1 MPFMNRFTTTVT
13 GAVTFTGNTLG
24 LSPTSPAPNN
34 NFGTIDVFTTIN
46 TSLQVPGFP
55 AGTTNDWPLNSSSAI
70 LNLPAGSSVL
80 YAELVWAGTYRT
92 DTEDVTAFLN
102 DNISFT
108 TPAGTFSVTPDP
120 ATAQQGSVGNQ
131 FYYARSANVTNL
143 VSAGGAGTY
152 TTGAVPAARTSADPT
167 ISRSAGWTL
176 EVVYQNASLPLR
188 NLSVYAGQEIIDAS
202 SPPVDATISGFA
214 TPATGAVT
222 GRVLVTAQEGDSNIV
237 GDQLRFG
244 PNANATV
251 ALFGPRN
258 PANNFFQSQICND
271 SGNLDT
277 SGTFGDLNQPLGIA
291 LAVRRQGW
299 DITNVDASSSL
310 VNNQTSATVRFVTNG
325 DGYAAA
331 GFGVQID
338 ATGPIIN
345 PVKSVNRTVAGVG
358 DTLTYTITVPNTGT
372 GSAENVVLQDS
383 IPNGTTFVA
392 GSVTVGGVTQP
403 SANPANGIN
412 LGTIPNNTQRIV
424 TFQVRITSFPNP
436 NPIPNRA
443 MVSYQFRPFVGS
455 PPITSTSSSNTVQT
469 TVNQATISMQKS
481 VDLQTATLNDVLTY
495 TVNVTNNGNVAANNV
510 IFVDSIPAGTTFVPN
525 SVTVNG
531 VARPGANPS
540 SSINLGS
547 INASQTT
554 VVRFQV
560 RVTSNPLVNPIP
572 NRASVTFN
580 FTPVPGQQ
588 PISGQ
593 ATSNTVFTT
602 INIADI
608 RTRKTVDR
616 AFATVNDVLTYTV
629 TIENTGNVLATNV
642 IFQDPIPTGTTFIPN
657 SVTVDGVSQ
666 PGANPATG
674 FTVANISPSGSRTV
688 TFQVRVTSTPSGGT
702 IANRGNVS
710 ANFVVIPN
718 QPPVTINRQT
728 NTVVTQVNT
737 GGLNVI
743 KEVNTAQAAV
753 GDTLT
758 YTIAVQNTGNV
769 PLTNVFFQDTTSS
782 AVSFVANSV
791 TINGTPQSGLNPNS
805 GFSLPNI
812 PAAQTVVVTF
822 EVLIEQDPPNEDIL
836 NQANVTASFQV
847 NPSEPPVTINVPSN
861 IVNTTVQSGNFE
873 VVKSVNTDVATV
885 GDVLVYTIEIINA
898 GSVPAT
904 NVFFQDSIPQGTLF
918 IENSVLVNGVLQE
931 GADPELGFPL
941 NNLPTGASVIVSF
954 EVLIDE
960 IPQGNN
966 VVNNA
971 NVTGDFLVNPTE
983 PPITVTVPSNTVMTV
998 VNSSGLNVMK
1008 SVSATEAGVGD
1019 TLTYT
1024 VRIQNI
1030 GTVAA
1035 TNVSFLDPIPS
1046 GTTFVANSVTIN
1058 GTPQPG
1064 LNPTTGFPLANIPV
1078 GGMVTVTFQITITS
1092 VPPNRVLPNNAN
1104 VTADFQVSPLQP
1116 PITIVTISNIVVT
1129 RVNVG
1134 SLNVMKS
1141 VNTPQAGI
1149 GDTLTYT
1156 ILIQNTGTV
1165 PATNIIFQ
1173 DPIPSGATFIANSV
1187 TINGVVQQGA
1197 NPMIGFSVPN
1207 IPVGQTATITF
1218 QVTVTS
1224 VPSGGNIRNQS
1235 NVTASFLINPAG
1247 PPITTVTNS
1256 NFVVTQVNTAQLNI
1270 QKSSSVQQAALGET
1284 YTYSVVIRNN
1294 GTVLA
1299 TNASF
1304 IDPIAT
1310 ETTFVVNSV
1319 TINGTPQP
1327 GFDPNVGFPLPNIA
1341 AGTSLTVTFQVTV
1354 VAPSTR
1360 GAVLNTASATA
1371 TFLLNPLQPPVTTT
1385 NSSNTTVVTI
1395 PLPPPGEVT
1404 ATKTVNVAAGVVGDV
1419 LTYTVLITNVG
1430 IIPVTDVLFQD
1441 VIPEGTTFVEN
1452 SVTIGGIQQLGLNPE
1467 IGFTVVPL
1475 LNAGGNI
1482 TVTFQVTI
1490 TEIPDNEVIL
1500 NDADVTF
1507 TSQPNQQE
1515 PPITQTIL
1523 TNLVVTTINIA
1534 SIFPLK
1540 LVDKEVATV
1549 GEILTYDVLIFNF
1562 GTVAATNVQFIDTI
1576 STGAS
1581 FVVGSVS
1588 INGVPEPGLNPFN
1601 GFTVPDIPVEDFV
1614 LVTYQVITSIPE
1626 GGTVVNF
1633 VDVTA
1638 TFAVSETEPPITETT
1653 TSNTTLTEINESGLN
1668 VLKSVS
1674 EPIVAVGDTITYT
1687 TVVQNTGTV
1696 TATNVQYSDVLPSS
1710 ITFVPNSVTIDGVL
1724 QPGFNPNNGFSL
1736 PDINPG
1742 GSVEVTFQVTVVI
1755 VPSNGTIANTA
1766 NVTGSF
1772 ILVPGEPPV
1781 IVNQPSNTTLTTVNR
1796 GRFNVIKQVNRDATL
1811 VGDVLT
1817 YTVQITNTGTVTANN
1832 VQFIDTI
1839 SAGASFVPNSVT
1851 VNGTLQLNLNPITGF
1866 EVGDILVG
1874 EMVIVTFQATVTNI
1888 PPSGTITN
1896 VANITGSFTLVPG
1909 EPPVVVTEPSNTTI
1923 TRVNRGRFNV
1933 IKTVNKQATRLG
1945 DTLTYSVQVT
1955 NTGTVTAT
1963 NVQFIDV
1970 PSPSLEFVSG
1980 SVQINGIPQVGL
1992 DPFVGFSLPDLVV
2005 GDSVLIIFEVNVI
2018 AIPPS
2023 SSIMNTAR
2031 VTGDF
2036 ELIPGEPPFAIT
2048 NSSNTTV
2055 TPVNR
2060 GSLDML
2066 KEVDHPIVGVGETV
2080 TYTVRILNT
2089 GTADAM
2095 NVQFIDVLSQEAD
2108 FVPNS
2113 VTINGVP
2120 QPGLNPQVGFTILDI
2135 PVGETALVTYEATIT
2150 SFPDGGTVV
2159 NVAGALAEYILVP
2172 GEPPVTVMDTSNTVI
2187 VTVNNAILFVAK
2199 GANFEVAMVGDV
2211 VTYGIAVINDS
2222 TVPVKNIVL
2231 TDIID
2236 PNTLFINGTVTVND
2250 VPFPFAN
2257 PNTGISLGDFQPN
2270 DAAIINF
2277 QVVIKGGQINN
2288 LVTNTATASGF
2299 ATVNPNEPPV
2309 VVEGDSNTVV
2319 IPFIPQNVSTTVVKT
2334 ADHQTATIGDVI
2346 TFTTVITNTGDT
2358 AIQNIRFQDMLDSS
2372 VQFVLGS
2379 VTVDNTSVPNVNPVS
2394 GFLIGSLNPGE
2405 ARTVSFQVVVQSAP
2419 SGSGN
2424 YINQASIRF
2433 EHQVGTVLPPV
2444 TQIIE
2449 SNMVVIPF
2457 VPTIE
2462 QICETNFNCLDKI
2475 PFQCSPCNHLHEH
2488 KK

>member
-1 MPFMNRFTTTVT
+1 MNRFTTTVT

-2005 GDSVLIIFEVNVI
+2005 GDSVLITFEVNVI

>member
-2005 GDSVLIIFEVNVI
+2005 GDSVLITFEVNVI

>member
-1 MPFMNRFTTTVT
+1 MPFLNRFTTTVP

-24 LSPTSPAPNN
+24 LSPISPAPGNI
-34 NFGTIDVFTTIN
+34 FGTLAVFTTVN
-46 TSLQVPGFP
+46 TALQVPGFP
-55 AGTTNDWPLNSSSAI
+55 AGTTDDWRLNSSSAI
-70 LNLPAGSSVL
+70 LNLPAGSSIL
-80 YAELVWAGTYRT
+80 YAELVWAGTFRT
-92 DTEDVTAFLN
+92 DTEDVLPFLN
-102 DNISFT
+102 DNITFT

-152 TTGAVPAARTSADPT
+152 TTGAVPATRTSADPT

-222 GRVLVTAQEGDSNIV
+222 GRVLVTAQEGDSNIS

-244 PNANATV
+244 PNANTTV

-277 SGTFGDLNQPLGIA
+277 SGTFGDLNQPLGVA

-372 GSAENVVLQDS
+372 GSAENVVLRDR

-403 SANPANGIN
+403 NANPATGIN

-455 PPITSTSSSNTVQT
+455 PLITSMSSSNTVQT

-495 TVNVTNNGNVAANNV
+495 TVNVTNNGNVTANNV
-510 IFVDSIPAGTTFVPN
+510 IFVDSIPAGTTFVAN
-525 SVTVNG
+525 SVIVNG
-531 VARPGANPS
+531 VARPGANPA

-572 NRASVTFN
+572 NRASATFT

-588 PISGQ
+588 PVSGQ
-593 ATSNTVFTT
+593 ATSNTVVTT

-608 RTRKTVDR
+608 RTRKIVDR

-642 IFQDPIPTGTTFIPN
+642 VFQDPIPIGTTFITN

-674 FTVANISPSGSRTV
+674 FTVANISPGGSRTV

-702 IANRGNVS
+702 IPNRGNVT

-718 QPPVTINRQT
+718 QPPITINRQT

-743 KEVNTAQAAV
+743 KEVNTTQAVV

-769 PLTNVFFQDTTSS
+769 PLTNVFFQDAISS

-791 TINGTPQSGLNPNS
+791 TINGVPQSGLNPNT

-822 EVLIEQDPPNEDIL
+822 DVLIIQDPENEDIL

-918 IENSVLVNGVLQE
+918 IENSVFVNGVLQE

-941 NNLPTGASVIVSF
+941 NDLPTGASVIVTF

-960 IPQGNN
+960 IPLGNN
-966 VVNNA
+966 VVNSA

-983 PPITVTVPSNTVMTV
+983 PPITVTEPSNTVMTV
-998 VNSSGLNVMK
+998 VNSSGLNVIK

-1024 VRIQNI
+1024 VRIQNS

-1046 GTTFVANSVTIN
+1046 GTTFVANSVIIN

-1078 GGMVTVTFQITITS
+1078 GGMVTVAFQVTITS

-1141 VNTPQAGI
+1141 VNTLQAGV

-1173 DPIPSGATFIANSV
+1173 DPIPSGTAFVANSV

-1197 NPMIGFSVPN
+1197 DPMAGFPVPN
-1207 IPVGQTATITF
+1207 IPVGQTATVTF

-1224 VPSGGNIRNQS
+1224 IPSGGNIRNQS
-1235 NVTASFLINPAG
+1235 NITASFLINPAN

-1270 QKSSSVQQAALGET
+1270 QKTSSVQQAALGET

-1294 GTVLA
+1294 GTVTA
-1299 TNASF
+1299 TNVSF
-1304 IDPIAT
+1304 IDPIAP
-1310 ETTFVVNSV
+1310 ETTFVANSV

-1354 VAPSTR
+1354 IAPSTR
-1360 GAVLNTASATA
+1360 GAVLNTASAIA

-1404 ATKTVNVAAGVVGDV
+1404 ATKTVDVAAGAVGDV
-1419 LTYTVLITNVG
+1419 LTYTVLISNVG
-1430 IIPVTDVLFQD
+1430 IIPVTDVFFQD
-1441 VIPEGTTFVEN
+1441 VIPEGTTFVEG
-1452 SVTIGGIQQLGLNPE
+1452 SVTIGGVQQLGLNPE
-1467 IGFTVVPL
+1467 IGFTVTPL
-1475 LNAGGNI
+1475 LIAGGSI
-1482 TVTFQVTI
+1482 EITFQVTI

-1507 TSQPNQQE
+1507 TSQPNPQE
-1515 PPITQTIL
+1515 PPITETIL

-1534 SIFPLK
+1534 FVFPLK

-1562 GTVAATNVQFIDTI
+1562 GTV
-1576 STGAS
+1576 
-1581 FVVGSVS
+1581 
-1588 INGVPEPGLNPFN
+1588 P
-1601 GFTVPDIPVEDFV
+1601 
-1614 LVTYQVITSIPE
+1614 
-1626 GGTVVNF
+1626 
-1633 VDVTA
+1633 
-1638 TFAVSETEPPITETT
+1638 
-1653 TSNTTLTEINESGLN
+1653 
-1668 VLKSVS
+1668 
-1674 EPIVAVGDTITYT
+1674 
-1687 TVVQNTGTV
+1687 
-1696 TATNVQYSDVLPSS
+1696 ATNVQYSDVLPSS
-1710 ITFVPNSVTIDGVL
+1710 IAFEPNSVTIDGVL
-1724 QPGFNPNNGFSL
+1724 QPGFNPNNGFPL

-1742 GSVEVTFQVTVVI
+1742 ESVEVTFQVTVVS
-1755 VPSNGTIANTA
+1755 VPSNGTIVNTA

-1772 ILVPGEPPV
+1772 VLVPGEPPV
-1781 IVNQPSNTTLTTVNR
+1781 IVTGPSNTTLTTVNR
-1796 GRFNVIKQVNRDATL
+1796 GQFNVIKQVNRAATL

-1817 YTVQITNTGTVTANN
+1817 YTVQITNTGTVTAND

-1851 VNGTLQLNLNPITGF
+1851 INGALQPNLNPITGF
-1866 EVGDILVG
+1866 GVGDIPVG
-1874 EMVIVTFQATVTNI
+1874 ETVVVTFQATVTNI
-1888 PPSGTITN
+1888 PASGTITN
-1896 VANITGSFTLVPG
+1896 VANITGSCTLVPG

-1923 TRVNRGRFNV
+1923 TSINRGRFSV
-1933 IKTVNKQATRLG
+1933 IKSVNKEATRLG

-1970 PSPSLEFVSG
+1970 PSPSLEFVPG

-1992 DPFVGFSLPDLVV
+1992 NPFIGFSLPDLAV
-2005 GDSVLIIFEVNVI
+2005 GDSVLITFAVNVI
-2018 AIPPS
+2018 AVPPS

-2036 ELIPGEPPFAIT
+2036 ELIPGEPPFTIT

-2060 GSLDML
+2060 GSLDMQ
-2066 KEVDHPIVGVGETV
+2066 KEVDNSIVGVGETV

-2095 NVQFIDVLSQEAD
+2095 NVQFIDVLSPEAV

-2113 VTINGVP
+2113 VTVNGVAR
-2120 QPGLNPQVGFTILDI
+2120 PGVNPQVGFTIVDI
-2135 PVGETALVTYEATIT
+2135 PVGETAIVTYEATIT

-2187 VTVNNAILFVAK
+2187 VTVNTAILFVAK

-2222 TVPVKNIVL
+2222 TVPVTNIVL

-2250 VPFPFAN
+2250 VALPFAN
-2257 PNTGISLGDFQPN
+2257 PNTGIPLGDFQPN

-2277 QVVIKGGQINN
+2277 QVVITGGQINN
-2288 LVTNTATASGF
+2288 LVTNTAIANGL
-2299 ATVNPNEPPV
+2299 AIVNPNELPV

-2334 ADHQTATIGDVI
+2334 ADLQAATIGDVI
-2346 TFTTVITNTGDT
+2346 IFTTVITNTGDT
-2358 AIQNIRFQDMLDSS
+2358 VIQNIRFQDMLDSS
-2372 VQFVLGS
+2372 VRFVLGS
-2379 VTVDNTSVPNVNPVS
+2379 VTVDNTPVPNVSPVS
-2394 GFLIGSLNPGE
+2394 GFLIGNLNPGE

-2419 SGSGN
+2419 NGSGN

-2444 TQIIE
+2444 TQIVE
-2449 SNMVVIPF
+2449 SNIVVIPF

-2462 QICETNFNCLDKI
+2462 QICETNLNCLGKI
-2475 PFQCSPCNHLHEH
+2475 PFQCSPCDHLQI
-2488 KK
+2488 KRK

>member
-1 MPFMNRFTTTVT
+1 MPFLNRFTTTVP

-24 LSPTSPAPNN
+24 LSPISPAPGNI
-34 NFGTIDVFTTIN
+34 FGTLAVFTTVN
-46 TSLQVPGFP
+46 TALQVPGFP
-55 AGTTNDWPLNSSSAI
+55 AGTTDDWRLNSSSAI
-70 LNLPAGSSVL
+70 LNLPAGSSIL
-80 YAELVWAGTYRT
+80 YAELVWAGTFRT
-92 DTEDVTAFLN
+92 DTEDVLPFLN
-102 DNISFT
+102 DNITFT

-152 TTGAVPAARTSADPT
+152 TTGAVPATRTSADPT

-222 GRVLVTAQEGDSNIV
+222 GRVLVTAQEGDSNIS

-244 PNANATV
+244 PNANTTV

-277 SGTFGDLNQPLGIA
+277 SGTFGDLNQPLGVA

-372 GSAENVVLQDS
+372 GSAENVVLRDS

-403 SANPANGIN
+403 NANPATGIN

-455 PPITSTSSSNTVQT
+455 PLITSMSSSNTVQT

-495 TVNVTNNGNVAANNV
+495 TVNVTNNGNVTANNV
-510 IFVDSIPAGTTFVPN
+510 IFVDSIPAGTTFVAN
-525 SVTVNG
+525 SVIVNG
-531 VARPGANPS
+531 VARPGANPA

-572 NRASVTFN
+572 NRASATFT

-588 PISGQ
+588 PVSGQ
-593 ATSNTVFTT
+593 ATSNTVVTT

-608 RTRKTVDR
+608 RTRKIVDR

-642 IFQDPIPTGTTFIPN
+642 VFQDPIPIGTTFITN

-674 FTVANISPSGSRTV
+674 FTVANISPGGSRTV

-702 IANRGNVS
+702 IPNRGNVT

-718 QPPVTINRQT
+718 QPPITINRQT

-743 KEVNTAQAAV
+743 KEVNTTQAVV

-769 PLTNVFFQDTTSS
+769 PLTNVFFQDAISS

-791 TINGTPQSGLNPNS
+791 TINGVPQSGLNPNT

-822 EVLIEQDPPNEDIL
+822 DVLIIQDPENEDIL

-918 IENSVLVNGVLQE
+918 IENSVFVNGVLQE

-941 NNLPTGASVIVSF
+941 NDLPTGASVIVTF

-960 IPQGNN
+960 IPLGNN
-966 VVNNA
+966 VVNSA

-983 PPITVTVPSNTVMTV
+983 PPITVTEPSNTVMTV
-998 VNSSGLNVMK
+998 VNSSGLNVIK

-1024 VRIQNI
+1024 VRIQNS

-1046 GTTFVANSVTIN
+1046 GTTFVANSVIIN

-1078 GGMVTVTFQITITS
+1078 GGMVTVAFQVTITS

-1141 VNTPQAGI
+1141 VNTLQAGV

-1173 DPIPSGATFIANSV
+1173 DPIPSGTAFVANSV

-1197 NPMIGFSVPN
+1197 DPMAGFPVPN
-1207 IPVGQTATITF
+1207 IPVGQTATVTF

-1224 VPSGGNIRNQS
+1224 IPSGGNIRNQS
-1235 NVTASFLINPAG
+1235 NITASFLINPAN

-1270 QKSSSVQQAALGET
+1270 QKTSSVQQAALGET

-1294 GTVLA
+1294 GTVTA
-1299 TNASF
+1299 TNVSF
-1304 IDPIAT
+1304 IDPIAP
-1310 ETTFVVNSV
+1310 ETTFVANSV

-1354 VAPSTR
+1354 IAPSTR
-1360 GAVLNTASATA
+1360 GAVLNTASAIA

-1404 ATKTVNVAAGVVGDV
+1404 ATKTVDVAAGAVGDV
-1419 LTYTVLITNVG
+1419 LTYTVLISNVG
-1430 IIPVTDVLFQD
+1430 IIPVTDVFFQD
-1441 VIPEGTTFVEN
+1441 VIPEGTTFVEG
-1452 SVTIGGIQQLGLNPE
+1452 SVTIGGVQQLGLNPE
-1467 IGFTVVPL
+1467 IGFTVTPL
-1475 LNAGGNI
+1475 LIAGGSI
-1482 TVTFQVTI
+1482 EITFQVTI

-1507 TSQPNQQE
+1507 TSQPNPQE
-1515 PPITQTIL
+1515 PPITETIL

-1534 SIFPLK
+1534 FVFPLK

-1562 GTVAATNVQFIDTI
+1562 GTV
-1576 STGAS
+1576 
-1581 FVVGSVS
+1581 
-1588 INGVPEPGLNPFN
+1588 P
-1601 GFTVPDIPVEDFV
+1601 
-1614 LVTYQVITSIPE
+1614 
-1626 GGTVVNF
+1626 
-1633 VDVTA
+1633 
-1638 TFAVSETEPPITETT
+1638 
-1653 TSNTTLTEINESGLN
+1653 
-1668 VLKSVS
+1668 
-1674 EPIVAVGDTITYT
+1674 
-1687 TVVQNTGTV
+1687 
-1696 TATNVQYSDVLPSS
+1696 ATNVQYSDVLPSS
-1710 ITFVPNSVTIDGVL
+1710 IAFEPNSVTIDGVL
-1724 QPGFNPNNGFSL
+1724 QPGFNPNNGFPL

-1742 GSVEVTFQVTVVI
+1742 ESVEVTFQVTVVS
-1755 VPSNGTIANTA
+1755 VPSNGTIVNTA

-1772 ILVPGEPPV
+1772 VLVPGEPPV
-1781 IVNQPSNTTLTTVNR
+1781 IVTGPSNTTLTTVNR
-1796 GRFNVIKQVNRDATL
+1796 GQFNVIKQVNRAATL

-1817 YTVQITNTGTVTANN
+1817 YTVQITNTGTVTAND

-1851 VNGTLQLNLNPITGF
+1851 INGALQPNLNPITGF
-1866 EVGDILVG
+1866 GVGDIPVG
-1874 EMVIVTFQATVTNI
+1874 ETVVVTFQATVTNI
-1888 PPSGTITN
+1888 PASGTITN
-1896 VANITGSFTLVPG
+1896 VANITGSCTLVPG
-1909 EPPVVVTEPSNTTI
+1909 EPPVVVTEPSNTT
-1923 TRVNRGRFNV
+1923 
-1933 IKTVNKQATRLG
+1933 
-1945 DTLTYSVQVT
+1945 
-1955 NTGTVTAT
+1955 
-1963 NVQFIDV
+1963 
-1970 PSPSLEFVSG
+1970 
-1980 SVQINGIPQVGL
+1980 
-1992 DPFVGFSLPDLVV
+1992 
-2005 GDSVLIIFEVNVI
+2005 
-2018 AIPPS
+2018 
-2023 SSIMNTAR
+2023 
-2031 VTGDF
+2031 
-2036 ELIPGEPPFAIT
+2036 
-2048 NSSNTTV
+2048 V

-2060 GSLDML
+2060 GSLDMQ
-2066 KEVDHPIVGVGETV
+2066 KEVDNSIVGVGETV

-2095 NVQFIDVLSQEAD
+2095 NVQFIDVLSPEAV

-2113 VTINGVP
+2113 VTVNGVAR
-2120 QPGLNPQVGFTILDI
+2120 PGVNPQVGFTIVDI
-2135 PVGETALVTYEATIT
+2135 PVGETAIVTYEATIT

-2187 VTVNNAILFVAK
+2187 VTVNTAILFVAK

-2222 TVPVKNIVL
+2222 TVPVTNIVL

-2250 VPFPFAN
+2250 VALPFAN
-2257 PNTGISLGDFQPN
+2257 PNTGIPLGDFQPN

-2277 QVVIKGGQINN
+2277 QVVITGGQINN
-2288 LVTNTATASGF
+2288 LVTNTAIANGL
-2299 ATVNPNEPPV
+2299 AIVNPNELPV

-2334 ADHQTATIGDVI
+2334 ADLQAATIGDVI
-2346 TFTTVITNTGDT
+2346 IFTTVITNTGDT
-2358 AIQNIRFQDMLDSS
+2358 VIQNIRFQDMLDSS
-2372 VQFVLGS
+2372 VRFVLGS
-2379 VTVDNTSVPNVNPVS
+2379 VTVDNTPVPNVSPVS
-2394 GFLIGSLNPGE
+2394 GFLIGNLNPGE

-2419 SGSGN
+2419 NGSGN

-2444 TQIIE
+2444 TQIVE
-2449 SNMVVIPF
+2449 SNIVVIPF

-2462 QICETNFNCLDKI
+2462 QICETNLNCLGKI
-2475 PFQCSPCNHLHEH
+2475 PFQCSPCDHL
-2488 KK
+2488 

>member
-2005 GDSVLIIFEVNVI
+2005 GDSVLITFEVNVI

-2187 VTVNNAILFVAK
+2187 VTVNTAILFVAK
-2199 GANFEVAMVGDV
+2199 GADFEVAMVGDV

-2222 TVPVKNIVL
+2222 TVPVTNIIL

-2257 PNTGISLGDFQPN
+2257 PNTGISLGNFQPN

-2277 QVVIKGGQINN
+2277 QVVITGGKINN
-2288 LVTNTATASGF
+2288 LVTNIATANGL
-2299 ATVNPNEPPV
+2299 ATVNPNESPV

-2379 VTVDNTSVPNVNPVS
+2379 VTVDNTPVPNVNPVS

-2405 ARTVSFQVVVQSAP
+2405 ARTVSFQVVVQSVP

>member
-1 MPFMNRFTTTVT
+1 MPFLNRFTTTVP

-24 LSPTSPAPNN
+24 LSPISPAPGNI
-34 NFGTIDVFTTIN
+34 FGTLAVFTTVN
-46 TSLQVPGFP
+46 TALQVPGFP
-55 AGTTNDWPLNSSSAI
+55 AGTTDDWRLNSSSAI
-70 LNLPAGSSVL
+70 LNLPAGSSIL
-80 YAELVWAGTYRT
+80 YAELVWAGTFRT
-92 DTEDVTAFLN
+92 DTEDVLPFLN
-102 DNISFT
+102 DNITFT

-152 TTGAVPAARTSADPT
+152 TTGAVPATRTSADPT

-222 GRVLVTAQEGDSNIV
+222 GRVLVTAQEGDSNIS

-244 PNANATV
+244 PNANTTV

-277 SGTFGDLNQPLGIA
+277 SGTFGDLNQPLGVA

-372 GSAENVVLQDS
+372 GSAENVVLRDS

-403 SANPANGIN
+403 NANPATGIN

-455 PPITSTSSSNTVQT
+455 PLITSMSSSNTVQT

-495 TVNVTNNGNVAANNV
+495 TVNVTNNGNVTANNV
-510 IFVDSIPAGTTFVPN
+510 IFVDSIPAGTTFVAN
-525 SVTVNG
+525 SVIVNG
-531 VARPGANPS
+531 VARPGANPA

-572 NRASVTFN
+572 NRASATFT

-588 PISGQ
+588 PVSGQ
-593 ATSNTVFTT
+593 ATSNTVVTT

-608 RTRKTVDR
+608 RTRKIVDR

-642 IFQDPIPTGTTFIPN
+642 VFQDPIPIGTTFITN

-674 FTVANISPSGSRTV
+674 FTVANISPGGSRTV

-702 IANRGNVS
+702 IPNRGNVT

-718 QPPVTINRQT
+718 QPPITINRQT

-743 KEVNTAQAAV
+743 KEVNTTQAVV

-769 PLTNVFFQDTTSS
+769 PLTNVFFQDAISS

-791 TINGTPQSGLNPNS
+791 TINGVPQSGLNPNT

-822 EVLIEQDPPNEDIL
+822 DVLIIQDPENEDIL

-918 IENSVLVNGVLQE
+918 IENSVFVNGVLQE

-941 NNLPTGASVIVSF
+941 NDLPTGASVIVTF

-960 IPQGNN
+960 IPLGNN
-966 VVNNA
+966 VVNSA

-983 PPITVTVPSNTVMTV
+983 PPITVTEPSNTVMTV
-998 VNSSGLNVMK
+998 VNSSGLNVIK

-1024 VRIQNI
+1024 VRIQNS

-1046 GTTFVANSVTIN
+1046 GTTFVANSVIIN

-1078 GGMVTVTFQITITS
+1078 GGMVTVAFQVTITS

-1141 VNTPQAGI
+1141 VNTLQAGV

-1173 DPIPSGATFIANSV
+1173 DPIPSGTAFVANSV

-1197 NPMIGFSVPN
+1197 DPMAGFPVPN
-1207 IPVGQTATITF
+1207 IPVGQTATVTF

-1224 VPSGGNIRNQS
+1224 IPSGGNIRNQS
-1235 NVTASFLINPAG
+1235 NITASFLINPAN

-1270 QKSSSVQQAALGET
+1270 QKTSSVQQAALGET

-1294 GTVLA
+1294 GTVTA
-1299 TNASF
+1299 TNVSF
-1304 IDPIAT
+1304 IDPIAP
-1310 ETTFVVNSV
+1310 ETTFVANSV

-1354 VAPSTR
+1354 IAPSTR
-1360 GAVLNTASATA
+1360 GAVLNTASAIA

-1404 ATKTVNVAAGVVGDV
+1404 ATKTVDVAAGAVGDV
-1419 LTYTVLITNVG
+1419 LTYTVLISNVG
-1430 IIPVTDVLFQD
+1430 IIPVTDVFFQD
-1441 VIPEGTTFVEN
+1441 VIPEGTTFVEG
-1452 SVTIGGIQQLGLNPE
+1452 SVTIGGVQQLGLNPE
-1467 IGFTVVPL
+1467 IGFTVTPL
-1475 LNAGGNI
+1475 LIAGGSI
-1482 TVTFQVTI
+1482 EITFQVTI

-1507 TSQPNQQE
+1507 TSQPNPQE
-1515 PPITQTIL
+1515 PPITETIL

-1534 SIFPLK
+1534 FVFPLK

-1562 GTVAATNVQFIDTI
+1562 GTV
-1576 STGAS
+1576 
-1581 FVVGSVS
+1581 
-1588 INGVPEPGLNPFN
+1588 P
-1601 GFTVPDIPVEDFV
+1601 
-1614 LVTYQVITSIPE
+1614 
-1626 GGTVVNF
+1626 
-1633 VDVTA
+1633 
-1638 TFAVSETEPPITETT
+1638 
-1653 TSNTTLTEINESGLN
+1653 
-1668 VLKSVS
+1668 
-1674 EPIVAVGDTITYT
+1674 
-1687 TVVQNTGTV
+1687 
-1696 TATNVQYSDVLPSS
+1696 ATNVQYSDVLPSS
-1710 ITFVPNSVTIDGVL
+1710 IAFEPNSVTIDGVL
-1724 QPGFNPNNGFSL
+1724 QPGFNPNNGFPL

-1742 GSVEVTFQVTVVI
+1742 ESVEVTFQVTVVS
-1755 VPSNGTIANTA
+1755 VPSNGTIVNTA

-1772 ILVPGEPPV
+1772 VLVPGEPPV
-1781 IVNQPSNTTLTTVNR
+1781 IVTGPSNTTLTTVNR
-1796 GRFNVIKQVNRDATL
+1796 GQFNVIKQVNRAATL

-1817 YTVQITNTGTVTANN
+1817 YTVQITNTGTVTAND

-1851 VNGTLQLNLNPITGF
+1851 INGALQPNLNPITGF
-1866 EVGDILVG
+1866 GVGDIPVG
-1874 EMVIVTFQATVTNI
+1874 ETVVVTFQATVTNI
-1888 PPSGTITN
+1888 PASGTITN
-1896 VANITGSFTLVPG
+1896 VANITGSCTLVPG

-1923 TRVNRGRFNV
+1923 TSINRGRFSV
-1933 IKTVNKQATRLG
+1933 IKSVNKEATRLG

-1970 PSPSLEFVSG
+1970 PSPSLEFVPG

-1992 DPFVGFSLPDLVV
+1992 NPFIGFSLPDLAV
-2005 GDSVLIIFEVNVI
+2005 GDNVLITFAVNVI
-2018 AIPPS
+2018 AVPPS

-2036 ELIPGEPPFAIT
+2036 ELIPGEPPFTIT

-2060 GSLDML
+2060 GSLDMQ
-2066 KEVDHPIVGVGETV
+2066 KEVDNSIVGVGETV

-2095 NVQFIDVLSQEAD
+2095 NVQFIDVLSPEAV

-2113 VTINGVP
+2113 VTVNGVAR
-2120 QPGLNPQVGFTILDI
+2120 PGVNPQVGFTIVDI
-2135 PVGETALVTYEATIT
+2135 PVGETAIVTYEATIT

-2187 VTVNNAILFVAK
+2187 VTVNTAILFVAK

-2222 TVPVKNIVL
+2222 TVPVTNIVL
-2231 TDIID
+2231 IDIID

-2250 VPFPFAN
+2250 VALPFAN
-2257 PNTGISLGDFQPN
+2257 PNTGIPLGDFQPN

-2277 QVVIKGGQINN
+2277 QVVITGGQINN
-2288 LVTNTATASGF
+2288 LVTNTAIANGL
-2299 ATVNPNEPPV
+2299 AIVNPNELPV

-2334 ADHQTATIGDVI
+2334 ADLQAATIGDVI
-2346 TFTTVITNTGDT
+2346 IFTTVITNTGDT
-2358 AIQNIRFQDMLDSS
+2358 VIQNIRFQDMLDSS
-2372 VQFVLGS
+2372 VRFVLGS
-2379 VTVDNTSVPNVNPVS
+2379 VTVDNTPVPNVSPVS
-2394 GFLIGSLNPGE
+2394 GFLIGNLNPGE

-2419 SGSGN
+2419 NGSGN

-2444 TQIIE
+2444 TQIVE
-2449 SNMVVIPF
+2449 SNIVVIPF

-2462 QICETNFNCLDKI
+2462 QICETNLNCLGKI
-2475 PFQCSPCNHLHEH
+2475 PFQCSPCDHLQI
-2488 KK
+2488 KRK

>member
-1 MPFMNRFTTTVT
+1 MPFLNRFTTTVP

-24 LSPTSPAPNN
+24 LSPISPAPGNI
-34 NFGTIDVFTTIN
+34 FGTLAVFTTVN
-46 TSLQVPGFP
+46 TALQVPGFP
-55 AGTTNDWPLNSSSAI
+55 AGTTDDWRLNSSSAI
-70 LNLPAGSSVL
+70 LNLPAGSSIL
-80 YAELVWAGTYRT
+80 YAELVWAGTFRT
-92 DTEDVTAFLN
+92 DTEDVLPFLN
-102 DNISFT
+102 DNITFT

-152 TTGAVPAARTSADPT
+152 TTGAVPATRTSADPT

-222 GRVLVTAQEGDSNIV
+222 GRVLVTAQEGDSNIS

-244 PNANATV
+244 PNANTTV

-277 SGTFGDLNQPLGIA
+277 SGTFGDLNQPLGVA

-299 DITNVDASSSL
+299 DITNADASSSL

-372 GSAENVVLQDS
+372 GSAENVVLRDS

-403 SANPANGIN
+403 NANPATGIN

-455 PPITSTSSSNTVQT
+455 PLITSMSSSNTVQT

-495 TVNVTNNGNVAANNV
+495 TVNVTNNGNVTANNV
-510 IFVDSIPAGTTFVPN
+510 IFVDSIPAGTTFVAN
-525 SVTVNG
+525 SVIVNG
-531 VARPGANPS
+531 VARPGANPA

-572 NRASVTFN
+572 NRASATFT

-588 PISGQ
+588 PVSGQ
-593 ATSNTVFTT
+593 ATSNTVVTT

-608 RTRKTVDR
+608 RTRKIVDR

-642 IFQDPIPTGTTFIPN
+642 VFQDPIPIGTTFITN

-674 FTVANISPSGSRTV
+674 FTVANISPGGSRTV

-702 IANRGNVS
+702 IPNRGNVT

-718 QPPVTINRQT
+718 QPPITINRQT

-743 KEVNTAQAAV
+743 KEVNTTQAVV

-769 PLTNVFFQDTTSS
+769 PLTNVFFQDAISS

-791 TINGTPQSGLNPNS
+791 TINGVPQSGLNPNT

-822 EVLIEQDPPNEDIL
+822 DVLIIQDPENEDIL

-918 IENSVLVNGVLQE
+918 IENSVFVNGVLQE

-941 NNLPTGASVIVSF
+941 NDLPTGASVIVTF

-960 IPQGNN
+960 IPLGNN
-966 VVNNA
+966 VVNSA

-983 PPITVTVPSNTVMTV
+983 PPITVTEPSNTVMTV
-998 VNSSGLNVMK
+998 VNSSGLNVIK

-1024 VRIQNI
+1024 VRIQNS

-1046 GTTFVANSVTIN
+1046 GTTFVANSVIIN

-1078 GGMVTVTFQITITS
+1078 GGMVTVAFQVTITS

-1141 VNTPQAGI
+1141 VNTLQAGV

-1173 DPIPSGATFIANSV
+1173 DPIPSGTAFVANSV

-1197 NPMIGFSVPN
+1197 DPMAGFPVPN
-1207 IPVGQTATITF
+1207 IPVGQTATVTF

-1224 VPSGGNIRNQS
+1224 IPSGGNIRNQS
-1235 NVTASFLINPAG
+1235 NITASFLINPAN

-1270 QKSSSVQQAALGET
+1270 QKTSSVQQAALGET

-1294 GTVLA
+1294 GTVTA
-1299 TNASF
+1299 TNVSF
-1304 IDPIAT
+1304 IDPIAP
-1310 ETTFVVNSV
+1310 ETTFVANSV

-1354 VAPSTR
+1354 IAPSTR
-1360 GAVLNTASATA
+1360 GAVLNTASAIA

-1404 ATKTVNVAAGVVGDV
+1404 ATKTVDVAAGAVGDV
-1419 LTYTVLITNVG
+1419 LTYTVLISNVG
-1430 IIPVTDVLFQD
+1430 IIPVTDVFFQD
-1441 VIPEGTTFVEN
+1441 VIPEGTTFVEG
-1452 SVTIGGIQQLGLNPE
+1452 SVTIGGVQQLGLNPE
-1467 IGFTVVPL
+1467 IGFTVTPL
-1475 LNAGGNI
+1475 LIAGGSI
-1482 TVTFQVTI
+1482 EITFQVTI

-1507 TSQPNQQE
+1507 TSQPNPQE
-1515 PPITQTIL
+1515 PPITETIL

-1534 SIFPLK
+1534 FVFPLK

-1562 GTVAATNVQFIDTI
+1562 GTV
-1576 STGAS
+1576 
-1581 FVVGSVS
+1581 
-1588 INGVPEPGLNPFN
+1588 P
-1601 GFTVPDIPVEDFV
+1601 
-1614 LVTYQVITSIPE
+1614 
-1626 GGTVVNF
+1626 
-1633 VDVTA
+1633 
-1638 TFAVSETEPPITETT
+1638 
-1653 TSNTTLTEINESGLN
+1653 
-1668 VLKSVS
+1668 
-1674 EPIVAVGDTITYT
+1674 
-1687 TVVQNTGTV
+1687 
-1696 TATNVQYSDVLPSS
+1696 ATNVQYSDVLPSS
-1710 ITFVPNSVTIDGVL
+1710 IAFEPNSVTIDGVL
-1724 QPGFNPNNGFSL
+1724 QPGFNPNNGFPL

-1742 GSVEVTFQVTVVI
+1742 ESVEVTFQVTVVS
-1755 VPSNGTIANTA
+1755 VPSNGTIVNTA

-1772 ILVPGEPPV
+1772 VLVPGEPPV
-1781 IVNQPSNTTLTTVNR
+1781 IVTGPSNTTLTTVNR
-1796 GRFNVIKQVNRDATL
+1796 GQFNVIKQVNRAATL

-1817 YTVQITNTGTVTANN
+1817 YTVQITNTGTVTAND

-1851 VNGTLQLNLNPITGF
+1851 INGALQPNLNPITGF
-1866 EVGDILVG
+1866 GVGDIPVG
-1874 EMVIVTFQATVTNI
+1874 ETVVVTFQATVTNI
-1888 PPSGTITN
+1888 PASGTITN
-1896 VANITGSFTLVPG
+1896 VANITGSCTLVPG

-1923 TRVNRGRFNV
+1923 TSINRGRFSV
-1933 IKTVNKQATRLG
+1933 IKSVNKEATRLG

-1970 PSPSLEFVSG
+1970 PSPSLEFVPG

-1992 DPFVGFSLPDLVV
+1992 NPFIGFSLPDLAV
-2005 GDSVLIIFEVNVI
+2005 GDSVLITFAVNVI
-2018 AIPPS
+2018 AVPPS

-2036 ELIPGEPPFAIT
+2036 ELIPGEPPFTIT

-2060 GSLDML
+2060 GSLDMQ
-2066 KEVDHPIVGVGETV
+2066 KEVDNSIVGVGETV

-2095 NVQFIDVLSQEAD
+2095 NVQFIDVLSPEAV

-2113 VTINGVP
+2113 VTVNGVAR
-2120 QPGLNPQVGFTILDI
+2120 PGVNPQVGFTIVDI
-2135 PVGETALVTYEATIT
+2135 PVGETAIVTYEATIT

-2187 VTVNNAILFVAK
+2187 VTVNTAILFVAK

-2222 TVPVKNIVL
+2222 TVPVTNIVL

-2250 VPFPFAN
+2250 VALPFAN
-2257 PNTGISLGDFQPN
+2257 PNTGIPLGDFQPN

-2277 QVVIKGGQINN
+2277 QVVITGGQINN
-2288 LVTNTATASGF
+2288 LVTNTAIANGL
-2299 ATVNPNEPPV
+2299 AIVNPNELPV

-2334 ADHQTATIGDVI
+2334 ADLQAATIGDVI
-2346 TFTTVITNTGDT
+2346 IFTTVITNTGDT
-2358 AIQNIRFQDMLDSS
+2358 VIQNIRFQDMLDSS
-2372 VQFVLGS
+2372 VRFVLGS
-2379 VTVDNTSVPNVNPVS
+2379 VTVDNTPVPNVSPVS
-2394 GFLIGSLNPGE
+2394 GFLIGNLNPGE

-2419 SGSGN
+2419 NGSGN

-2444 TQIIE
+2444 TQIVE
-2449 SNMVVIPF
+2449 SNIVVIPF

-2462 QICETNFNCLDKI
+2462 QICETNLNCLGKI
-2475 PFQCSPCNHLHEH
+2475 PFQCSPCDHLQI
-2488 KK
+2488 KRK

>member
-1 MPFMNRFTTTVT
+1 MPFLNRFTTTVP

-24 LSPTSPAPNN
+24 LSPISPAPGNI
-34 NFGTIDVFTTIN
+34 FGTLAVFTTVN
-46 TSLQVPGFP
+46 TALQVPGFP
-55 AGTTNDWPLNSSSAI
+55 AGTTDDWRLNSSSAI
-70 LNLPAGSSVL
+70 LNLPAGSSIL
-80 YAELVWAGTYRT
+80 YAELVWAGTFRT
-92 DTEDVTAFLN
+92 DTEDVLPFLN
-102 DNISFT
+102 DNITFT

-152 TTGAVPAARTSADPT
+152 TTGAVPATRTSADPT

-222 GRVLVTAQEGDSNIV
+222 GRVLVTAQEGDSNIS

-244 PNANATV
+244 PNANTTV

-277 SGTFGDLNQPLGIA
+277 SGTFGDLNQPLGVA

-372 GSAENVVLQDS
+372 GSAENVVLRDS

-403 SANPANGIN
+403 NANPATGIN

-455 PPITSTSSSNTVQT
+455 PLITSMSSSNTVQT

-495 TVNVTNNGNVAANNV
+495 TVNVTNNGNVTANNV
-510 IFVDSIPAGTTFVPN
+510 IFVDSIPAGTTFVAN
-525 SVTVNG
+525 SVIVNG
-531 VARPGANPS
+531 VARPGANPA

-572 NRASVTFN
+572 NRASATFT

-588 PISGQ
+588 PVSGQ
-593 ATSNTVFTT
+593 ATSNTVVTT

-608 RTRKTVDR
+608 RTRKIVDR

-642 IFQDPIPTGTTFIPN
+642 VFQDPIPIGTTFITN

-674 FTVANISPSGSRTV
+674 FTVANISPGGSRTV

-702 IANRGNVS
+702 IPNRGNVT

-718 QPPVTINRQT
+718 QPPITINRQT

-743 KEVNTAQAAV
+743 KEVNTTQAVV

-769 PLTNVFFQDTTSS
+769 PLTNVFFQDAISS

-791 TINGTPQSGLNPNS
+791 TINGVPQSGLNPNT

-822 EVLIEQDPPNEDIL
+822 DVLIIQDPENEDIL

-918 IENSVLVNGVLQE
+918 IENSVFVNGVLQE

-941 NNLPTGASVIVSF
+941 NDLPTGASVIVTF

-960 IPQGNN
+960 IPLGNN
-966 VVNNA
+966 VVNSA

-983 PPITVTVPSNTVMTV
+983 PPITVTEPSNTVMTV
-998 VNSSGLNVMK
+998 VNSSGLNVIK

-1024 VRIQNI
+1024 VRIQNS

-1046 GTTFVANSVTIN
+1046 GTTFVANSVIIN

-1078 GGMVTVTFQITITS
+1078 GGMVTVAFQVTITS

-1141 VNTPQAGI
+1141 VNTLQAGV

-1173 DPIPSGATFIANSV
+1173 DPIPSGTAFVANSV

-1197 NPMIGFSVPN
+1197 DPMAGFPVPN
-1207 IPVGQTATITF
+1207 IPVGQTATVTF

-1224 VPSGGNIRNQS
+1224 IPSGGNIRNQS
-1235 NVTASFLINPAG
+1235 NITASFLINPAN

-1270 QKSSSVQQAALGET
+1270 QKTSSVQQAALGET

-1294 GTVLA
+1294 GTVTA
-1299 TNASF
+1299 TNVSF
-1304 IDPIAT
+1304 IDPIAP
-1310 ETTFVVNSV
+1310 ETTFVANSV

-1354 VAPSTR
+1354 IAPSTR
-1360 GAVLNTASATA
+1360 GAVLNTASAIA

-1404 ATKTVNVAAGVVGDV
+1404 ATKTVDVAAGAVGDV
-1419 LTYTVLITNVG
+1419 LTYTVLISNVG
-1430 IIPVTDVLFQD
+1430 IIPVTDVFFQD
-1441 VIPEGTTFVEN
+1441 IIPEGTTFVEG
-1452 SVTIGGIQQLGLNPE
+1452 SVTIGGVQQLGLNPE
-1467 IGFTVVPL
+1467 IGFTVTPL
-1475 LNAGGNI
+1475 LIAGGSI
-1482 TVTFQVTI
+1482 EITFQVTI

-1507 TSQPNQQE
+1507 TSQPNPQE
-1515 PPITQTIL
+1515 PPITETIL

-1534 SIFPLK
+1534 FVFPLK

-1562 GTVAATNVQFIDTI
+1562 GTV
-1576 STGAS
+1576 
-1581 FVVGSVS
+1581 
-1588 INGVPEPGLNPFN
+1588 P
-1601 GFTVPDIPVEDFV
+1601 
-1614 LVTYQVITSIPE
+1614 
-1626 GGTVVNF
+1626 
-1633 VDVTA
+1633 
-1638 TFAVSETEPPITETT
+1638 
-1653 TSNTTLTEINESGLN
+1653 
-1668 VLKSVS
+1668 
-1674 EPIVAVGDTITYT
+1674 
-1687 TVVQNTGTV
+1687 
-1696 TATNVQYSDVLPSS
+1696 ATNVQYSDVLPSS
-1710 ITFVPNSVTIDGVL
+1710 IAFEPNSVTIDGVL
-1724 QPGFNPNNGFSL
+1724 QPGFNPNNGFPL

-1742 GSVEVTFQVTVVI
+1742 ESVEVTFQVTVVS
-1755 VPSNGTIANTA
+1755 VPSNGTIVNTA

-1772 ILVPGEPPV
+1772 VLVPGEPPV
-1781 IVNQPSNTTLTTVNR
+1781 IVTGPSNTTLTTVNR
-1796 GRFNVIKQVNRDATL
+1796 GQFNVIKQVNRAATL

-1817 YTVQITNTGTVTANN
+1817 YTVQITNTGTVTAND

-1851 VNGTLQLNLNPITGF
+1851 INGALQPNLNPITGF
-1866 EVGDILVG
+1866 GVGDIPVG
-1874 EMVIVTFQATVTNI
+1874 ETVVVTFQATVTNI
-1888 PPSGTITN
+1888 PASGTITN
-1896 VANITGSFTLVPG
+1896 VANITGSCTLVPG

-1923 TRVNRGRFNV
+1923 TSINRGRFSV
-1933 IKTVNKQATRLG
+1933 IKSVNKEATRLG

-1970 PSPSLEFVSG
+1970 PSPSLEFVPG

-1992 DPFVGFSLPDLVV
+1992 NPFIGFSLPDLAV
-2005 GDSVLIIFEVNVI
+2005 GDSVLITFAVNVI
-2018 AIPPS
+2018 AVPPS

-2036 ELIPGEPPFAIT
+2036 ELIPGEPPFTIT

-2060 GSLDML
+2060 GSLDMQ
-2066 KEVDHPIVGVGETV
+2066 KEVDNSIVGVGETV

-2095 NVQFIDVLSQEAD
+2095 NVQFIDVLSPEAV

-2113 VTINGVP
+2113 VTVNGVAR
-2120 QPGLNPQVGFTILDI
+2120 PGVNPQVGFTIVDI
-2135 PVGETALVTYEATIT
+2135 PVGETAIVTYEATIT

-2187 VTVNNAILFVAK
+2187 VTVNTAILFVAK

-2222 TVPVKNIVL
+2222 TVPVTNIVL

-2250 VPFPFAN
+2250 VALPFAN
-2257 PNTGISLGDFQPN
+2257 PNTGIPLGDFQPN

-2277 QVVIKGGQINN
+2277 QVVITGGQINN
-2288 LVTNTATASGF
+2288 LVTNTAIANGL
-2299 ATVNPNEPPV
+2299 AIVNPNELPV

-2334 ADHQTATIGDVI
+2334 ADLQAATIGDVI
-2346 TFTTVITNTGDT
+2346 IFTTVITNTGDT
-2358 AIQNIRFQDMLDSS
+2358 VIQNIRFQDMLDSS
-2372 VQFVLGS
+2372 VRFVLGS
-2379 VTVDNTSVPNVNPVS
+2379 VTVDNTPVPNVSPVS
-2394 GFLIGSLNPGE
+2394 GFLIGNLNPGE

-2419 SGSGN
+2419 NGSGN

-2444 TQIIE
+2444 TQIVE
-2449 SNMVVIPF
+2449 SNIVVIPF

-2462 QICETNFNCLDKI
+2462 QICETNLNCLGKI
-2475 PFQCSPCNHLHEH
+2475 PFQCSPCDHLQI
-2488 KK
+2488 KRK

>member
-1 MPFMNRFTTTVT
+1 MPFLNRFTTTVP

-24 LSPTSPAPNN
+24 LSPISPAPGNI
-34 NFGTIDVFTTIN
+34 FGTLAVFTTVN
-46 TSLQVPGFP
+46 TALQVPGFP
-55 AGTTNDWPLNSSSAI
+55 AGTTDDWRLNSSSAI
-70 LNLPAGSSVL
+70 LNLPAGSSIL
-80 YAELVWAGTYRT
+80 YAELVWAGTFRT
-92 DTEDVTAFLN
+92 DTEDVLPFLN
-102 DNISFT
+102 DNITFT

-152 TTGAVPAARTSADPT
+152 TTGAVPATRTSADPT

-222 GRVLVTAQEGDSNIV
+222 GRVLVTAQEGDSNIS

-244 PNANATV
+244 PNANTTV

-277 SGTFGDLNQPLGIA
+277 SGTFGDLNQPLGVA

-372 GSAENVVLQDS
+372 GSAENVVLRDS

-403 SANPANGIN
+403 NANPATGIN

-455 PPITSTSSSNTVQT
+455 PLITSMSSSNTVQT

-495 TVNVTNNGNVAANNV
+495 TVNVTNNGNVTANNV
-510 IFVDSIPAGTTFVPN
+510 IFVDSIPAGTTFVAN
-525 SVTVNG
+525 SVIVNG
-531 VARPGANPS
+531 VARPGANPA

-572 NRASVTFN
+572 NRASATFT

-588 PISGQ
+588 PVSGQ
-593 ATSNTVFTT
+593 ATSNTVVTT

-608 RTRKTVDR
+608 RTRKIVDR

-642 IFQDPIPTGTTFIPN
+642 VFQDPIPIGTTFITN

-674 FTVANISPSGSRTV
+674 FTVANISPGGSRTV

-702 IANRGNVS
+702 IPNRGNVT

-718 QPPVTINRQT
+718 QPPITINRQT

-743 KEVNTAQAAV
+743 KEVNTTQAVV

-769 PLTNVFFQDTTSS
+769 PLTNVFFQDAISS

-791 TINGTPQSGLNPNS
+791 TINGVPQSGLNPNT

-822 EVLIEQDPPNEDIL
+822 DVLIIQDPENEDIL

-918 IENSVLVNGVLQE
+918 IENSVFVNGVLQE

-941 NNLPTGASVIVSF
+941 NDLPTGASVIGTF

-960 IPQGNN
+960 IPLGNN
-966 VVNNA
+966 VVNSA

-983 PPITVTVPSNTVMTV
+983 PPITVTEPSNTVMTV
-998 VNSSGLNVMK
+998 VNSSGLNVIK

-1024 VRIQNI
+1024 VRIQNS

-1046 GTTFVANSVTIN
+1046 GTTFVANSVIIN

-1078 GGMVTVTFQITITS
+1078 GGMVTVAFQVTITS

-1141 VNTPQAGI
+1141 VNTLQAGV

-1173 DPIPSGATFIANSV
+1173 DPIPSGTAFVANSV

-1197 NPMIGFSVPN
+1197 DPMAGFPVPN
-1207 IPVGQTATITF
+1207 IPVGQTATVTF

-1224 VPSGGNIRNQS
+1224 IPSGGNIRNQS
-1235 NVTASFLINPAG
+1235 NITASFLINPAN

-1270 QKSSSVQQAALGET
+1270 QKTSSVQQAALGET

-1294 GTVLA
+1294 GTVTA
-1299 TNASF
+1299 TNVSF
-1304 IDPIAT
+1304 IDPIAP
-1310 ETTFVVNSV
+1310 ETTFVANSV

-1354 VAPSTR
+1354 IAPSTR
-1360 GAVLNTASATA
+1360 GAVLNTASAIA

-1404 ATKTVNVAAGVVGDV
+1404 ATKTVDVAAGAVGDV
-1419 LTYTVLITNVG
+1419 LTYTVLISNVG
-1430 IIPVTDVLFQD
+1430 IIPVTDVFFQD
-1441 VIPEGTTFVEN
+1441 VIPEGTTFVEG
-1452 SVTIGGIQQLGLNPE
+1452 SVTIGGVQQLGLNPE
-1467 IGFTVVPL
+1467 IGFTVTPL
-1475 LNAGGNI
+1475 LIAGGSI
-1482 TVTFQVTI
+1482 EITFQVTI

-1507 TSQPNQQE
+1507 TSQPNPQE
-1515 PPITQTIL
+1515 PPITETIL

-1534 SIFPLK
+1534 FVFPLK

-1562 GTVAATNVQFIDTI
+1562 GTV
-1576 STGAS
+1576 
-1581 FVVGSVS
+1581 
-1588 INGVPEPGLNPFN
+1588 P
-1601 GFTVPDIPVEDFV
+1601 
-1614 LVTYQVITSIPE
+1614 
-1626 GGTVVNF
+1626 
-1633 VDVTA
+1633 
-1638 TFAVSETEPPITETT
+1638 
-1653 TSNTTLTEINESGLN
+1653 
-1668 VLKSVS
+1668 
-1674 EPIVAVGDTITYT
+1674 
-1687 TVVQNTGTV
+1687 
-1696 TATNVQYSDVLPSS
+1696 ATNVQYSDVLPSS
-1710 ITFVPNSVTIDGVL
+1710 IAFEPNSVTIDGVL
-1724 QPGFNPNNGFSL
+1724 QPGFNPNNGFPL

-1742 GSVEVTFQVTVVI
+1742 ESVEVTFQVTVVS
-1755 VPSNGTIANTA
+1755 VPSNGTIVNTA

-1772 ILVPGEPPV
+1772 VLVPGEPPV
-1781 IVNQPSNTTLTTVNR
+1781 IVTGPSNTTLTTVNR
-1796 GRFNVIKQVNRDATL
+1796 GQFNVIKQVNRAATL

-1817 YTVQITNTGTVTANN
+1817 YTVQITNTGTVTAND

-1851 VNGTLQLNLNPITGF
+1851 INGALQPNLNPITGF
-1866 EVGDILVG
+1866 GVGDIPVG
-1874 EMVIVTFQATVTNI
+1874 ETVVVTFQATVTNI
-1888 PPSGTITN
+1888 PASGTITN
-1896 VANITGSFTLVPG
+1896 VANITGSCTLVPG

-1923 TRVNRGRFNV
+1923 TSINRGRFSV
-1933 IKTVNKQATRLG
+1933 IKSVNKEATRLG

-1970 PSPSLEFVSG
+1970 PSPSLEFVPG

-1992 DPFVGFSLPDLVV
+1992 NPFIGFSLPDLAV
-2005 GDSVLIIFEVNVI
+2005 GDSVLITFAVNVI
-2018 AIPPS
+2018 AVPPS

-2036 ELIPGEPPFAIT
+2036 ELIPGEPPFTIT

-2060 GSLDML
+2060 GSLDMQ
-2066 KEVDHPIVGVGETV
+2066 KEVDNSIVGVGETV

-2095 NVQFIDVLSQEAD
+2095 NVQFIDVLSPEAV

-2113 VTINGVP
+2113 VTVNGVAR
-2120 QPGLNPQVGFTILDI
+2120 PGVNPQVGFTIVDI
-2135 PVGETALVTYEATIT
+2135 PVGETAIVTYEATIT

-2187 VTVNNAILFVAK
+2187 VTVNTAILFVAK

-2222 TVPVKNIVL
+2222 TVPVTNIVL

-2250 VPFPFAN
+2250 VALPFAN
-2257 PNTGISLGDFQPN
+2257 PNTGIPLGDFQPN

-2277 QVVIKGGQINN
+2277 QVVITGGQINN
-2288 LVTNTATASGF
+2288 LVTNTAIANGL
-2299 ATVNPNEPPV
+2299 AIVNPNELPV

-2334 ADHQTATIGDVI
+2334 ADLQAATIGDVI
-2346 TFTTVITNTGDT
+2346 IFTTVITNTGDT
-2358 AIQNIRFQDMLDSS
+2358 VIQNIRFQDMLDSS
-2372 VQFVLGS
+2372 VRFVLGS
-2379 VTVDNTSVPNVNPVS
+2379 VTVDNTPVPNVSPVS
-2394 GFLIGSLNPGE
+2394 GFLIGNLNPGE

-2419 SGSGN
+2419 NGSGN

-2444 TQIIE
+2444 TQIVE
-2449 SNMVVIPF
+2449 SNIVVIPF

-2462 QICETNFNCLDKI
+2462 QICETNLNCLGKI
-2475 PFQCSPCNHLHEH
+2475 PFQCSPCDHLQI
-2488 KK
+2488 KRK

>member
-1 MPFMNRFTTTVT
+1 MPFLNRFTTTVP

-24 LSPTSPAPNN
+24 LSPISPAPGNI
-34 NFGTIDVFTTIN
+34 FGTLAVFTTVN
-46 TSLQVPGFP
+46 TALQVPGFP
-55 AGTTNDWPLNSSSAI
+55 AGTTDDWRLNSSSAI
-70 LNLPAGSSVL
+70 LNLPAGSSIL
-80 YAELVWAGTYRT
+80 YAELVWAGTFRT
-92 DTEDVTAFLN
+92 DTEDVLPFLN
-102 DNISFT
+102 DNITFT

-152 TTGAVPAARTSADPT
+152 TTGAVPATRTSADPT

-222 GRVLVTAQEGDSNIV
+222 GRVLVTAQEGDSNIS

-244 PNANATV
+244 PNANTTV

-277 SGTFGDLNQPLGIA
+277 SGTFGDLNQPLGVA

-372 GSAENVVLQDS
+372 GSAENVVLRDS

-403 SANPANGIN
+403 NANPATGIN

-455 PPITSTSSSNTVQT
+455 PLITSMSSSNTVQT

-495 TVNVTNNGNVAANNV
+495 TVNVTNNGNVTANNV
-510 IFVDSIPAGTTFVPN
+510 IFVDSIPAGTTFVAN
-525 SVTVNG
+525 SVIVNG
-531 VARPGANPS
+531 VARPGANPA

-572 NRASVTFN
+572 NRASATFT

-588 PISGQ
+588 PVSGQ
-593 ATSNTVFTT
+593 ATSNTVVTT

-608 RTRKTVDR
+608 RTRKIVDR

-642 IFQDPIPTGTTFIPN
+642 VFQDPIPIGTTFITN

-674 FTVANISPSGSRTV
+674 FTVANISPGGSRTV

-702 IANRGNVS
+702 IPNRGNVT

-718 QPPVTINRQT
+718 QPPITINRQT

-743 KEVNTAQAAV
+743 KEVNTTQAVV

-769 PLTNVFFQDTTSS
+769 PLTNVFFQDAISS

-791 TINGTPQSGLNPNS
+791 TINGVPQSGLNPNT

-822 EVLIEQDPPNEDIL
+822 DVLIIQDPENEDIL

-918 IENSVLVNGVLQE
+918 IENSVFVNGVLQE

-941 NNLPTGASVIVSF
+941 NDLPTGASVIVTF

-960 IPQGNN
+960 IPLGNN
-966 VVNNA
+966 VVNSA

-983 PPITVTVPSNTVMTV
+983 PPITVTEPSNTVMTV
-998 VNSSGLNVMK
+998 VNSSGLNVIK

-1024 VRIQNI
+1024 VRIQNS

-1046 GTTFVANSVTIN
+1046 GTTFVANSVIIN

-1078 GGMVTVTFQITITS
+1078 GGMVTVAFQVTITS

-1141 VNTPQAGI
+1141 VNTLQAGV

-1173 DPIPSGATFIANSV
+1173 DPIPSGTAFVANSV

-1197 NPMIGFSVPN
+1197 DPMAGFPVPN
-1207 IPVGQTATITF
+1207 IPVGQTATVTF

-1224 VPSGGNIRNQS
+1224 IPSGGNIRNQS
-1235 NVTASFLINPAG
+1235 NITASFLINPAN

-1270 QKSSSVQQAALGET
+1270 QKTSSVQQAALGET

-1294 GTVLA
+1294 GTVTA
-1299 TNASF
+1299 TNVSF
-1304 IDPIAT
+1304 IDPIAP
-1310 ETTFVVNSV
+1310 ETTFVANSV

-1354 VAPSTR
+1354 IAPSTR
-1360 GAVLNTASATA
+1360 GAVLNTASAIA

-1404 ATKTVNVAAGVVGDV
+1404 ATKTVDVAAGAVGDV
-1419 LTYTVLITNVG
+1419 LTYTVLISNVG
-1430 IIPVTDVLFQD
+1430 IIPVTDVFFQD
-1441 VIPEGTTFVEN
+1441 VIPEGTTFVEG
-1452 SVTIGGIQQLGLNPE
+1452 SVTIGGVQQLGLNPE
-1467 IGFTVVPL
+1467 IGFTVTPL
-1475 LNAGGNI
+1475 LIAGGSI
-1482 TVTFQVTI
+1482 EITFQVTI

-1507 TSQPNQQE
+1507 TSQPNPQE
-1515 PPITQTIL
+1515 PPITETIL

-1534 SIFPLK
+1534 FVFPLK

-1562 GTVAATNVQFIDTI
+1562 GTV
-1576 STGAS
+1576 
-1581 FVVGSVS
+1581 
-1588 INGVPEPGLNPFN
+1588 P
-1601 GFTVPDIPVEDFV
+1601 
-1614 LVTYQVITSIPE
+1614 
-1626 GGTVVNF
+1626 
-1633 VDVTA
+1633 
-1638 TFAVSETEPPITETT
+1638 
-1653 TSNTTLTEINESGLN
+1653 
-1668 VLKSVS
+1668 
-1674 EPIVAVGDTITYT
+1674 
-1687 TVVQNTGTV
+1687 
-1696 TATNVQYSDVLPSS
+1696 ATNVQYSDVLPSS
-1710 ITFVPNSVTIDGVL
+1710 IAFEPNSVTIDGVL
-1724 QPGFNPNNGFSL
+1724 QPGFNPNNGFPL

-1742 GSVEVTFQVTVVI
+1742 ESVEVTFQVTVVS
-1755 VPSNGTIANTA
+1755 VPSNGTIVNTA

-1772 ILVPGEPPV
+1772 VLVPGEPPV
-1781 IVNQPSNTTLTTVNR
+1781 IVTGQSNTTLTTVNR
-1796 GRFNVIKQVNRDATL
+1796 GQFNVIKQVNRAATL

-1817 YTVQITNTGTVTANN
+1817 YTVQITNTGTVTAND

-1851 VNGTLQLNLNPITGF
+1851 INGALQPNLNPITGF
-1866 EVGDILVG
+1866 GVGDIPVG
-1874 EMVIVTFQATVTNI
+1874 ETVVVTFQATVTNI
-1888 PPSGTITN
+1888 PASGTITN
-1896 VANITGSFTLVPG
+1896 VANITGSCTLVPG

-1923 TRVNRGRFNV
+1923 TSINRGRFSV
-1933 IKTVNKQATRLG
+1933 IKSVNKEATRLG

-1970 PSPSLEFVSG
+1970 PSPSLEFVPG

-1992 DPFVGFSLPDLVV
+1992 NPFIGFSLPDLAV
-2005 GDSVLIIFEVNVI
+2005 GDSVLITFAVNVI
-2018 AIPPS
+2018 AVPPS

-2036 ELIPGEPPFAIT
+2036 ELIPGEPPFTIT

-2060 GSLDML
+2060 GSLDMQ
-2066 KEVDHPIVGVGETV
+2066 KEVDNSIVGVGETV

-2095 NVQFIDVLSQEAD
+2095 NVQFIDVLSPEAV

-2113 VTINGVP
+2113 VTVNGVAR
-2120 QPGLNPQVGFTILDI
+2120 PGVNPQVGFTIVDI
-2135 PVGETALVTYEATIT
+2135 PVGETAIVTYEATIT

-2187 VTVNNAILFVAK
+2187 VTVNTAILFVAK

-2222 TVPVKNIVL
+2222 TVPVTNIVL

-2250 VPFPFAN
+2250 VALPFAN
-2257 PNTGISLGDFQPN
+2257 PNTGIPLGDFQPN

-2277 QVVIKGGQINN
+2277 QVVITGGQINN
-2288 LVTNTATASGF
+2288 LVTNTAIANGL
-2299 ATVNPNEPPV
+2299 AIVNPNELPV

-2334 ADHQTATIGDVI
+2334 ADLQAATIGDVI
-2346 TFTTVITNTGDT
+2346 IFTTVITNTGDT
-2358 AIQNIRFQDMLDSS
+2358 VIQNIRFQDMLDSS
-2372 VQFVLGS
+2372 VRFVLGS
-2379 VTVDNTSVPNVNPVS
+2379 VTVDNTPVPNVSPVS
-2394 GFLIGSLNPGE
+2394 GFLIGNLNPGE

-2419 SGSGN
+2419 NGSGN

-2444 TQIIE
+2444 TQIVE
-2449 SNMVVIPF
+2449 SNIVVIPF

-2462 QICETNFNCLDKI
+2462 QICETNLNCLGKI
-2475 PFQCSPCNHLHEH
+2475 PFQCSPCDHLQI
-2488 KK
+2488 KRK

>member
-1 MPFMNRFTTTVT
+1 M
-13 GAVTFTGNTLG
+13 
-24 LSPTSPAPNN
+24 
-34 NFGTIDVFTTIN
+34 
-46 TSLQVPGFP
+46 
-55 AGTTNDWPLNSSSAI
+55 
-70 LNLPAGSSVL
+70 
-80 YAELVWAGTYRT
+80 
-92 DTEDVTAFLN
+92 
-102 DNISFT
+102 
-108 TPAGTFSVTPDP
+108 
-120 ATAQQGSVGNQ
+120 
-131 FYYARSANVTNL
+131 
-143 VSAGGAGTY
+143 
-152 TTGAVPAARTSADPT
+152 
-167 ISRSAGWTL
+167 
-176 EVVYQNASLPLR
+176 
-188 NLSVYAGQEIIDAS
+188 
-202 SPPVDATISGFA
+202 
-214 TPATGAVT
+214 
-222 GRVLVTAQEGDSNIV
+222 
-237 GDQLRFG
+237 
-244 PNANATV
+244 
-251 ALFGPRN
+251 
-258 PANNFFQSQICND
+258 
-271 SGNLDT
+271 
-277 SGTFGDLNQPLGIA
+277 
-291 LAVRRQGW
+291 
-299 DITNVDASSSL
+299 
-310 VNNQTSATVRFVTNG
+310 
-325 DGYAAA
+325 
-331 GFGVQID
+331 
-338 ATGPIIN
+338 
-345 PVKSVNRTVAGVG
+345 
-358 DTLTYTITVPNTGT
+358 
-372 GSAENVVLQDS
+372 
-383 IPNGTTFVA
+383 
-392 GSVTVGGVTQP
+392 
-403 SANPANGIN
+403 
-412 LGTIPNNTQRIV
+412 
-424 TFQVRITSFPNP
+424 
-436 NPIPNRA
+436 
-443 MVSYQFRPFVGS
+443 
-455 PPITSTSSSNTVQT
+455 
-469 TVNQATISMQKS
+469 
-481 VDLQTATLNDVLTY
+481 
-495 TVNVTNNGNVAANNV
+495 
-510 IFVDSIPAGTTFVPN
+510 
-525 SVTVNG
+525 
-531 VARPGANPS
+531 
-540 SSINLGS
+540 
-547 INASQTT
+547 
-554 VVRFQV
+554 
-560 RVTSNPLVNPIP
+560 
-572 NRASVTFN
+572 
-580 FTPVPGQQ
+580 PGQQ
-588 PISGQ
+588 PVSGQ
-593 ATSNTVFTT
+593 ATSNTVVTT

-608 RTRKTVDR
+608 RTRKIVDR

-642 IFQDPIPTGTTFIPN
+642 VFQDPIPIGTTFITN

-674 FTVANISPSGSRTV
+674 FTVANISPGGSRTV

-702 IANRGNVS
+702 IPNRGNVT

-718 QPPVTINRQT
+718 QPPITINRQT

-743 KEVNTAQAAV
+743 KEVNTTQAVV

-769 PLTNVFFQDTTSS
+769 PLTNVFFQDAISS

-791 TINGTPQSGLNPNS
+791 TINGVPQSGLNPNT
-805 GFSLPNI
+805 GFSLPSI

-822 EVLIEQDPPNEDIL
+822 DVLIIQDPENEDIL

-918 IENSVLVNGVLQE
+918 IENSVFVNGVLQE

-941 NNLPTGASVIVSF
+941 NDLPTGASVIVTF

-960 IPQGNN
+960 IPLGNN
-966 VVNNA
+966 VVNSA

-983 PPITVTVPSNTVMTV
+983 PPITVTEPSNTVMTV
-998 VNSSGLNVMK
+998 VNSSGLNVIK

-1024 VRIQNI
+1024 VRIQNS

-1046 GTTFVANSVTIN
+1046 GTTFVANSVIIN

-1078 GGMVTVTFQITITS
+1078 GGMVTVAFQVTITS

-1141 VNTPQAGI
+1141 VNTLQAGV

-1173 DPIPSGATFIANSV
+1173 DPIPSGTAFVANSV

-1197 NPMIGFSVPN
+1197 DPMAGFPVPN
-1207 IPVGQTATITF
+1207 IPVGQTATVTF

-1224 VPSGGNIRNQS
+1224 IPSGGNIRNQS
-1235 NVTASFLINPAG
+1235 NITASFLINPAN

-1270 QKSSSVQQAALGET
+1270 QKTSSVQQAALGET

-1294 GTVLA
+1294 GTVTA
-1299 TNASF
+1299 TNVSF
-1304 IDPIAT
+1304 IDPIAP
-1310 ETTFVVNSV
+1310 ETTFVANSV

-1354 VAPSTR
+1354 IAPSTR
-1360 GAVLNTASATA
+1360 GAVLNTASAIA

-1404 ATKTVNVAAGVVGDV
+1404 ATKTVDVAAGAVGDV
-1419 LTYTVLITNVG
+1419 LTYTVLISNVG
-1430 IIPVTDVLFQD
+1430 IIPVTDVFFQD
-1441 VIPEGTTFVEN
+1441 VIPEGTTFVEG
-1452 SVTIGGIQQLGLNPE
+1452 SVTIGGVQQLGLNPE
-1467 IGFTVVPL
+1467 IGFTVTPL
-1475 LNAGGNI
+1475 LIAGGSI
-1482 TVTFQVTI
+1482 EITFQVTI

-1507 TSQPNQQE
+1507 TSQPNPQE
-1515 PPITQTIL
+1515 PPITETIL

-1534 SIFPLK
+1534 FVFPLK

-1562 GTVAATNVQFIDTI
+1562 GTV
-1576 STGAS
+1576 
-1581 FVVGSVS
+1581 
-1588 INGVPEPGLNPFN
+1588 P
-1601 GFTVPDIPVEDFV
+1601 
-1614 LVTYQVITSIPE
+1614 
-1626 GGTVVNF
+1626 
-1633 VDVTA
+1633 
-1638 TFAVSETEPPITETT
+1638 
-1653 TSNTTLTEINESGLN
+1653 
-1668 VLKSVS
+1668 
-1674 EPIVAVGDTITYT
+1674 
-1687 TVVQNTGTV
+1687 
-1696 TATNVQYSDVLPSS
+1696 ATNVQYSDVLPSS
-1710 ITFVPNSVTIDGVL
+1710 IAFEPNSVTIDGVL
-1724 QPGFNPNNGFSL
+1724 QPGFNPNNGFPL

-1742 GSVEVTFQVTVVI
+1742 ESVEVTFQVTVVS
-1755 VPSNGTIANTA
+1755 VPSNGTIVNTA

-1772 ILVPGEPPV
+1772 VLVPGEPPV
-1781 IVNQPSNTTLTTVNR
+1781 IVTGQSNTTLTTVNR
-1796 GRFNVIKQVNRDATL
+1796 GQFNVIKQVNRAATL

-1817 YTVQITNTGTVTANN
+1817 YTVQITNTGTVTAND

-1851 VNGTLQLNLNPITGF
+1851 INGALQPNLNPITGF
-1866 EVGDILVG
+1866 GVGDIPVG
-1874 EMVIVTFQATVTNI
+1874 ETVVVTFQATVTNI
-1888 PPSGTITN
+1888 PASGTITN
-1896 VANITGSFTLVPG
+1896 VANITGSCTLVPG

-1923 TRVNRGRFNV
+1923 TSINRGRFSV
-1933 IKTVNKQATRLG
+1933 IKSVNKEATRLG

-1970 PSPSLEFVSG
+1970 PSPSLEFVPG

-1992 DPFVGFSLPDLVV
+1992 NPFIGFSLPDLAV
-2005 GDSVLIIFEVNVI
+2005 GDSVLITFAVNVI
-2018 AIPPS
+2018 AVPPS

-2036 ELIPGEPPFAIT
+2036 ELIPGEPPFTIT

-2060 GSLDML
+2060 GSLDMQ
-2066 KEVDHPIVGVGETV
+2066 KEVDNSIVGVGETV

-2095 NVQFIDVLSQEAD
+2095 NVQFIDVLSPEAV

-2113 VTINGVP
+2113 VTVNGVAR
-2120 QPGLNPQVGFTILDI
+2120 PGVNPQVGFTIVDI
-2135 PVGETALVTYEATIT
+2135 PVGETAIVTYEATIT

-2187 VTVNNAILFVAK
+2187 VTVNTAILFVAK

-2222 TVPVKNIVL
+2222 TVPVTNIVL

-2250 VPFPFAN
+2250 VALPFAN
-2257 PNTGISLGDFQPN
+2257 PNTGIPLGDFQPN

-2277 QVVIKGGQINN
+2277 QVVITGGQINN
-2288 LVTNTATASGF
+2288 LVTNTAIANGL
-2299 ATVNPNEPPV
+2299 AIVNPNEPPV

-2334 ADHQTATIGDVI
+2334 ADLQAATIGDVI
-2346 TFTTVITNTGDT
+2346 IFTTVITNTGDT
-2358 AIQNIRFQDMLDSS
+2358 VIQNIRFQDMLDSS
-2372 VQFVLGS
+2372 VRFVLGS
-2379 VTVDNTSVPNVNPVS
+2379 VTVDNTPVPNVSPVS
-2394 GFLIGSLNPGE
+2394 GFLIGNLNPGE

-2419 SGSGN
+2419 NGSGN

-2444 TQIIE
+2444 TQIVE
-2449 SNMVVIPF
+2449 SNIVVIPF

-2462 QICETNFNCLDKI
+2462 QICETNLNCLGKI
-2475 PFQCSPCNHLHEH
+2475 PFQCSPCDHLQI
-2488 KK
+2488 KRK

>member
-2005 GDSVLIIFEVNVI
+2005 GDSVLITFEVNVI

-2379 VTVDNTSVPNVNPVS
+2379 VTVDNTSVSNVNPVS

>member
-1 MPFMNRFTTTVT
+1 MNRFTTTVP

-24 LSPTSPAPNN
+24 LSPISPAPGNI
-34 NFGTIDVFTTIN
+34 FGTLAVFTTVN
-46 TSLQVPGFP
+46 TALQVPGFP
-55 AGTTNDWPLNSSSAI
+55 AGTTDDWRLNSSSAI
-70 LNLPAGSSVL
+70 LNLPAGSSIL
-80 YAELVWAGTYRT
+80 YAELVWAGTFRT
-92 DTEDVTAFLN
+92 DTEDVLPFLN
-102 DNISFT
+102 DNITFT

-152 TTGAVPAARTSADPT
+152 TTGAVPATRTSADPT

-222 GRVLVTAQEGDSNIV
+222 GRVLVTAQEGDSNIS

-244 PNANATV
+244 PNANTTV

-277 SGTFGDLNQPLGIA
+277 SGTFGDLNQPLGVA

-372 GSAENVVLQDS
+372 GSAENVVLRDS

-403 SANPANGIN
+403 NANPATGIN

-455 PPITSTSSSNTVQT
+455 PLITSMSSSNTVQT

-495 TVNVTNNGNVAANNV
+495 TVNVTNNGNVTANNV
-510 IFVDSIPAGTTFVPN
+510 IFVDSIPAGTTFVAN
-525 SVTVNG
+525 SVIVNG
-531 VARPGANPS
+531 VARPGANPA

-572 NRASVTFN
+572 NRASATFT

-588 PISGQ
+588 PVSGQ
-593 ATSNTVFTT
+593 ATSNTVVTT

-608 RTRKTVDR
+608 RTRKIVDR

-642 IFQDPIPTGTTFIPN
+642 VFQDPIPIGTTFITN

-674 FTVANISPSGSRTV
+674 FTVANISPGGSRTV

-702 IANRGNVS
+702 IPNRGNVT

-718 QPPVTINRQT
+718 QPPITINRQT

-743 KEVNTAQAAV
+743 KEVNTTQAVV

-769 PLTNVFFQDTTSS
+769 PLTNVFFQDAISS

-791 TINGTPQSGLNPNS
+791 TINGVPQSGLNPNT
-805 GFSLPNI
+805 GFSLPSI

-822 EVLIEQDPPNEDIL
+822 DVLIIQDPENEDIL

-918 IENSVLVNGVLQE
+918 IENSVFVNGVLQE

-941 NNLPTGASVIVSF
+941 NDLPTGASVIVTF

-960 IPQGNN
+960 IPLGNN
-966 VVNNA
+966 VVNSA

-983 PPITVTVPSNTVMTV
+983 PPITVTEPSNTVMTV
-998 VNSSGLNVMK
+998 VNSSGLNVIK

-1024 VRIQNI
+1024 VRIQNS

-1046 GTTFVANSVTIN
+1046 GTTFVANSVIIN

-1078 GGMVTVTFQITITS
+1078 GGMVTVAFQVTITS

-1141 VNTPQAGI
+1141 VNTLQAGV

-1173 DPIPSGATFIANSV
+1173 DPIPSGTAFVANSV

-1197 NPMIGFSVPN
+1197 DPMAGFPVPN
-1207 IPVGQTATITF
+1207 IPVGQTATVTF

-1224 VPSGGNIRNQS
+1224 IPSGGNIRNQS
-1235 NVTASFLINPAG
+1235 NITASFLINPAN

-1270 QKSSSVQQAALGET
+1270 QKTSSVQQAALGET

-1294 GTVLA
+1294 GTVTA
-1299 TNASF
+1299 TNVSF
-1304 IDPIAT
+1304 IDPIAP
-1310 ETTFVVNSV
+1310 ETTFVANSV

-1354 VAPSTR
+1354 IAPSTR
-1360 GAVLNTASATA
+1360 GAVLNTASAIA

-1404 ATKTVNVAAGVVGDV
+1404 ATKTVDVAAGAVGDV
-1419 LTYTVLITNVG
+1419 LTYTVLISNVG
-1430 IIPVTDVLFQD
+1430 IIPVTDVFFQD
-1441 VIPEGTTFVEN
+1441 VIPEGTTFVEG
-1452 SVTIGGIQQLGLNPE
+1452 SVTIGGVQQLGLNPE
-1467 IGFTVVPL
+1467 IGFTVTPL
-1475 LNAGGNI
+1475 LIAGGSI
-1482 TVTFQVTI
+1482 EITFQVTI

-1507 TSQPNQQE
+1507 TSQPNPQE
-1515 PPITQTIL
+1515 PPITETIL

-1534 SIFPLK
+1534 FVFPLK

-1562 GTVAATNVQFIDTI
+1562 GTV
-1576 STGAS
+1576 
-1581 FVVGSVS
+1581 
-1588 INGVPEPGLNPFN
+1588 P
-1601 GFTVPDIPVEDFV
+1601 
-1614 LVTYQVITSIPE
+1614 
-1626 GGTVVNF
+1626 
-1633 VDVTA
+1633 
-1638 TFAVSETEPPITETT
+1638 
-1653 TSNTTLTEINESGLN
+1653 
-1668 VLKSVS
+1668 
-1674 EPIVAVGDTITYT
+1674 
-1687 TVVQNTGTV
+1687 
-1696 TATNVQYSDVLPSS
+1696 ATNVQYSDVLPSS
-1710 ITFVPNSVTIDGVL
+1710 IAFEPNSVTIDGVL
-1724 QPGFNPNNGFSL
+1724 QPGFNPNNGFPL

-1742 GSVEVTFQVTVVI
+1742 ESVEVTFQVTVVS
-1755 VPSNGTIANTA
+1755 VPSNGTIVNTA

-1772 ILVPGEPPV
+1772 VLVPGEPPV
-1781 IVNQPSNTTLTTVNR
+1781 IVTGQSNTTLTTVNR
-1796 GRFNVIKQVNRDATL
+1796 GQFNVIKQVNRAATL

-1817 YTVQITNTGTVTANN
+1817 YTVQITNTGTVTAND

-1851 VNGTLQLNLNPITGF
+1851 INGALQPNLNPITGF
-1866 EVGDILVG
+1866 GVGDIPVG
-1874 EMVIVTFQATVTNI
+1874 ETVVVTFQATVTNI
-1888 PPSGTITN
+1888 PASGTITN
-1896 VANITGSFTLVPG
+1896 VANITGSCTLVPG

-1923 TRVNRGRFNV
+1923 TSINRGRFSV
-1933 IKTVNKQATRLG
+1933 IKSVNKEATRLG

-1970 PSPSLEFVSG
+1970 PSPSLEFVPG

-1992 DPFVGFSLPDLVV
+1992 NPFIGFSLPDLAV
-2005 GDSVLIIFEVNVI
+2005 GDSVLITFAVNVI
-2018 AIPPS
+2018 AVPPS

-2036 ELIPGEPPFAIT
+2036 ELIPGEPPFTIT

-2060 GSLDML
+2060 GSLDMQ
-2066 KEVDHPIVGVGETV
+2066 KEVDNSIVGVGETV

-2095 NVQFIDVLSQEAD
+2095 NVQFIDVLSPEAV

-2113 VTINGVP
+2113 VTVNGVAR
-2120 QPGLNPQVGFTILDI
+2120 PGVNPQVGFTIVDI
-2135 PVGETALVTYEATIT
+2135 PVGETAIVTYEATIT

-2187 VTVNNAILFVAK
+2187 VTVNTAILFVAK

-2222 TVPVKNIVL
+2222 TVPVTNIVL

-2250 VPFPFAN
+2250 VALPFAN
-2257 PNTGISLGDFQPN
+2257 PNTGIPLGDFQPN

-2277 QVVIKGGQINN
+2277 QVVITGGQINN
-2288 LVTNTATASGF
+2288 LVTNTAIANGL
-2299 ATVNPNEPPV
+2299 AIVNPNEPPV

-2334 ADHQTATIGDVI
+2334 ADLQAATIGDVI
-2346 TFTTVITNTGDT
+2346 IFTTVITNTGDT
-2358 AIQNIRFQDMLDSS
+2358 VIQNIRFQDMLDSS
-2372 VQFVLGS
+2372 VRFVLGS
-2379 VTVDNTSVPNVNPVS
+2379 VTVDNTPVPNVSPVS
-2394 GFLIGSLNPGE
+2394 GFLIGNLNPGE

-2419 SGSGN
+2419 NGSGN

-2444 TQIIE
+2444 TQIVE
-2449 SNMVVIPF
+2449 SNIVVIPF

-2462 QICETNFNCLDKI
+2462 QICETNLNCLGKI
-2475 PFQCSPCNHLHEH
+2475 PFQCSPCDHLQI
-2488 KK
+2488 KRK

>member
-1 MPFMNRFTTTVT
+1 MPFLNRFTTTVP

-24 LSPTSPAPNN
+24 LSPISPAPGNI
-34 NFGTIDVFTTIN
+34 FGTLAVFTTVN
-46 TSLQVPGFP
+46 TALQVPGFP
-55 AGTTNDWPLNSSSAI
+55 AGTTDDWRLNSSSAI
-70 LNLPAGSSVL
+70 LNLPAGSSIL
-80 YAELVWAGTYRT
+80 YAELVWAGTFRT
-92 DTEDVTAFLN
+92 DTEDVLPFLN
-102 DNISFT
+102 DNITFT

-152 TTGAVPAARTSADPT
+152 TTGAVPATRTSADPT

-222 GRVLVTAQEGDSNIV
+222 GRVLVTAQEGDSNIS

-244 PNANATV
+244 PNANTTV

-277 SGTFGDLNQPLGIA
+277 SGTFGDLNQPLGVA

-372 GSAENVVLQDS
+372 GSAENVVLRDS

-403 SANPANGIN
+403 NANPATGIN

-455 PPITSTSSSNTVQT
+455 PLITSMSSSNTVQT

-495 TVNVTNNGNVAANNV
+495 TVNVTNNGNVTANNV
-510 IFVDSIPAGTTFVPN
+510 IFVDSIPAGTTFVAN
-525 SVTVNG
+525 SVIVNG
-531 VARPGANPS
+531 VARPGANPA

-572 NRASVTFN
+572 NRASATFT

-588 PISGQ
+588 PVSGQ
-593 ATSNTVFTT
+593 ATSNTVVTT

-608 RTRKTVDR
+608 RTRKIVDR

-642 IFQDPIPTGTTFIPN
+642 VFQDPIPIGTTFITN

-674 FTVANISPSGSRTV
+674 FTVANISPGGSRTV

-702 IANRGNVS
+702 IPNRGNVT

-718 QPPVTINRQT
+718 QPPITINRQT

-743 KEVNTAQAAV
+743 KEVNTTQAVV

-769 PLTNVFFQDTTSS
+769 PLTNVFFQDAISS

-791 TINGTPQSGLNPNS
+791 TINGVPQSGLNPNT

-822 EVLIEQDPPNEDIL
+822 DVLIIQDPENEDIL

-918 IENSVLVNGVLQE
+918 IENSVFVNGVLQE

-941 NNLPTGASVIVSF
+941 NDLPTGASVIVTF

-960 IPQGNN
+960 IPLGNN
-966 VVNNA
+966 VVNSA

-983 PPITVTVPSNTVMTV
+983 PPITVTEPSNTVMTV
-998 VNSSGLNVMK
+998 VNSSGLNVIK

-1024 VRIQNI
+1024 VRIQNS

-1046 GTTFVANSVTIN
+1046 GTTFVANSVIIN

-1078 GGMVTVTFQITITS
+1078 GGMVTVAFQVTITS

-1141 VNTPQAGI
+1141 VNTLQAGV

-1173 DPIPSGATFIANSV
+1173 DPIPSGTAFVANSV

-1197 NPMIGFSVPN
+1197 DPMAGFPVPN
-1207 IPVGQTATITF
+1207 IPVGQTATVTF

-1224 VPSGGNIRNQS
+1224 IPSGGNIRNQS
-1235 NVTASFLINPAG
+1235 NITASFLINPAN

-1270 QKSSSVQQAALGET
+1270 QKTSSVQQAALGET

-1294 GTVLA
+1294 GTVTA
-1299 TNASF
+1299 TNVSF
-1304 IDPIAT
+1304 IDPIAP
-1310 ETTFVVNSV
+1310 ETTFVANSV

-1354 VAPSTR
+1354 IAPSTR
-1360 GAVLNTASATA
+1360 GAVLNTASAIA

-1404 ATKTVNVAAGVVGDV
+1404 ATKTVDVAAGAVGDV
-1419 LTYTVLITNVG
+1419 LTYTVLISNVG
-1430 IIPVTDVLFQD
+1430 IIPVTDVFFQD
-1441 VIPEGTTFVEN
+1441 VIPEGTTFVEG
-1452 SVTIGGIQQLGLNPE
+1452 SVTIGGVQQLGLNPE
-1467 IGFTVVPL
+1467 IGFTVTPL
-1475 LNAGGNI
+1475 LIAGGSI
-1482 TVTFQVTI
+1482 EITFQVTI

-1507 TSQPNQQE
+1507 TSQPNPQE
-1515 PPITQTIL
+1515 PPITETIL

-1534 SIFPLK
+1534 FVFPLK

-1562 GTVAATNVQFIDTI
+1562 GTV
-1576 STGAS
+1576 
-1581 FVVGSVS
+1581 
-1588 INGVPEPGLNPFN
+1588 P
-1601 GFTVPDIPVEDFV
+1601 
-1614 LVTYQVITSIPE
+1614 
-1626 GGTVVNF
+1626 
-1633 VDVTA
+1633 
-1638 TFAVSETEPPITETT
+1638 
-1653 TSNTTLTEINESGLN
+1653 
-1668 VLKSVS
+1668 
-1674 EPIVAVGDTITYT
+1674 
-1687 TVVQNTGTV
+1687 
-1696 TATNVQYSDVLPSS
+1696 ATNVQYSDVLPSS
-1710 ITFVPNSVTIDGVL
+1710 IAFEPNSVTIDGVL
-1724 QPGFNPNNGFSL
+1724 QPGFNPNNGFPL

-1742 GSVEVTFQVTVVI
+1742 ESVEVTFQVTVVS
-1755 VPSNGTIANTA
+1755 VPSNGTIVNTA

-1772 ILVPGEPPV
+1772 VLVPGEPPV
-1781 IVNQPSNTTLTTVNR
+1781 IVTGPSNTTLTTVNR
-1796 GRFNVIKQVNRDATL
+1796 GQFNVIKQVNRAATL

-1817 YTVQITNTGTVTANN
+1817 YTVQITNTGTVTAND

-1851 VNGTLQLNLNPITGF
+1851 INGALQPNLNPITGF
-1866 EVGDILVG
+1866 GVGDIPVG
-1874 EMVIVTFQATVTNI
+1874 ETVVVTFQATVTNI
-1888 PPSGTITN
+1888 PASGTITN
-1896 VANITGSFTLVPG
+1896 VANITGSCTLVPG

-1923 TRVNRGRFNV
+1923 TSINRGRFSV
-1933 IKTVNKQATRLG
+1933 IKSVNKEATRLG

-1970 PSPSLEFVSG
+1970 PSPSLEFVPG

-1992 DPFVGFSLPDLVV
+1992 NPFIGFSLPDLAV
-2005 GDSVLIIFEVNVI
+2005 GDSVLITFAVNVI
-2018 AIPPS
+2018 AVPPS

-2036 ELIPGEPPFAIT
+2036 ELIPGEPPFTIT

-2060 GSLDML
+2060 GSLDMQ
-2066 KEVDHPIVGVGETV
+2066 KEVDNSIVGVGETV

-2095 NVQFIDVLSQEAD
+2095 NVQFIDVLSPEAV

-2113 VTINGVP
+2113 VTVNGVAR
-2120 QPGLNPQVGFTILDI
+2120 PGVNPQVGFTIVDI
-2135 PVGETALVTYEATIT
+2135 PVGETAIVTYEATIT

-2187 VTVNNAILFVAK
+2187 VTVNTAILFVAK

-2211 VTYGIAVINDS
+2211 VTYGIAVIM
-2222 TVPVKNIVL
+2222 I
-2231 TDIID
+2231 
-2236 PNTLFINGTVTVND
+2236 
-2250 VPFPFAN
+2250 
-2257 PNTGISLGDFQPN
+2257 
-2270 DAAIINF
+2270 
-2277 QVVIKGGQINN
+2277 
-2288 LVTNTATASGF
+2288 
-2299 ATVNPNEPPV
+2299 
-2309 VVEGDSNTVV
+2309 
-2319 IPFIPQNVSTTVVKT
+2319 
-2334 ADHQTATIGDVI
+2334 
-2346 TFTTVITNTGDT
+2346 
-2358 AIQNIRFQDMLDSS
+2358 
-2372 VQFVLGS
+2372 VQFL
-2379 VTVDNTSVPNVNPVS
+2379 
-2394 GFLIGSLNPGE
+2394 
-2405 ARTVSFQVVVQSAP
+2405 
-2419 SGSGN
+2419 
-2424 YINQASIRF
+2424 
-2433 EHQVGTVLPPV
+2433 
-2444 TQIIE
+2444 
-2449 SNMVVIPF
+2449 
-2457 VPTIE
+2457 
-2462 QICETNFNCLDKI
+2462 
-2475 PFQCSPCNHLHEH
+2475 
-2488 KK
+2488 

>member
-34 NFGTIDVFTTIN
+34 NFGTIDVFTTVN

-55 AGTTNDWPLNSSSAI
+55 AGTTDDWQLNSSSAI
-70 LNLPAGSSVL
+70 LNLPAGSSIL
-80 YAELVWAGTYRT
+80 YAELVWAGTFRT
-92 DTEDVTAFLN
+92 DTEDVLPFLN
-102 DNISFT
+102 DNITFT

-345 PVKSVNRTVAGVG
+345 PVKSVDRTVAGVG
-358 DTLTYTITVPNTGT
+358 DILTYTITVPNTGT
-372 GSAENVVLQDS
+372 GSAENVVLQDN
-383 IPNGTTFVA
+383 IPNGTTFIA

-403 SANPANGIN
+403 SANPASGIN
-412 LGTIPNNTQRIV
+412 LGTIPNNAQRIV
-424 TFQVRITSFPNP
+424 TFQVRVTSFPNP
-436 NPIPNRA
+436 NPISNRA

-455 PPITSTSSSNTVQT
+455 PPITSTASSNTVQT
-469 TVNQATISMQKS
+469 TVNRANLSLQKS

-495 TVNVTNNGNVAANNV
+495 TVNVTNNGNVTANNV
-510 IFVDSIPAGTTFVPN
+510 IFVDSIPAGTTFVTN

-531 VARPGANPS
+531 VARPGANPA

-580 FTPVPGQQ
+580 FIPVPGQQ

-657 SVTVDGVSQ
+657 SVTVDGISQ

-674 FTVANISPSGSRTV
+674 FTVANISPGGSRTV

-743 KEVNTAQAAV
+743 KEVNTTQAAV

-769 PLTNVFFQDTTSS
+769 PLTNVFFQDTISS
-782 AVSFVANSV
+782 AVSFVANTV
-791 TINGTPQSGLNPNS
+791 TINGVPQSGLNPNT
-805 GFSLPNI
+805 GFPLPNI

-822 EVLIEQDPPNEDIL
+822 DVLVVQDPENEDIL

-847 NPSEPPVTINVPSN
+847 SPSEPPVTINVPSN

-966 VVNNA
+966 VVNKA

-983 PPITVTVPSNTVMTV
+983 PPITITVPSNTVMTV
-998 VNSSGLNVMK
+998 VNSSGLNVRK
-1008 SVSATEAGVGD
+1008 NVNVSEAGKGD

-1024 VRIQNI
+1024 VTIQNS

-1035 TNVSFLDPIPS
+1035 TNVSFFDPIPA

-1058 GTPQPG
+1058 GAPQPG
-1064 LNPTTGFPLANIPV
+1064 LNPTTGFPLANISV
-1078 GGMVTVTFQITITS
+1078 GGMVTVTFQVTITS

-1129 RVNVG
+1129 RVNIG

-1156 ILIQNTGTV
+1156 IRIQNTGTV

-1173 DPIPSGATFIANSV
+1173 DPIPTGATFVTNSV

-1197 NPMIGFSVPN
+1197 DPMAGFPVPN

-1218 QVTVTS
+1218 QVTVKS

-1247 PPITTVTNS
+1247 PPVTTVTDS
-1256 NFVVTQVNTAQLNI
+1256 NFVVTQVNTARLTI

-1294 GTVLA
+1294 GTVAA
-1299 TNASF
+1299 TNVSF
-1304 IDPIAT
+1304 VDTVAP
-1310 ETTFVVNSV
+1310 ETTFVANSV
-1319 TINGTPQP
+1319 TVNGTPQT
-1327 GFDPNVGFPLPNIA
+1327 GFDPNVGFTLPNIA

-1549 GEILTYDVLIFNF
+1549 GEILTYDVLMFNF

-1755 VPSNGTIANTA
+1755 VPPNGTIANTA

-1851 VNGTLQLNLNPITGF
+1851 INGVSQPNLNPVTGF

-1888 PPSGTITN
+1888 PSSGTITN

-1909 EPPVVVTEPSNTTI
+1909 EPPVIVTEPSNTTI

-1970 PSPSLEFVSG
+1970 QSPSLEFVSG

-1992 DPFVGFSLPDLVV
+1992 DPFVGFSLPDLAV
-2005 GDSVLIIFEVNVI
+2005 GDSVLITFEVNVI

-2031 VTGDF
+2031 VTGDY
-2036 ELIPGEPPFAIT
+2036 ELIPGEPPFTIT

-2066 KEVDHPIVGVGETV
+2066 KEVNNSIVGVGETV
-2080 TYTVRILNT
+2080 TYRVRILNT
-2089 GTADAM
+2089 GTADGM

-2120 QPGLNPQVGFTILDI
+2120 QPGLNPQVGFTIPDI

-2187 VTVNNAILFVAK
+2187 VTVNTAILFVAK
-2199 GANFEVAMVGDV
+2199 GADFEVAMVGDV

-2222 TVPVKNIVL
+2222 TVPVTNIIL

-2236 PNTLFINGTVTVND
+2236 PNTLFINGTIIVND

-2277 QVVIKGGQINN
+2277 QVVITGGQINN

-2319 IPFIPQNVSTTVVKT
+2319 IPFIPKNVSTTVVKT

-2379 VTVDNTSVPNVNPVS
+2379 VTVDNTPVPNVNPVS

-2475 PFQCSPCNHLHEH
+2475 PFQCSPCNHLQIN

>member
-1 MPFMNRFTTTVT
+1 MPFLNRFTTTVP

-24 LSPTSPAPNN
+24 LSPISPAPGNI
-34 NFGTIDVFTTIN
+34 FGTLAVFTTVN
-46 TSLQVPGFP
+46 TALQVPGFP
-55 AGTTNDWPLNSSSAI
+55 AGTTDDWRLNSSSAI
-70 LNLPAGSSVL
+70 LNLPAGSSIL
-80 YAELVWAGTYRT
+80 YAELVWAGTFRT
-92 DTEDVTAFLN
+92 DTEDVLPFLN
-102 DNISFT
+102 DNITFT

-152 TTGAVPAARTSADPT
+152 TTGAVPATRTSADPT

-222 GRVLVTAQEGDSNIV
+222 GRVLVTAQEGDSNIS

-244 PNANATV
+244 PNANTTV

-277 SGTFGDLNQPLGIA
+277 SGTFGDLNQPLGVA

-372 GSAENVVLQDS
+372 GSAENVVLRDS

-403 SANPANGIN
+403 NANPATGIN

-455 PPITSTSSSNTVQT
+455 PLITSMSSSNTVQT

-495 TVNVTNNGNVAANNV
+495 TVNVTNNGNVTANNV
-510 IFVDSIPAGTTFVPN
+510 IFVDSIPAGTTFVAN
-525 SVTVNG
+525 SVIVNG
-531 VARPGANPS
+531 VARPGANPA

-572 NRASVTFN
+572 NRASATFT

-588 PISGQ
+588 PVSGQ
-593 ATSNTVFTT
+593 ATSNTVVTT

-608 RTRKTVDR
+608 RTRKIVDR

-642 IFQDPIPTGTTFIPN
+642 VFQDPIPIGTTFITN

-674 FTVANISPSGSRTV
+674 FTVANISPGGSRTV

-702 IANRGNVS
+702 IPNRGNVT

-718 QPPVTINRQT
+718 QPPITINRQT

-743 KEVNTAQAAV
+743 KEVNTTQAVV

-769 PLTNVFFQDTTSS
+769 PLTNVFFQDAISS

-791 TINGTPQSGLNPNS
+791 TINGVPQSGLNPNT

-822 EVLIEQDPPNEDIL
+822 DVLIIQDPENEDIL

-918 IENSVLVNGVLQE
+918 IENSVFVNGVLQE

-941 NNLPTGASVIVSF
+941 NDLPTGASVIVTF

-960 IPQGNN
+960 IPLGNN
-966 VVNNA
+966 VVNSA

-983 PPITVTVPSNTVMTV
+983 PPITVTEPSNTVMTV
-998 VNSSGLNVMK
+998 VNSSGLNVIK

-1024 VRIQNI
+1024 VRIQNS

-1046 GTTFVANSVTIN
+1046 GTTFVANSVIIN

-1078 GGMVTVTFQITITS
+1078 GGMVTVAFQVTITS

-1141 VNTPQAGI
+1141 VNTLQAGV

-1173 DPIPSGATFIANSV
+1173 DPIPSGTAFVANSV

-1197 NPMIGFSVPN
+1197 DPMAGFPVPN
-1207 IPVGQTATITF
+1207 IPVGQTATVTF

-1224 VPSGGNIRNQS
+1224 IPSGGNIRNQS
-1235 NVTASFLINPAG
+1235 NITASFLINPAN

-1270 QKSSSVQQAALGET
+1270 QKTSSVQQAALGET

-1294 GTVLA
+1294 GTVTA
-1299 TNASF
+1299 TNVSF
-1304 IDPIAT
+1304 IDPIAP
-1310 ETTFVVNSV
+1310 ETTFVANSV

-1354 VAPSTR
+1354 IAPSTR
-1360 GAVLNTASATA
+1360 GAVLNTASAIA

-1404 ATKTVNVAAGVVGDV
+1404 ATKTVDVAAGAVGDV
-1419 LTYTVLITNVG
+1419 LTYTVLISNVG
-1430 IIPVTDVLFQD
+1430 IIPVTDVFFQD
-1441 VIPEGTTFVEN
+1441 VIPEGTTFVEG
-1452 SVTIGGIQQLGLNPE
+1452 SVTIGGVQQLGLNPE
-1467 IGFTVVPL
+1467 IGFTVTPL
-1475 LNAGGNI
+1475 LIAGGSI
-1482 TVTFQVTI
+1482 EITFQVTI

-1507 TSQPNQQE
+1507 TSQPNPQE
-1515 PPITQTIL
+1515 PPITETIL

-1534 SIFPLK
+1534 FVFPLK

-1562 GTVAATNVQFIDTI
+1562 GTV
-1576 STGAS
+1576 
-1581 FVVGSVS
+1581 
-1588 INGVPEPGLNPFN
+1588 P
-1601 GFTVPDIPVEDFV
+1601 
-1614 LVTYQVITSIPE
+1614 
-1626 GGTVVNF
+1626 
-1633 VDVTA
+1633 
-1638 TFAVSETEPPITETT
+1638 
-1653 TSNTTLTEINESGLN
+1653 
-1668 VLKSVS
+1668 
-1674 EPIVAVGDTITYT
+1674 
-1687 TVVQNTGTV
+1687 
-1696 TATNVQYSDVLPSS
+1696 ATNVQYSDVLPSS
-1710 ITFVPNSVTIDGVL
+1710 IAFEPNSVTIDGVL
-1724 QPGFNPNNGFSL
+1724 QPGFNPNNGFPL

-1742 GSVEVTFQVTVVI
+1742 ESVEVTFQVTVVS
-1755 VPSNGTIANTA
+1755 VPSNGTIVNTA

-1772 ILVPGEPPV
+1772 VLVPGEPPV
-1781 IVNQPSNTTLTTVNR
+1781 IVTGPSNTTLTTVNR
-1796 GRFNVIKQVNRDATL
+1796 GQFNVIKQVNRAATL

-1817 YTVQITNTGTVTANN
+1817 YTVQITNTGTVTAND

-1851 VNGTLQLNLNPITGF
+1851 INGALQPNLNPITGF
-1866 EVGDILVG
+1866 GVGDIPVG
-1874 EMVIVTFQATVTNI
+1874 ETVVVTFQATVTNI
-1888 PPSGTITN
+1888 PASGTITN
-1896 VANITGSFTLVPG
+1896 VANITGSCTLVPG

-1923 TRVNRGRFNV
+1923 TSINRGRFSV
-1933 IKTVNKQATRLG
+1933 IKSVNKEATRLG

-1970 PSPSLEFVSG
+1970 PSPSLEFVPG

-1992 DPFVGFSLPDLVV
+1992 NPFIGFSLPDLAV
-2005 GDSVLIIFEVNVI
+2005 GDSVLITFAVNVI
-2018 AIPPS
+2018 AVPPS

-2036 ELIPGEPPFAIT
+2036 ELIPGEPPFTIT

-2060 GSLDML
+2060 GSLDMQ
-2066 KEVDHPIVGVGETV
+2066 KEVDNSIVGVGETV

-2095 NVQFIDVLSQEAD
+2095 NVQFIDVLSPEAV

-2113 VTINGVP
+2113 VTVNGVAR
-2120 QPGLNPQVGFTILDI
+2120 PGVNPQVGFTIVDI
-2135 PVGETALVTYEATIT
+2135 PVGETAIVTYEATIT

-2187 VTVNNAILFVAK
+2187 VTVNTAILFVAK

-2222 TVPVKNIVL
+2222 TVPVTNIVL

-2236 PNTLFINGTVTVND
+2236 PNTLFINGTVTVNN
-2250 VPFPFAN
+2250 VALPFAN
-2257 PNTGISLGDFQPN
+2257 PNTGIPLGDFQPN

-2277 QVVIKGGQINN
+2277 QVVITGGQINN
-2288 LVTNTATASGF
+2288 LVTNTAIANGL
-2299 ATVNPNEPPV
+2299 AIVNPNELPV

-2334 ADHQTATIGDVI
+2334 ADLQAATIGDVI
-2346 TFTTVITNTGDT
+2346 IFTTVITNTGDT
-2358 AIQNIRFQDMLDSS
+2358 VIQNIRFQDMLDSS
-2372 VQFVLGS
+2372 VRFVLGS
-2379 VTVDNTSVPNVNPVS
+2379 VTVDNTPVPNVSPVS
-2394 GFLIGSLNPGE
+2394 GFLIGNLNPGE

-2419 SGSGN
+2419 NGSGN

-2444 TQIIE
+2444 TQIVE
-2449 SNMVVIPF
+2449 SNIVVIPF

-2462 QICETNFNCLDKI
+2462 QICETNLNCLGKI
-2475 PFQCSPCNHLHEH
+2475 PFQCSPCDHLQI
-2488 KK
+2488 KRK

>member
-143 VSAGGAGTY
+143 VSAGGAGKY

-2005 GDSVLIIFEVNVI
+2005 GDSVLITFEVNVI

>member
-1 MPFMNRFTTTVT
+1 MPFLNRFTTTVP

-24 LSPTSPAPNN
+24 LSPISPAPGNI
-34 NFGTIDVFTTIN
+34 FGTLAVFTTVN
-46 TSLQVPGFP
+46 TALQVPGFP
-55 AGTTNDWPLNSSSAI
+55 AGTTDDWRLNSSSAI
-70 LNLPAGSSVL
+70 LNLPAGSSIL
-80 YAELVWAGTYRT
+80 YAELVWAGTFRT
-92 DTEDVTAFLN
+92 DTEDVLPFLN
-102 DNISFT
+102 DNITFT

-152 TTGAVPAARTSADPT
+152 TTGAVPATRTSADPT

-222 GRVLVTAQEGDSNIV
+222 GRVLVTAQEGDSNIS

-244 PNANATV
+244 PNANTTV

-277 SGTFGDLNQPLGIA
+277 SGTFGDLNQPLGVA

-372 GSAENVVLQDS
+372 GSAENVVLRDS

-403 SANPANGIN
+403 NANPATGIN

-455 PPITSTSSSNTVQT
+455 PLITSMSSSNTVQT

-495 TVNVTNNGNVAANNV
+495 TVNVTNNGNVTANNV
-510 IFVDSIPAGTTFVPN
+510 IFVDSIPAGTTFVAN
-525 SVTVNG
+525 SVIVNG
-531 VARPGANPS
+531 VARPGANPA

-572 NRASVTFN
+572 NRASATFT

-588 PISGQ
+588 PVSGQ
-593 ATSNTVFTT
+593 ATSNTVVTT

-608 RTRKTVDR
+608 RTRKIVDR

-642 IFQDPIPTGTTFIPN
+642 VFQDPIPIGTTFITN

-674 FTVANISPSGSRTV
+674 FTVANISPGGSRTV

-702 IANRGNVS
+702 IPNRGNVT

-718 QPPVTINRQT
+718 QPPITINRQT

-743 KEVNTAQAAV
+743 KEVNTTQAVV

-769 PLTNVFFQDTTSS
+769 PLTNVFFQDAISS
-782 AVSFVANSV
+782 AVSFVANFV
-791 TINGTPQSGLNPNS
+791 TINGVPQSGLNPNT

-822 EVLIEQDPPNEDIL
+822 DVLIIQDPENEDIL

-918 IENSVLVNGVLQE
+918 IENSVFVNGVLQE

-941 NNLPTGASVIVSF
+941 NDLPTGASVIVTF

-960 IPQGNN
+960 IPLGNN
-966 VVNNA
+966 VVNSA

-983 PPITVTVPSNTVMTV
+983 PPITVTEPSNTVMTV
-998 VNSSGLNVMK
+998 VNSSGLNVIK

-1024 VRIQNI
+1024 VRIQNS

-1046 GTTFVANSVTIN
+1046 GTTFVANSVIIN

-1078 GGMVTVTFQITITS
+1078 GGMVTVAFQVTITS

-1141 VNTPQAGI
+1141 VNTLQAGV

-1173 DPIPSGATFIANSV
+1173 DPIPSGTAFVANSV

-1197 NPMIGFSVPN
+1197 DPMAGFPVPN
-1207 IPVGQTATITF
+1207 IPVGQTATVTF

-1224 VPSGGNIRNQS
+1224 IPSGGNIRNQS
-1235 NVTASFLINPAG
+1235 NITASFLINPAN

-1270 QKSSSVQQAALGET
+1270 QKTSSVQQAALGET

-1294 GTVLA
+1294 GTVTA
-1299 TNASF
+1299 TNVSF
-1304 IDPIAT
+1304 IDPIAP
-1310 ETTFVVNSV
+1310 ETTFVANSV

-1354 VAPSTR
+1354 IAPSTR
-1360 GAVLNTASATA
+1360 GAVLNTASAIA

-1404 ATKTVNVAAGVVGDV
+1404 ATKTVDVAAGAVGDV
-1419 LTYTVLITNVG
+1419 LTYTVLISNVG
-1430 IIPVTDVLFQD
+1430 IIPVTDVFFQD
-1441 VIPEGTTFVEN
+1441 VIPEGTTFVEG
-1452 SVTIGGIQQLGLNPE
+1452 SVTIGGVQQLGLNPE
-1467 IGFTVVPL
+1467 IGFTVTPL
-1475 LNAGGNI
+1475 LIAGGSI
-1482 TVTFQVTI
+1482 EITFQVTI

-1507 TSQPNQQE
+1507 TSQPNPQE
-1515 PPITQTIL
+1515 PPITETIL

-1534 SIFPLK
+1534 FVFPLK

-1562 GTVAATNVQFIDTI
+1562 GTV
-1576 STGAS
+1576 
-1581 FVVGSVS
+1581 
-1588 INGVPEPGLNPFN
+1588 P
-1601 GFTVPDIPVEDFV
+1601 
-1614 LVTYQVITSIPE
+1614 
-1626 GGTVVNF
+1626 
-1633 VDVTA
+1633 
-1638 TFAVSETEPPITETT
+1638 
-1653 TSNTTLTEINESGLN
+1653 
-1668 VLKSVS
+1668 
-1674 EPIVAVGDTITYT
+1674 
-1687 TVVQNTGTV
+1687 
-1696 TATNVQYSDVLPSS
+1696 ATNVQYSDVLPSS
-1710 ITFVPNSVTIDGVL
+1710 IAFEPNSVTIDGVL
-1724 QPGFNPNNGFSL
+1724 QPGFNPNNGFPL

-1742 GSVEVTFQVTVVI
+1742 ESVEVTFQVTVVS
-1755 VPSNGTIANTA
+1755 VPSNGTIVNTA

-1772 ILVPGEPPV
+1772 VLVPGEPPV
-1781 IVNQPSNTTLTTVNR
+1781 IVTGPSNTTLTTVNR
-1796 GRFNVIKQVNRDATL
+1796 GQFNVIKQVNRAATL

-1817 YTVQITNTGTVTANN
+1817 YTVQITNTGTVTAND

-1851 VNGTLQLNLNPITGF
+1851 INGALQPNLNPITGF
-1866 EVGDILVG
+1866 GVGDIPVG
-1874 EMVIVTFQATVTNI
+1874 ETVVVTFQATVTNI
-1888 PPSGTITN
+1888 PASGTITN
-1896 VANITGSFTLVPG
+1896 VANITGSCTLVPG

-1923 TRVNRGRFNV
+1923 TSINRGRFSV
-1933 IKTVNKQATRLG
+1933 IKSVNKEATRLG

-1970 PSPSLEFVSG
+1970 PSPSLEFVPG

-1992 DPFVGFSLPDLVV
+1992 NPFIGFSLPDLAV
-2005 GDSVLIIFEVNVI
+2005 GDSVLITFAVNVI
-2018 AIPPS
+2018 AVPPS

-2036 ELIPGEPPFAIT
+2036 ELIPGEPPFTIT

-2060 GSLDML
+2060 GSLDMQ
-2066 KEVDHPIVGVGETV
+2066 KEVDNSIVGVGETV

-2095 NVQFIDVLSQEAD
+2095 NVQFIDVLSPEAV

-2113 VTINGVP
+2113 VTVNGVAR
-2120 QPGLNPQVGFTILDI
+2120 PGVNPQVGFTIVDI
-2135 PVGETALVTYEATIT
+2135 PVGETAIVTYEATIT

-2187 VTVNNAILFVAK
+2187 VTVNTAILFVAK

-2222 TVPVKNIVL
+2222 TVPVTNIVL

-2250 VPFPFAN
+2250 VALPFAN
-2257 PNTGISLGDFQPN
+2257 PNTGIPLGDFQPN

-2277 QVVIKGGQINN
+2277 QVVITGGQINN
-2288 LVTNTATASGF
+2288 LVTNTAIANGL
-2299 ATVNPNEPPV
+2299 AIVNPNELPV

-2334 ADHQTATIGDVI
+2334 ADLQAATIGDVI
-2346 TFTTVITNTGDT
+2346 IFTTVITNTGDT
-2358 AIQNIRFQDMLDSS
+2358 VIQNIRFQDMLDSS
-2372 VQFVLGS
+2372 VRFVLGS
-2379 VTVDNTSVPNVNPVS
+2379 VTVDNTPVPNVSPVS
-2394 GFLIGSLNPGE
+2394 GFLIGNLNPGE

-2419 SGSGN
+2419 NGSGN

-2444 TQIIE
+2444 TQIVE
-2449 SNMVVIPF
+2449 SNIVVIPF

-2462 QICETNFNCLDKI
+2462 QICETNLNCLGKI
-2475 PFQCSPCNHLHEH
+2475 PFQCSPCDHLQI
-2488 KK
+2488 KRK

>member
-383 IPNGTTFVA
+383 IPNETTFVA

-1046 GTTFVANSVTIN
+1046 GTIFVANSVTIN

-2005 GDSVLIIFEVNVI
+2005 GDSVLITFEVNVI

>member
-1 MPFMNRFTTTVT
+1 MPFLNRFTTTVP

-24 LSPTSPAPNN
+24 LSPISPAPGNI
-34 NFGTIDVFTTIN
+34 FGTLAVFTTVN
-46 TSLQVPGFP
+46 TALQVPGFP
-55 AGTTNDWPLNSSSAI
+55 AGTTDDWRLNSSSAI
-70 LNLPAGSSVL
+70 LNLPAGSSIL
-80 YAELVWAGTYRT
+80 YAELVWAGTFRT
-92 DTEDVTAFLN
+92 DTEDVLPFLN
-102 DNISFT
+102 DNITFT

-152 TTGAVPAARTSADPT
+152 TTGAVPATRTSADPT

-222 GRVLVTAQEGDSNIV
+222 GRVLVTAQEGDSNIS

-244 PNANATV
+244 PNANTTV

-277 SGTFGDLNQPLGIA
+277 SGTFGDLNQPLGVA

-372 GSAENVVLQDS
+372 GSAENVVLRDS

-403 SANPANGIN
+403 NANPATGIN

-455 PPITSTSSSNTVQT
+455 PLITSMSSSNTVQT

-495 TVNVTNNGNVAANNV
+495 TVNVTNNGNVTANNV
-510 IFVDSIPAGTTFVPN
+510 IFVDSIPAGTTFVAN
-525 SVTVNG
+525 SVIVNG
-531 VARPGANPS
+531 VARPGANPA

-572 NRASVTFN
+572 NRASATFT

-588 PISGQ
+588 PVSGQ
-593 ATSNTVFTT
+593 ATSNTVVTT

-608 RTRKTVDR
+608 RTRKIVDR

-642 IFQDPIPTGTTFIPN
+642 VFQDPIPIGTTFITN

-674 FTVANISPSGSRTV
+674 FTVANISPGGSRTV

-702 IANRGNVS
+702 IPNRGNVT

-718 QPPVTINRQT
+718 QPPITINRQT

-743 KEVNTAQAAV
+743 KEVNTTQAVV

-769 PLTNVFFQDTTSS
+769 PLTNVFFQDAISS

-791 TINGTPQSGLNPNS
+791 TINGVPQSGLNPNT

-822 EVLIEQDPPNEDIL
+822 DVLIIQDPENEDIL

-918 IENSVLVNGVLQE
+918 IENSVFVNGVLQE

-941 NNLPTGASVIVSF
+941 NDLPTGASVIVTF

-960 IPQGNN
+960 IPLGNN
-966 VVNNA
+966 VVNSA

-983 PPITVTVPSNTVMTV
+983 PPITVTEPSNTVMTV
-998 VNSSGLNVMK
+998 VNSSGLNVIK

-1024 VRIQNI
+1024 VRMQNS

-1046 GTTFVANSVTIN
+1046 GTTFVANSVIIN

-1078 GGMVTVTFQITITS
+1078 GGMVTVAFQVTITS

-1141 VNTPQAGI
+1141 VNTLQAGV

-1173 DPIPSGATFIANSV
+1173 DPIPSGTAFVANSV

-1197 NPMIGFSVPN
+1197 DPMAGFPVPN
-1207 IPVGQTATITF
+1207 IPVGQTATVTF

-1224 VPSGGNIRNQS
+1224 IPSGGNIRNQS
-1235 NVTASFLINPAG
+1235 NITASFLINPAN

-1270 QKSSSVQQAALGET
+1270 QKTSSVQQAALGET

-1294 GTVLA
+1294 GTVTA
-1299 TNASF
+1299 TNVSF
-1304 IDPIAT
+1304 IDPIAP
-1310 ETTFVVNSV
+1310 ETTFVANSV

-1354 VAPSTR
+1354 IAPSTR
-1360 GAVLNTASATA
+1360 GAVLNTASAIA

-1404 ATKTVNVAAGVVGDV
+1404 ATKTVDVAAGAVGDV
-1419 LTYTVLITNVG
+1419 LTYTVLISNVG
-1430 IIPVTDVLFQD
+1430 IIPVTDVFFQD
-1441 VIPEGTTFVEN
+1441 VIPEGTTFVEG
-1452 SVTIGGIQQLGLNPE
+1452 SVTIGGVQQLGLNPE
-1467 IGFTVVPL
+1467 IGFTVTPL
-1475 LNAGGNI
+1475 LIAGGSI
-1482 TVTFQVTI
+1482 EITFQVTI

-1507 TSQPNQQE
+1507 TSQPNPQE
-1515 PPITQTIL
+1515 PPITETIL

-1534 SIFPLK
+1534 FVFPLK

-1562 GTVAATNVQFIDTI
+1562 GTV
-1576 STGAS
+1576 
-1581 FVVGSVS
+1581 
-1588 INGVPEPGLNPFN
+1588 P
-1601 GFTVPDIPVEDFV
+1601 
-1614 LVTYQVITSIPE
+1614 
-1626 GGTVVNF
+1626 
-1633 VDVTA
+1633 
-1638 TFAVSETEPPITETT
+1638 
-1653 TSNTTLTEINESGLN
+1653 
-1668 VLKSVS
+1668 
-1674 EPIVAVGDTITYT
+1674 
-1687 TVVQNTGTV
+1687 
-1696 TATNVQYSDVLPSS
+1696 ATNVQYSDVLPSS
-1710 ITFVPNSVTIDGVL
+1710 IAFEPNSVTIDGVL
-1724 QPGFNPNNGFSL
+1724 QPGFNPNNGFPL

-1742 GSVEVTFQVTVVI
+1742 ESVEVTFQVTVVS
-1755 VPSNGTIANTA
+1755 VPSNGTIVNTA

-1772 ILVPGEPPV
+1772 VLVPGEPPV
-1781 IVNQPSNTTLTTVNR
+1781 IVTGQSNTTLTTVNR
-1796 GRFNVIKQVNRDATL
+1796 GQFNVIKQVNRAATL

-1817 YTVQITNTGTVTANN
+1817 YTVQITNTGTVTAND

-1851 VNGTLQLNLNPITGF
+1851 INGALQPNLNPITGF
-1866 EVGDILVG
+1866 GVGDIPVG
-1874 EMVIVTFQATVTNI
+1874 ETVVVTFQATVTNI
-1888 PPSGTITN
+1888 PASGTITN
-1896 VANITGSFTLVPG
+1896 VANITGSCTLVPG

-1923 TRVNRGRFNV
+1923 TSINRGRFSV
-1933 IKTVNKQATRLG
+1933 IKSVNKEATRLG

-1970 PSPSLEFVSG
+1970 PSPSLEFVPG

-1992 DPFVGFSLPDLVV
+1992 NPFIGFSLPDLAV
-2005 GDSVLIIFEVNVI
+2005 GDSVLITFAVNVI
-2018 AIPPS
+2018 AVPPS

-2036 ELIPGEPPFAIT
+2036 ELIPGEPPFTIT

-2060 GSLDML
+2060 GSLDMQ
-2066 KEVDHPIVGVGETV
+2066 KEVDNSIVGVGETV

-2095 NVQFIDVLSQEAD
+2095 NVQFIDVLSPEAV

-2113 VTINGVP
+2113 VTVNGVAR
-2120 QPGLNPQVGFTILDI
+2120 PGVNPQVGFTIVDI
-2135 PVGETALVTYEATIT
+2135 PVGETAIVTYEATIT

-2187 VTVNNAILFVAK
+2187 VTVNTAILFVAK

-2222 TVPVKNIVL
+2222 TVPVTNIVL

-2250 VPFPFAN
+2250 VALPFAN
-2257 PNTGISLGDFQPN
+2257 PNTGIPLGDFQPN

-2277 QVVIKGGQINN
+2277 QVVITGGQINN
-2288 LVTNTATASGF
+2288 LVTNTAIANGL
-2299 ATVNPNEPPV
+2299 AIVNPNEPPV

-2334 ADHQTATIGDVI
+2334 ADLQAATIGDVI
-2346 TFTTVITNTGDT
+2346 IFTTVITNTGDT
-2358 AIQNIRFQDMLDSS
+2358 VIQNIRFQDMLDSS
-2372 VQFVLGS
+2372 VRFVLGS
-2379 VTVDNTSVPNVNPVS
+2379 VTVDNTPVPNVSPVS
-2394 GFLIGSLNPGE
+2394 GFLIGNLNPGE

-2419 SGSGN
+2419 NGSGN

-2444 TQIIE
+2444 TQIVE
-2449 SNMVVIPF
+2449 SNIVVIPF

-2462 QICETNFNCLDKI
+2462 QICETNLNCLGKI
-2475 PFQCSPCNHLHEH
+2475 PFQCSPCDHLQI
-2488 KK
+2488 KRK

>member
-1 MPFMNRFTTTVT
+1 MPFLNRFTTTVP

-24 LSPTSPAPNN
+24 LSPISPAPGNI
-34 NFGTIDVFTTIN
+34 FGTLAVFTTVN
-46 TSLQVPGFP
+46 TALQVPGFP
-55 AGTTNDWPLNSSSAI
+55 AGTTDDWRLNSSSAI
-70 LNLPAGSSVL
+70 LNLPAGSSIL
-80 YAELVWAGTYRT
+80 YAELVWAGTFRT
-92 DTEDVTAFLN
+92 DTEDVLPFLN
-102 DNISFT
+102 DNITFT

-152 TTGAVPAARTSADPT
+152 TTGAVPATRTSADPT

-222 GRVLVTAQEGDSNIV
+222 GRVLVTAQEGDSNIS

-244 PNANATV
+244 PNANTTV

-277 SGTFGDLNQPLGIA
+277 SGTFGDLNQPLGVA

-372 GSAENVVLQDS
+372 GSAENVVLRDS

-403 SANPANGIN
+403 NANPATGIN

-455 PPITSTSSSNTVQT
+455 PLITSMSSSNTVQT

-495 TVNVTNNGNVAANNV
+495 TVNVTNNGNVTANNV
-510 IFVDSIPAGTTFVPN
+510 IFVDSIPAGTTFVAN
-525 SVTVNG
+525 SVIVNG
-531 VARPGANPS
+531 VARPGANPA

-572 NRASVTFN
+572 NRASATFT

-588 PISGQ
+588 PVSGQ
-593 ATSNTVFTT
+593 ATSNTVVTT

-608 RTRKTVDR
+608 RTRKIVDR

-642 IFQDPIPTGTTFIPN
+642 VFQDPIPIGTTFITN

-674 FTVANISPSGSRTV
+674 FTVANISPGGSRTV

-702 IANRGNVS
+702 IPNRGNVT

-718 QPPVTINRQT
+718 QPPITINRQT

-743 KEVNTAQAAV
+743 KEVNTTQAVV

-769 PLTNVFFQDTTSS
+769 PLTNVFFQDAISS

-791 TINGTPQSGLNPNS
+791 TINGVPQSGLNPNT

-822 EVLIEQDPPNEDIL
+822 DVLIIQDPENEDIL

-918 IENSVLVNGVLQE
+918 IENSVFVNGVLQE

-941 NNLPTGASVIVSF
+941 NDLPTGASVIVTF

-960 IPQGNN
+960 IPLGNN
-966 VVNNA
+966 VVNSA

-983 PPITVTVPSNTVMTV
+983 PPITVTEPSNTVMTV
-998 VNSSGLNVMK
+998 VNSSGLNVIK

-1024 VRIQNI
+1024 VRIQNS

-1046 GTTFVANSVTIN
+1046 GTTFVANSVIIN

-1078 GGMVTVTFQITITS
+1078 GGMVTVAFQVTITS

-1141 VNTPQAGI
+1141 VNTLQAGV

-1173 DPIPSGATFIANSV
+1173 DPIPSGTAFVANSV

-1197 NPMIGFSVPN
+1197 DPMAGFPVPN
-1207 IPVGQTATITF
+1207 IPVGQTATVTF

-1224 VPSGGNIRNQS
+1224 IPSGGNIRNQS
-1235 NVTASFLINPAG
+1235 NITASFLINPAN

-1270 QKSSSVQQAALGET
+1270 QKTSSVQQAALGET

-1294 GTVLA
+1294 GTVTA
-1299 TNASF
+1299 TNVSF
-1304 IDPIAT
+1304 IDPIAP
-1310 ETTFVVNSV
+1310 ETTFVANSV

-1354 VAPSTR
+1354 IAPSTR
-1360 GAVLNTASATA
+1360 GAVLNTASAIA

-1404 ATKTVNVAAGVVGDV
+1404 ATKTVDVAAGAVGDV
-1419 LTYTVLITNVG
+1419 LTYTVLISNVG
-1430 IIPVTDVLFQD
+1430 IIPVTDVFFQD
-1441 VIPEGTTFVEN
+1441 VIPEGTTFVEG
-1452 SVTIGGIQQLGLNPE
+1452 SVTIGGVQQLGLNPE
-1467 IGFTVVPL
+1467 IGFTVTPL
-1475 LNAGGNI
+1475 LIAGGSI
-1482 TVTFQVTI
+1482 EITFQVTI

-1507 TSQPNQQE
+1507 TSQPNPQE
-1515 PPITQTIL
+1515 PPITETIL

-1534 SIFPLK
+1534 FVFPLK

-1562 GTVAATNVQFIDTI
+1562 GTV
-1576 STGAS
+1576 
-1581 FVVGSVS
+1581 
-1588 INGVPEPGLNPFN
+1588 P
-1601 GFTVPDIPVEDFV
+1601 
-1614 LVTYQVITSIPE
+1614 
-1626 GGTVVNF
+1626 
-1633 VDVTA
+1633 
-1638 TFAVSETEPPITETT
+1638 
-1653 TSNTTLTEINESGLN
+1653 
-1668 VLKSVS
+1668 
-1674 EPIVAVGDTITYT
+1674 
-1687 TVVQNTGTV
+1687 
-1696 TATNVQYSDVLPSS
+1696 ATNVQYSDVLPSS
-1710 ITFVPNSVTIDGVL
+1710 IAFEPNSVTIDGVL
-1724 QPGFNPNNGFSL
+1724 QPGFNPNNGFPL

-1742 GSVEVTFQVTVVI
+1742 ESVEVTFQVTVVS
-1755 VPSNGTIANTA
+1755 VPSNGTIVNTA

-1772 ILVPGEPPV
+1772 VLVPGEPPV
-1781 IVNQPSNTTLTTVNR
+1781 IVTGPSNTTLTTVNR
-1796 GRFNVIKQVNRDATL
+1796 GQFNVIKQVNRAATL

-1817 YTVQITNTGTVTANN
+1817 YTVQITNTGTVTAND

-1851 VNGTLQLNLNPITGF
+1851 INGALQPNLNPITGF
-1866 EVGDILVG
+1866 GVGDIPVG
-1874 EMVIVTFQATVTNI
+1874 ETVVVTFQATVTNI
-1888 PPSGTITN
+1888 PASGTITN
-1896 VANITGSFTLVPG
+1896 VANITGSCTLVPG

-1923 TRVNRGRFNV
+1923 TSINRGRFSV
-1933 IKTVNKQATRLG
+1933 IKSVNKEATRLG

-1970 PSPSLEFVSG
+1970 PSPSLEFVPG

-1992 DPFVGFSLPDLVV
+1992 NPFIGFSLPDLAV
-2005 GDSVLIIFEVNVI
+2005 GDSVLITFAVNVI
-2018 AIPPS
+2018 AVPPS

-2036 ELIPGEPPFAIT
+2036 ELIPGEPPFTIT

-2060 GSLDML
+2060 GSLDMQ
-2066 KEVDHPIVGVGETV
+2066 KEVDNSIVGVGETV

-2095 NVQFIDVLSQEAD
+2095 NVQFIDVLSPEAV

-2113 VTINGVP
+2113 VTVNGVAR
-2120 QPGLNPQVGFTILDI
+2120 PGVNPQVGFTIVDI
-2135 PVGETALVTYEATIT
+2135 PVGETAIVTYEATIT

-2187 VTVNNAILFVAK
+2187 VTVNTAILFVAK

-2222 TVPVKNIVL
+2222 TVPVTNIVL
-2231 TDIID
+2231 IDIID

-2250 VPFPFAN
+2250 VALPFAN
-2257 PNTGISLGDFQPN
+2257 PNTGIPLGDFQPN

-2277 QVVIKGGQINN
+2277 QVVITGGQINN
-2288 LVTNTATASGF
+2288 LVTNTAIANGL
-2299 ATVNPNEPPV
+2299 AIVNPNELPV

-2334 ADHQTATIGDVI
+2334 ADLQAATIGDVI
-2346 TFTTVITNTGDT
+2346 IFTTVITNTGDT
-2358 AIQNIRFQDMLDSS
+2358 VIQNIRFQDMLDSS
-2372 VQFVLGS
+2372 VRFVLGS
-2379 VTVDNTSVPNVNPVS
+2379 VTVDNTPVPNVSPVS
-2394 GFLIGSLNPGE
+2394 GFLIGNLNPGE

-2419 SGSGN
+2419 NGSGN

-2444 TQIIE
+2444 TQIVE
-2449 SNMVVIPF
+2449 SNIVVIPF

-2462 QICETNFNCLDKI
+2462 QICETNLNCLGKI
-2475 PFQCSPCNHLHEH
+2475 PFQCSPCDHLQI
-2488 KK
+2488 KRK

>member
-1 MPFMNRFTTTVT
+1 MPFLNRFTTTVP

-24 LSPTSPAPNN
+24 LSPISPAPGNI
-34 NFGTIDVFTTIN
+34 FGTLAVFTTVN
-46 TSLQVPGFP
+46 TALQVPGFP
-55 AGTTNDWPLNSSSAI
+55 AGTTDDWRLNSSSAI
-70 LNLPAGSSVL
+70 LNLPAGSSIL
-80 YAELVWAGTYRT
+80 YAELVWAGTFRT
-92 DTEDVTAFLN
+92 DTEDVLPFLN
-102 DNISFT
+102 DNITFT

-152 TTGAVPAARTSADPT
+152 TTGAVPATRTSADPT

-222 GRVLVTAQEGDSNIV
+222 GRVLVTAQEGDSNIS

-244 PNANATV
+244 PNANTTV

-277 SGTFGDLNQPLGIA
+277 SGTFGDLNQPLGVA

-372 GSAENVVLQDS
+372 GSAENVVLRDS

-403 SANPANGIN
+403 NANPATGIN

-455 PPITSTSSSNTVQT
+455 PLITSMSSSNTVQT

-495 TVNVTNNGNVAANNV
+495 TVNVTNNGNVTANNV
-510 IFVDSIPAGTTFVPN
+510 IFVDSIPAGTTFVAN
-525 SVTVNG
+525 SVIVNG
-531 VARPGANPS
+531 VARPGANPA

-572 NRASVTFN
+572 NRASATFT

-588 PISGQ
+588 PVSGQ
-593 ATSNTVFTT
+593 ATSNTVVTT

-608 RTRKTVDR
+608 RTRKIVDR

-642 IFQDPIPTGTTFIPN
+642 VFQDPIPIGTTFITN

-674 FTVANISPSGSRTV
+674 FTVANISPGGSRTV

-702 IANRGNVS
+702 IPNRGNVT

-718 QPPVTINRQT
+718 QPPITINRQT

-743 KEVNTAQAAV
+743 KEVNTTQAVV

-769 PLTNVFFQDTTSS
+769 PLTNVFFQDAISS

-791 TINGTPQSGLNPNS
+791 TINGVPQSGLNPNT

-822 EVLIEQDPPNEDIL
+822 DVLIIQDPENEDIL

-918 IENSVLVNGVLQE
+918 IENSVFVNGVLQE

-941 NNLPTGASVIVSF
+941 NDLPTGASVIVTF

-960 IPQGNN
+960 IPLGNN
-966 VVNNA
+966 VVNSA

-983 PPITVTVPSNTVMTV
+983 PPITVTEPSNTVMTV
-998 VNSSGLNVMK
+998 VNSSGLNVIK

-1024 VRIQNI
+1024 VRIQNS

-1046 GTTFVANSVTIN
+1046 GTTFVANSVIIN

-1078 GGMVTVTFQITITS
+1078 GGMVTVAFQVTITS

-1141 VNTPQAGI
+1141 VNTLQAGV

-1173 DPIPSGATFIANSV
+1173 DPIPSGTAFVANSV

-1197 NPMIGFSVPN
+1197 DPMAGFPVPN
-1207 IPVGQTATITF
+1207 IPVGQTATVTF

-1224 VPSGGNIRNQS
+1224 IPSGGNIRNQS
-1235 NVTASFLINPAG
+1235 NITASFLINPAN

-1270 QKSSSVQQAALGET
+1270 QKTSSVQQAALGET

-1294 GTVLA
+1294 GTVTA
-1299 TNASF
+1299 TNVSF
-1304 IDPIAT
+1304 IDPIAP
-1310 ETTFVVNSV
+1310 ETTFVANSV

-1354 VAPSTR
+1354 IAPSTR
-1360 GAVLNTASATA
+1360 GAVLNTASAIA

-1404 ATKTVNVAAGVVGDV
+1404 ATKTVDVAAGAVGDV
-1419 LTYTVLITNVG
+1419 LTYTVLISNVG
-1430 IIPVTDVLFQD
+1430 IIPVTDVFFQD
-1441 VIPEGTTFVEN
+1441 VIPEGTTFVEG
-1452 SVTIGGIQQLGLNPE
+1452 SVTIGGVQQLGLNPE
-1467 IGFTVVPL
+1467 IGFTVTPL
-1475 LNAGGNI
+1475 LIAGGSI
-1482 TVTFQVTI
+1482 EITFQVTI

-1507 TSQPNQQE
+1507 TSQPNPQE
-1515 PPITQTIL
+1515 PPITETIL

-1534 SIFPLK
+1534 FVFPLK

-1562 GTVAATNVQFIDTI
+1562 GTV
-1576 STGAS
+1576 
-1581 FVVGSVS
+1581 
-1588 INGVPEPGLNPFN
+1588 P
-1601 GFTVPDIPVEDFV
+1601 
-1614 LVTYQVITSIPE
+1614 
-1626 GGTVVNF
+1626 
-1633 VDVTA
+1633 
-1638 TFAVSETEPPITETT
+1638 
-1653 TSNTTLTEINESGLN
+1653 
-1668 VLKSVS
+1668 
-1674 EPIVAVGDTITYT
+1674 
-1687 TVVQNTGTV
+1687 
-1696 TATNVQYSDVLPSS
+1696 ATNVQYSDVLPSS
-1710 ITFVPNSVTIDGVL
+1710 IAFEPNSVTIDGVL
-1724 QPGFNPNNGFSL
+1724 QPGFNPNNGFPL

-1742 GSVEVTFQVTVVI
+1742 ESVEVTFQVTVVS
-1755 VPSNGTIANTA
+1755 VPSNGTIVNTA

-1772 ILVPGEPPV
+1772 VLVPGEPPV
-1781 IVNQPSNTTLTTVNR
+1781 IVTGQSNTTLTTVNR
-1796 GRFNVIKQVNRDATL
+1796 GQFNVIKQVNRAATL

-1817 YTVQITNTGTVTANN
+1817 YTVQITNTGTVTAND

-1851 VNGTLQLNLNPITGF
+1851 INGALQPNLNPITGF
-1866 EVGDILVG
+1866 GVGDIPVG
-1874 EMVIVTFQATVTNI
+1874 ETVVVTFQATVTNI
-1888 PPSGTITN
+1888 PASGTITN
-1896 VANITGSFTLVPG
+1896 VANITGSCTLVPG

-1923 TRVNRGRFNV
+1923 TSINRGRFSV
-1933 IKTVNKQATRLG
+1933 IKSVNKEATRLG

-1970 PSPSLEFVSG
+1970 PSPSLEFVPG

-1992 DPFVGFSLPDLVV
+1992 NPFIGFSLPDLAV
-2005 GDSVLIIFEVNVI
+2005 GDSVLITFAVNVI
-2018 AIPPS
+2018 AVPPS

-2036 ELIPGEPPFAIT
+2036 ELIPGEPPFTIT

-2060 GSLDML
+2060 GSLDMQ
-2066 KEVDHPIVGVGETV
+2066 KEVDNSIVGVGETV

-2095 NVQFIDVLSQEAD
+2095 NVQFIDVLSPEAV

-2113 VTINGVP
+2113 VTVNGVAR
-2120 QPGLNPQVGFTILDI
+2120 PGVNPQVGFTIVDI
-2135 PVGETALVTYEATIT
+2135 PVGETAIVTYEATIT

-2187 VTVNNAILFVAK
+2187 VTVNTAILFVAK

-2222 TVPVKNIVL
+2222 TVPVTNIVL

-2250 VPFPFAN
+2250 VALPFAN
-2257 PNTGISLGDFQPN
+2257 PNTGIPLGDFQPN

-2277 QVVIKGGQINN
+2277 QVVITGGQINN
-2288 LVTNTATASGF
+2288 LVTNTAIANGL
-2299 ATVNPNEPPV
+2299 AIVNPNEPPV

-2334 ADHQTATIGDVI
+2334 ADLQAATIGDVI
-2346 TFTTVITNTGDT
+2346 IFTTVITNTGDT
-2358 AIQNIRFQDMLDSS
+2358 VIQNIRFQDMLDSS
-2372 VQFVLGS
+2372 VRFVLGS
-2379 VTVDNTSVPNVNPVS
+2379 VTVDNTPVPNVSPVS
-2394 GFLIGSLNPGE
+2394 GFLIGNLNPGE

-2419 SGSGN
+2419 NGSGN

-2444 TQIIE
+2444 TQIVE
-2449 SNMVVIPF
+2449 SNIVVIPF

-2462 QICETNFNCLDKI
+2462 QICETNLNCLGKI
-2475 PFQCSPCNHLHEH
+2475 PFQCSPCDHLQI
-2488 KK
+2488 KRK

>member
-1 MPFMNRFTTTVT
+1 MPFLNRFTTTVP

-24 LSPTSPAPNN
+24 LSPISPAPGNI
-34 NFGTIDVFTTIN
+34 FGTLAVFTTVN
-46 TSLQVPGFP
+46 TALQVPGFP
-55 AGTTNDWPLNSSSAI
+55 AGTTDDWRLNSSSAI
-70 LNLPAGSSVL
+70 LNLPAGSSIL
-80 YAELVWAGTYRT
+80 YAELVWAGTFRT
-92 DTEDVTAFLN
+92 DTEDVLPFLN
-102 DNISFT
+102 DNITFT

-152 TTGAVPAARTSADPT
+152 TTGAVPATRTSADPT

-222 GRVLVTAQEGDSNIV
+222 GRVLVTAQEGDSNIS

-244 PNANATV
+244 PNANTTV

-277 SGTFGDLNQPLGIA
+277 SGTFGDLNQPLGVA

-372 GSAENVVLQDS
+372 GSAENVVLRDS

-403 SANPANGIN
+403 NANPATGIN

-455 PPITSTSSSNTVQT
+455 PLITSMSSSNTVQT

-495 TVNVTNNGNVAANNV
+495 TVNVTNNGNVTANNV
-510 IFVDSIPAGTTFVPN
+510 IFVDSIPAGTTFVAN
-525 SVTVNG
+525 SVIVNG
-531 VARPGANPS
+531 VARPGANPA

-572 NRASVTFN
+572 NRASATFT

-588 PISGQ
+588 PVSGQ
-593 ATSNTVFTT
+593 ATSNTVVTT

-608 RTRKTVDR
+608 RTRKIVDR

-642 IFQDPIPTGTTFIPN
+642 VFQDPIPIGTTFITN

-674 FTVANISPSGSRTV
+674 FTVANISPGGSRTV

-702 IANRGNVS
+702 IPNRGNVT

-718 QPPVTINRQT
+718 QPPITINRQT

-743 KEVNTAQAAV
+743 KEVNTTQAVV

-769 PLTNVFFQDTTSS
+769 PLTNVFFQDAISS

-791 TINGTPQSGLNPNS
+791 TINGVPQSGLNPNT
-805 GFSLPNI
+805 GFSLPSI

-822 EVLIEQDPPNEDIL
+822 DVLIIQDPENEDIL

-918 IENSVLVNGVLQE
+918 IENSVFVNGVLQE

-941 NNLPTGASVIVSF
+941 NDLPTGASVIVTF

-960 IPQGNN
+960 IPLGNN
-966 VVNNA
+966 VVNSA

-983 PPITVTVPSNTVMTV
+983 PPITVTEPSNTVMTV
-998 VNSSGLNVMK
+998 VNSSGLNVIK

-1024 VRIQNI
+1024 VRIQNS

-1046 GTTFVANSVTIN
+1046 GTTFVANSVIIN

-1078 GGMVTVTFQITITS
+1078 GGMVTVAFQVTITS

-1141 VNTPQAGI
+1141 VNTLQAGV

-1173 DPIPSGATFIANSV
+1173 DPIPSGTAFVANSV

-1197 NPMIGFSVPN
+1197 DPMAGFPVPN
-1207 IPVGQTATITF
+1207 IPVGQTATVTF

-1224 VPSGGNIRNQS
+1224 IPSGGNIRNQS
-1235 NVTASFLINPAG
+1235 NITASFLINPAN

-1270 QKSSSVQQAALGET
+1270 QKTSSVQQAALGET

-1294 GTVLA
+1294 GTVTA
-1299 TNASF
+1299 TNVSF
-1304 IDPIAT
+1304 IDPIAP
-1310 ETTFVVNSV
+1310 ETTFVANSV

-1354 VAPSTR
+1354 IAPSTR
-1360 GAVLNTASATA
+1360 GAVLNTASAIA

-1404 ATKTVNVAAGVVGDV
+1404 ATKTVDVAAGAVGDV
-1419 LTYTVLITNVG
+1419 LTYTVLISNVG
-1430 IIPVTDVLFQD
+1430 IIPVTDVFFQD
-1441 VIPEGTTFVEN
+1441 VIPEGTTFVEG
-1452 SVTIGGIQQLGLNPE
+1452 SVTIGGVQQLGLNPE
-1467 IGFTVVPL
+1467 IGFTVTPL
-1475 LNAGGNI
+1475 LIAGGSI
-1482 TVTFQVTI
+1482 EITFQVTI

-1507 TSQPNQQE
+1507 TSQPNPQE
-1515 PPITQTIL
+1515 PPITETIL

-1534 SIFPLK
+1534 FVFPLK

-1562 GTVAATNVQFIDTI
+1562 GTV
-1576 STGAS
+1576 
-1581 FVVGSVS
+1581 
-1588 INGVPEPGLNPFN
+1588 P
-1601 GFTVPDIPVEDFV
+1601 
-1614 LVTYQVITSIPE
+1614 
-1626 GGTVVNF
+1626 
-1633 VDVTA
+1633 
-1638 TFAVSETEPPITETT
+1638 
-1653 TSNTTLTEINESGLN
+1653 
-1668 VLKSVS
+1668 
-1674 EPIVAVGDTITYT
+1674 
-1687 TVVQNTGTV
+1687 
-1696 TATNVQYSDVLPSS
+1696 ATNVQYSDVLPSS
-1710 ITFVPNSVTIDGVL
+1710 IAFEPNSVTIDGVL
-1724 QPGFNPNNGFSL
+1724 QPGFNPNNGFPL

-1742 GSVEVTFQVTVVI
+1742 ESVEVTFQVTVVS
-1755 VPSNGTIANTA
+1755 VPSNGTIVNTA

-1772 ILVPGEPPV
+1772 VLVPGEPPV
-1781 IVNQPSNTTLTTVNR
+1781 IVTGQSNTTLTTVNR
-1796 GRFNVIKQVNRDATL
+1796 GQFNVIKQVNRAATL

-1817 YTVQITNTGTVTANN
+1817 YTVQITNTGTVTAND

-1851 VNGTLQLNLNPITGF
+1851 INGALQPNLNPITGF
-1866 EVGDILVG
+1866 GVGDIPVG
-1874 EMVIVTFQATVTNI
+1874 ETVVVTFQATVTNI
-1888 PPSGTITN
+1888 PASGTITN
-1896 VANITGSFTLVPG
+1896 VANITGSCTLVPG

-1923 TRVNRGRFNV
+1923 TSINRGRFSV
-1933 IKTVNKQATRLG
+1933 IKSVNKEATRLG

-1970 PSPSLEFVSG
+1970 PSPSLEFVPG

-1992 DPFVGFSLPDLVV
+1992 NPFIGFSLPDLAV
-2005 GDSVLIIFEVNVI
+2005 GDSVLITFAVNVI
-2018 AIPPS
+2018 AVPPS

-2036 ELIPGEPPFAIT
+2036 ELIPGEPPFTIT

-2060 GSLDML
+2060 GSLDMQ
-2066 KEVDHPIVGVGETV
+2066 KEVDNSIVGVGETV

-2095 NVQFIDVLSQEAD
+2095 NVQFIDVLSPEAV

-2113 VTINGVP
+2113 VTVNGVAR
-2120 QPGLNPQVGFTILDI
+2120 PGVNPQVGFTIVDI
-2135 PVGETALVTYEATIT
+2135 PVGETAIVTYEATIT

-2187 VTVNNAILFVAK
+2187 VTVNTAILFVAK

-2222 TVPVKNIVL
+2222 TVPVTNIVL

-2250 VPFPFAN
+2250 VALPFAN
-2257 PNTGISLGDFQPN
+2257 PNTGIPLGDFQPN

-2277 QVVIKGGQINN
+2277 QVVITGGQINN
-2288 LVTNTATASGF
+2288 LVTNTAIANGL
-2299 ATVNPNEPPV
+2299 AIVNPNEPPV

-2334 ADHQTATIGDVI
+2334 ADLQAATIGDVI
-2346 TFTTVITNTGDT
+2346 IFTTVITNTGDT
-2358 AIQNIRFQDMLDSS
+2358 VIQNIRFQDMLDSS
-2372 VQFVLGS
+2372 VRFVLGS
-2379 VTVDNTSVPNVNPVS
+2379 VTVDNTPVPNVSPVS
-2394 GFLIGSLNPGE
+2394 GFLIGNLNPGE

-2419 SGSGN
+2419 NGSGN

-2444 TQIIE
+2444 TQIVE
-2449 SNMVVIPF
+2449 SNIVVIPF

-2462 QICETNFNCLDKI
+2462 QICETNLNCLGKI
-2475 PFQCSPCNHLHEH
+2475 PFQCSPCDHLQI
-2488 KK
+2488 KRK

>member
-1 MPFMNRFTTTVT
+1 MPFLNRFTTTVP

-24 LSPTSPAPNN
+24 LSPISPAPGNI
-34 NFGTIDVFTTIN
+34 FGTLAVFTTVN
-46 TSLQVPGFP
+46 TALQVPGFP
-55 AGTTNDWPLNSSSAI
+55 AGTTDDWRLNSSSAI
-70 LNLPAGSSVL
+70 LNLPAGSSIL
-80 YAELVWAGTYRT
+80 YAELVWAGTFRT
-92 DTEDVTAFLN
+92 DTEDVLPFLN
-102 DNISFT
+102 DNITFT

-152 TTGAVPAARTSADPT
+152 TTGAVPATRTSADPT

-222 GRVLVTAQEGDSNIV
+222 GRVLVTAQEGDSNIS

-244 PNANATV
+244 PNANTTV

-277 SGTFGDLNQPLGIA
+277 SGTFGDLNQPLGVA

-372 GSAENVVLQDS
+372 GSAENVVLRDS

-403 SANPANGIN
+403 NANPATGIN

-455 PPITSTSSSNTVQT
+455 PLITSMSSSNTVQT

-495 TVNVTNNGNVAANNV
+495 TVNVTNNGNVTANNV
-510 IFVDSIPAGTTFVPN
+510 IFVDSIPAGTTFVAN
-525 SVTVNG
+525 SVIVNG
-531 VARPGANPS
+531 VARPGANPA

-572 NRASVTFN
+572 NRASATFT

-588 PISGQ
+588 PVSGQ
-593 ATSNTVFTT
+593 ATSNTVVTT

-608 RTRKTVDR
+608 RTRKIVDR

-642 IFQDPIPTGTTFIPN
+642 VFQDPIPIGTTFITN

-674 FTVANISPSGSRTV
+674 FTVANISPGGSRTV

-702 IANRGNVS
+702 IPNRGNVT

-718 QPPVTINRQT
+718 QPPITINRQT

-743 KEVNTAQAAV
+743 KEVNTTQAVV

-769 PLTNVFFQDTTSS
+769 PLTNVFFQDAISS

-791 TINGTPQSGLNPNS
+791 TINGVPQSGLNPNT

-822 EVLIEQDPPNEDIL
+822 DVLIIQDPENEDIL

-918 IENSVLVNGVLQE
+918 IENSVFVNGVLQE

-941 NNLPTGASVIVSF
+941 NDLPTGASVIVTF

-960 IPQGNN
+960 IPLGNN
-966 VVNNA
+966 VVNSA

-983 PPITVTVPSNTVMTV
+983 PPITVTEPSNTVMTV
-998 VNSSGLNVMK
+998 VNSSGLNVIK

-1024 VRIQNI
+1024 VRIQNS

-1046 GTTFVANSVTIN
+1046 GTTFVANSVIIN

-1078 GGMVTVTFQITITS
+1078 GGMVTVAFQVTITS

-1141 VNTPQAGI
+1141 VNTLQAGV

-1173 DPIPSGATFIANSV
+1173 DPIPSGTAFVANSV

-1197 NPMIGFSVPN
+1197 DPMAGFPVPN
-1207 IPVGQTATITF
+1207 IPVGQTATVTF

-1224 VPSGGNIRNQS
+1224 IPSGGNIRNQS
-1235 NVTASFLINPAG
+1235 NITASFLINPAN

-1270 QKSSSVQQAALGET
+1270 QKTSSVQQAALGET

-1294 GTVLA
+1294 GTVTA
-1299 TNASF
+1299 TNVSF
-1304 IDPIAT
+1304 IDPIAP
-1310 ETTFVVNSV
+1310 ETTFVANSV

-1354 VAPSTR
+1354 IAPSTR
-1360 GAVLNTASATA
+1360 GAVLNTASAIA

-1404 ATKTVNVAAGVVGDV
+1404 ATKTVDVAAGAVGDV
-1419 LTYTVLITNVG
+1419 LTYTVLISNVG
-1430 IIPVTDVLFQD
+1430 IIPVTDVFFQD
-1441 VIPEGTTFVEN
+1441 VIPEGTTFVEG
-1452 SVTIGGIQQLGLNPE
+1452 SVTIGGVQQLGLNPE
-1467 IGFTVVPL
+1467 IGFTVTPL
-1475 LNAGGNI
+1475 LIAGGSI
-1482 TVTFQVTI
+1482 ESTFQVTI

-1507 TSQPNQQE
+1507 TSQPNPQE
-1515 PPITQTIL
+1515 PPITETIL

-1534 SIFPLK
+1534 FVFPLK

-1562 GTVAATNVQFIDTI
+1562 GTV
-1576 STGAS
+1576 
-1581 FVVGSVS
+1581 
-1588 INGVPEPGLNPFN
+1588 P
-1601 GFTVPDIPVEDFV
+1601 
-1614 LVTYQVITSIPE
+1614 
-1626 GGTVVNF
+1626 
-1633 VDVTA
+1633 
-1638 TFAVSETEPPITETT
+1638 
-1653 TSNTTLTEINESGLN
+1653 
-1668 VLKSVS
+1668 
-1674 EPIVAVGDTITYT
+1674 
-1687 TVVQNTGTV
+1687 
-1696 TATNVQYSDVLPSS
+1696 ATNVQYSDVLPSS
-1710 ITFVPNSVTIDGVL
+1710 IAFEPNSVTIDGVL
-1724 QPGFNPNNGFSL
+1724 QPGFNPNNGFPL

-1742 GSVEVTFQVTVVI
+1742 ESVEVTFQVTVVS
-1755 VPSNGTIANTA
+1755 VPSNGTIVNTA

-1772 ILVPGEPPV
+1772 VLVPGEPPV
-1781 IVNQPSNTTLTTVNR
+1781 IVTGPSNTTLTTVNR
-1796 GRFNVIKQVNRDATL
+1796 GQFNVIKQVNRAATL

-1817 YTVQITNTGTVTANN
+1817 YTVQITNTGTVTAND

-1851 VNGTLQLNLNPITGF
+1851 INGALQPNLNPITGF
-1866 EVGDILVG
+1866 GVGDIPVG
-1874 EMVIVTFQATVTNI
+1874 ETVVVTFQATVTNI
-1888 PPSGTITN
+1888 PASGTITN
-1896 VANITGSFTLVPG
+1896 VANITGSCTLVPG

-1923 TRVNRGRFNV
+1923 TSINRGRFSV
-1933 IKTVNKQATRLG
+1933 IKSVNKEATRLG

-1970 PSPSLEFVSG
+1970 PSPSLEFVPG

-1992 DPFVGFSLPDLVV
+1992 NPFIGFSLPDLAV
-2005 GDSVLIIFEVNVI
+2005 GDSVLITFAVNVI
-2018 AIPPS
+2018 AVPPS

-2036 ELIPGEPPFAIT
+2036 ELIPGEPPFTIT

-2060 GSLDML
+2060 GSLDMQ
-2066 KEVDHPIVGVGETV
+2066 KEVDNSIVGVGETV

-2095 NVQFIDVLSQEAD
+2095 NVQFIDVLSPEAV

-2113 VTINGVP
+2113 VTVNGVAR
-2120 QPGLNPQVGFTILDI
+2120 PGVNPQVGFTIVDI
-2135 PVGETALVTYEATIT
+2135 PVGETAIVTYEATIT

-2187 VTVNNAILFVAK
+2187 VTVNTAILFVAK

-2222 TVPVKNIVL
+2222 TVPVTNIVL

-2250 VPFPFAN
+2250 VALPFAN
-2257 PNTGISLGDFQPN
+2257 PNTGIPLGDFQPN

-2277 QVVIKGGQINN
+2277 QVVITGGQINN
-2288 LVTNTATASGF
+2288 LVTNTAIANGL
-2299 ATVNPNEPPV
+2299 AIVNPNELPV

-2334 ADHQTATIGDVI
+2334 ADLQAATIGDVI
-2346 TFTTVITNTGDT
+2346 IFTTVITNTGDT
-2358 AIQNIRFQDMLDSS
+2358 VIQNIRFQDMLDSS
-2372 VQFVLGS
+2372 VRFVLGS
-2379 VTVDNTSVPNVNPVS
+2379 VTVDNTPVPNVSPVS
-2394 GFLIGSLNPGE
+2394 GFLIGNLNPGE

-2419 SGSGN
+2419 NGSGN

-2444 TQIIE
+2444 TQIVE
-2449 SNMVVIPF
+2449 SNIVVIPF

-2462 QICETNFNCLDKI
+2462 QICETNLNCLGKI
-2475 PFQCSPCNHLHEH
+2475 PFQCSPCDHLQI
-2488 KK
+2488 KRK

>member
-1 MPFMNRFTTTVT
+1 MPFLNRFTTTVP

-24 LSPTSPAPNN
+24 LSPISPAPGNI
-34 NFGTIDVFTTIN
+34 FGTLAVFTTVN
-46 TSLQVPGFP
+46 TALQVPGFP
-55 AGTTNDWPLNSSSAI
+55 AGTTDDWRLNSSSAI
-70 LNLPAGSSVL
+70 LNLPAGSSIL
-80 YAELVWAGTYRT
+80 YAELVWAGTFRT
-92 DTEDVTAFLN
+92 DTEDVLPFLN
-102 DNISFT
+102 DNITFT

-152 TTGAVPAARTSADPT
+152 TTGAVPATRTSADPT

-222 GRVLVTAQEGDSNIV
+222 GRVLVTAQEGDSNIS

-244 PNANATV
+244 PNANTTV

-277 SGTFGDLNQPLGIA
+277 SGTFGDLNQPLGVA

-299 DITNVDASSSL
+299 DITNVDVSSSL

-372 GSAENVVLQDS
+372 GSAENVVLRDS

-403 SANPANGIN
+403 NANPATGIN

-455 PPITSTSSSNTVQT
+455 PLITSMSSSNTVQT

-495 TVNVTNNGNVAANNV
+495 TVNVTNNGNVTANNV
-510 IFVDSIPAGTTFVPN
+510 IFVDSIPAGTTFVAN
-525 SVTVNG
+525 SVIVNG
-531 VARPGANPS
+531 VARPGANPA

-572 NRASVTFN
+572 NRASATFT

-588 PISGQ
+588 PVSGQ
-593 ATSNTVFTT
+593 ATSNTVVTT

-608 RTRKTVDR
+608 RTRKIVDR

-642 IFQDPIPTGTTFIPN
+642 VFQDPIPIGTTFITN

-674 FTVANISPSGSRTV
+674 FTVANISPGGSRTV

-702 IANRGNVS
+702 IPNRGNVT

-718 QPPVTINRQT
+718 QPPITINRQT

-743 KEVNTAQAAV
+743 KEVNTTQAVV

-769 PLTNVFFQDTTSS
+769 PLTNVFFQDAISS

-791 TINGTPQSGLNPNS
+791 TINGVPQSGLNPNT

-822 EVLIEQDPPNEDIL
+822 DVLIIQDPENEDIL

-918 IENSVLVNGVLQE
+918 IENSVFVNGVLQE

-941 NNLPTGASVIVSF
+941 NDLPTGASVIVTF

-960 IPQGNN
+960 IPLGNN
-966 VVNNA
+966 VVNSA

-983 PPITVTVPSNTVMTV
+983 PPITVTEPSNTVMTV
-998 VNSSGLNVMK
+998 VNSSGLNVIK

-1024 VRIQNI
+1024 VRIQNS

-1046 GTTFVANSVTIN
+1046 GTTFVANSVIIN

-1078 GGMVTVTFQITITS
+1078 GGMVTVAFQVTITS

-1141 VNTPQAGI
+1141 VNTLQAGV

-1173 DPIPSGATFIANSV
+1173 DPIPSGTAFVANSV

-1197 NPMIGFSVPN
+1197 DPMAGFPVPN
-1207 IPVGQTATITF
+1207 IPVGQTATVTF

-1224 VPSGGNIRNQS
+1224 IPSGGNIRNQS
-1235 NVTASFLINPAG
+1235 NITASFLINPAN

-1270 QKSSSVQQAALGET
+1270 QKTSSVQQAALGET

-1294 GTVLA
+1294 GTVTA
-1299 TNASF
+1299 TNVSF
-1304 IDPIAT
+1304 IDPIAP
-1310 ETTFVVNSV
+1310 ETTFVANSV

-1354 VAPSTR
+1354 IAPSTR
-1360 GAVLNTASATA
+1360 GAVLNTASAIA

-1404 ATKTVNVAAGVVGDV
+1404 ATKTVDVAAGAVGDV
-1419 LTYTVLITNVG
+1419 LTYTVLISNVG
-1430 IIPVTDVLFQD
+1430 IIPVTDVFFQD
-1441 VIPEGTTFVEN
+1441 VIPEGTTFVEG
-1452 SVTIGGIQQLGLNPE
+1452 SVTIGGVQQLGLNPE
-1467 IGFTVVPL
+1467 IGFTVTPL
-1475 LNAGGNI
+1475 LIAGGSI
-1482 TVTFQVTI
+1482 EITFQVTI

-1507 TSQPNQQE
+1507 TSQPNPQE
-1515 PPITQTIL
+1515 PPITETIL

-1534 SIFPLK
+1534 FVFPLK

-1562 GTVAATNVQFIDTI
+1562 GTV
-1576 STGAS
+1576 
-1581 FVVGSVS
+1581 
-1588 INGVPEPGLNPFN
+1588 P
-1601 GFTVPDIPVEDFV
+1601 
-1614 LVTYQVITSIPE
+1614 
-1626 GGTVVNF
+1626 
-1633 VDVTA
+1633 
-1638 TFAVSETEPPITETT
+1638 
-1653 TSNTTLTEINESGLN
+1653 
-1668 VLKSVS
+1668 
-1674 EPIVAVGDTITYT
+1674 
-1687 TVVQNTGTV
+1687 
-1696 TATNVQYSDVLPSS
+1696 ATNVQYSDVLPSS
-1710 ITFVPNSVTIDGVL
+1710 IAFEPNSVTIDGVL
-1724 QPGFNPNNGFSL
+1724 QPGFNPNNGFPL

-1742 GSVEVTFQVTVVI
+1742 ESVEVTFQVTVVS
-1755 VPSNGTIANTA
+1755 VPSNGTIVNTA

-1772 ILVPGEPPV
+1772 VLVPGEPPV
-1781 IVNQPSNTTLTTVNR
+1781 IVTGPSNTTLTTVNR
-1796 GRFNVIKQVNRDATL
+1796 GQFNVIKQVNRAATL

-1817 YTVQITNTGTVTANN
+1817 YTVQITNTGTVTAND

-1851 VNGTLQLNLNPITGF
+1851 INGALQPNLNPITGF
-1866 EVGDILVG
+1866 GVGDIPVG
-1874 EMVIVTFQATVTNI
+1874 ETVVVTFQATVTNI
-1888 PPSGTITN
+1888 PASGTITN
-1896 VANITGSFTLVPG
+1896 VANITGSCTLVPG

-1923 TRVNRGRFNV
+1923 TSINRGRFSV
-1933 IKTVNKQATRLG
+1933 IKSVNKEATRLG

-1970 PSPSLEFVSG
+1970 PSPSLEFVPG

-1992 DPFVGFSLPDLVV
+1992 NPFIGFSLPDLAV
-2005 GDSVLIIFEVNVI
+2005 GDSVLITFAVNVI
-2018 AIPPS
+2018 AVPPS

-2036 ELIPGEPPFAIT
+2036 ELIPGEPPFTIT

-2060 GSLDML
+2060 GSLDMQ
-2066 KEVDHPIVGVGETV
+2066 KEVDNSIVGVGETV

-2095 NVQFIDVLSQEAD
+2095 NVQFIDVLSPEAV

-2113 VTINGVP
+2113 VTVNGVAR
-2120 QPGLNPQVGFTILDI
+2120 PGVNPQVGFTIVDI
-2135 PVGETALVTYEATIT
+2135 PVGETAIVTYEATIT

-2187 VTVNNAILFVAK
+2187 VTVNTAILFVAK

-2222 TVPVKNIVL
+2222 TVPVTNIVL

-2250 VPFPFAN
+2250 VALPFAN
-2257 PNTGISLGDFQPN
+2257 PNTGIPLGDFQPN

-2277 QVVIKGGQINN
+2277 QVVITGGQINN
-2288 LVTNTATASGF
+2288 LVTNTAIANGL
-2299 ATVNPNEPPV
+2299 AIVNPNELPV

-2334 ADHQTATIGDVI
+2334 ADLQAATIGDVI
-2346 TFTTVITNTGDT
+2346 IFTTVITNTGDT
-2358 AIQNIRFQDMLDSS
+2358 VIQNIRFQDMLDSS
-2372 VQFVLGS
+2372 VRFVLGS
-2379 VTVDNTSVPNVNPVS
+2379 VTVDNTPVPNVSPVS
-2394 GFLIGSLNPGE
+2394 GFLIGNLNPGE

-2419 SGSGN
+2419 NGSGN

-2444 TQIIE
+2444 TQIVE
-2449 SNMVVIPF
+2449 SNIVVIPF

-2462 QICETNFNCLDKI
+2462 QICETNLNCLGKI
-2475 PFQCSPCNHLHEH
+2475 PFQCSPCDHLQI
-2488 KK
+2488 KRK

>member
-1 MPFMNRFTTTVT
+1 MPFLNRFTTTVP

-24 LSPTSPAPNN
+24 LSPISPAPGNI
-34 NFGTIDVFTTIN
+34 FGTLAVFTTVN
-46 TSLQVPGFP
+46 TALQVPGFP
-55 AGTTNDWPLNSSSAI
+55 VGTTDDWRLNSSSAI
-70 LNLPAGSSVL
+70 LNLPAGSSIL
-80 YAELVWAGTYRT
+80 YAELVWAGTFRT
-92 DTEDVTAFLN
+92 DTEDVLPFLN
-102 DNISFT
+102 DNITFT

-152 TTGAVPAARTSADPT
+152 TTGAVPATRTSADPT

-222 GRVLVTAQEGDSNIV
+222 GRVLVTAQEGDSNIS

-244 PNANATV
+244 PNANTTV

-277 SGTFGDLNQPLGIA
+277 SGTFGDLNQPLGVA

-372 GSAENVVLQDS
+372 GSAENVVLRDS

-403 SANPANGIN
+403 NANPATGIN

-455 PPITSTSSSNTVQT
+455 PLITSMSSSNTVQT

-495 TVNVTNNGNVAANNV
+495 TVNVTNNGNVTANNV
-510 IFVDSIPAGTTFVPN
+510 IFVDSIPAGTTFVAN
-525 SVTVNG
+525 SVIVNG
-531 VARPGANPS
+531 VARPGANPA

-572 NRASVTFN
+572 NRASATFT

-588 PISGQ
+588 PVSGQ
-593 ATSNTVFTT
+593 ATSNTVVTT

-608 RTRKTVDR
+608 RTRKIVDR

-642 IFQDPIPTGTTFIPN
+642 VFQDPIPIGTTFITN

-674 FTVANISPSGSRTV
+674 FTVANISPGGSRTV

-702 IANRGNVS
+702 IPNRGNVT

-718 QPPVTINRQT
+718 QPPITINRQT

-743 KEVNTAQAAV
+743 KEVNTTQAVV

-769 PLTNVFFQDTTSS
+769 PLTNVFFQDAISS

-791 TINGTPQSGLNPNS
+791 TINGVPQSGLNPNT

-822 EVLIEQDPPNEDIL
+822 DVLIIQDPENEDIL

-918 IENSVLVNGVLQE
+918 IENSVFVNGVLQE

-941 NNLPTGASVIVSF
+941 NDLPTGASVIVTF

-960 IPQGNN
+960 IPLGNN
-966 VVNNA
+966 VVNSA

-983 PPITVTVPSNTVMTV
+983 PPITVTEPSNTVMTV
-998 VNSSGLNVMK
+998 VNSSGLNVIK

-1024 VRIQNI
+1024 VRIQNS

-1046 GTTFVANSVTIN
+1046 GTTFVANSVIIN

-1078 GGMVTVTFQITITS
+1078 GGMVTVAFQVTITS

-1141 VNTPQAGI
+1141 VNTLQAGV

-1173 DPIPSGATFIANSV
+1173 DPIPSGTAFVANSV

-1197 NPMIGFSVPN
+1197 DPMAGFPVPN
-1207 IPVGQTATITF
+1207 IPVGQTATVTF

-1224 VPSGGNIRNQS
+1224 IPSGGNIRNQS
-1235 NVTASFLINPAG
+1235 NITASFLINPAN

-1270 QKSSSVQQAALGET
+1270 QKTSSVQQAALGET

-1294 GTVLA
+1294 GTVTA
-1299 TNASF
+1299 TNVSF
-1304 IDPIAT
+1304 IDPIAP
-1310 ETTFVVNSV
+1310 ETTFVANSV

-1354 VAPSTR
+1354 IAPSTR
-1360 GAVLNTASATA
+1360 GAVLNTASAIA

-1404 ATKTVNVAAGVVGDV
+1404 ATKTVDVAAGAVGDV
-1419 LTYTVLITNVG
+1419 LTYTVLISNVG
-1430 IIPVTDVLFQD
+1430 IIPVTDVFFQD
-1441 VIPEGTTFVEN
+1441 VIPEGTTFVEG
-1452 SVTIGGIQQLGLNPE
+1452 SVTIGGVQQLGLNPE
-1467 IGFTVVPL
+1467 IGFTVTPL
-1475 LNAGGNI
+1475 LIAGGSI
-1482 TVTFQVTI
+1482 EITFQVTI

-1507 TSQPNQQE
+1507 TSQPNPQE
-1515 PPITQTIL
+1515 PPITETIL

-1534 SIFPLK
+1534 FVFPLK

-1562 GTVAATNVQFIDTI
+1562 GTV
-1576 STGAS
+1576 
-1581 FVVGSVS
+1581 
-1588 INGVPEPGLNPFN
+1588 P
-1601 GFTVPDIPVEDFV
+1601 
-1614 LVTYQVITSIPE
+1614 
-1626 GGTVVNF
+1626 
-1633 VDVTA
+1633 
-1638 TFAVSETEPPITETT
+1638 
-1653 TSNTTLTEINESGLN
+1653 
-1668 VLKSVS
+1668 
-1674 EPIVAVGDTITYT
+1674 
-1687 TVVQNTGTV
+1687 
-1696 TATNVQYSDVLPSS
+1696 ATNVQYSDVLPSS
-1710 ITFVPNSVTIDGVL
+1710 IAFEPNSVTIDGVL
-1724 QPGFNPNNGFSL
+1724 QPGFNPNNGFPL

-1742 GSVEVTFQVTVVI
+1742 ESVEVTFQVTVVS
-1755 VPSNGTIANTA
+1755 VPSNGTIVNTA

-1772 ILVPGEPPV
+1772 VLVPGEPPV
-1781 IVNQPSNTTLTTVNR
+1781 IVTGPSNTTLTTVNR
-1796 GRFNVIKQVNRDATL
+1796 GQFNVIKQVNRAATL

-1817 YTVQITNTGTVTANN
+1817 YTVQITNTGTVTAND

-1851 VNGTLQLNLNPITGF
+1851 INGALQPNLNPITGF
-1866 EVGDILVG
+1866 GVGDIPVG
-1874 EMVIVTFQATVTNI
+1874 ETVVVTFQATVTNI
-1888 PPSGTITN
+1888 PASGTITN
-1896 VANITGSFTLVPG
+1896 VANITGSCTLVPG

-1923 TRVNRGRFNV
+1923 TSINRGRFSV
-1933 IKTVNKQATRLG
+1933 IKSVNKEATRLG

-1970 PSPSLEFVSG
+1970 PSPSLEFVPG

-1992 DPFVGFSLPDLVV
+1992 NPFIGFSLPDLAV
-2005 GDSVLIIFEVNVI
+2005 GDSVLITFAVNVI
-2018 AIPPS
+2018 AVPPS

-2036 ELIPGEPPFAIT
+2036 ELIPGEPPFTIT

-2060 GSLDML
+2060 GSLDMQ
-2066 KEVDHPIVGVGETV
+2066 KEVDNSIVGVGETV

-2095 NVQFIDVLSQEAD
+2095 NVQFIDVLSPEAV

-2113 VTINGVP
+2113 VTVNGVAR
-2120 QPGLNPQVGFTILDI
+2120 PGVNPQVGFTIVDI
-2135 PVGETALVTYEATIT
+2135 PVGETAIVTYEATIT

-2187 VTVNNAILFVAK
+2187 VTVNTAILFVAK

-2222 TVPVKNIVL
+2222 TVPVTNIVL
-2231 TDIID
+2231 IDIID

-2250 VPFPFAN
+2250 VALPFAN
-2257 PNTGISLGDFQPN
+2257 PNTGIPLGDFQPN

-2277 QVVIKGGQINN
+2277 QVVITGGQINN
-2288 LVTNTATASGF
+2288 LVTNTAIANGL
-2299 ATVNPNEPPV
+2299 AIVNPNELPV

-2334 ADHQTATIGDVI
+2334 ADLQAATIGDVI
-2346 TFTTVITNTGDT
+2346 IFTTVITNTGDT
-2358 AIQNIRFQDMLDSS
+2358 VIQNIRFQDMLDSS
-2372 VQFVLGS
+2372 VRFVLGS
-2379 VTVDNTSVPNVNPVS
+2379 VTVDNTPVPNVSPVS
-2394 GFLIGSLNPGE
+2394 GFLIGNLNPGE

-2419 SGSGN
+2419 NGSGN

-2444 TQIIE
+2444 TQIVE
-2449 SNMVVIPF
+2449 SNIVVIPF

-2462 QICETNFNCLDKI
+2462 QICETNLNCLGKI
-2475 PFQCSPCNHLHEH
+2475 PFQCSPCDHLQI
-2488 KK
+2488 KRK

>member
-1 MPFMNRFTTTVT
+1 MPFLNRFTTTVP

-24 LSPTSPAPNN
+24 LSPISPAPGNI
-34 NFGTIDVFTTIN
+34 FGTLAVFTTVN
-46 TSLQVPGFP
+46 TALQVPGFP
-55 AGTTNDWPLNSSSAI
+55 AGTTDDWRLNSSSAI
-70 LNLPAGSSVL
+70 LNLPAGSSIL
-80 YAELVWAGTYRT
+80 YAELVWAGTFRT
-92 DTEDVTAFLN
+92 DTEDVLPFLN
-102 DNISFT
+102 DNITFT

-152 TTGAVPAARTSADPT
+152 TTGAVPATRTSADPT

-222 GRVLVTAQEGDSNIV
+222 GRVLVTAQEGDSNIS

-244 PNANATV
+244 PNANTTV

-277 SGTFGDLNQPLGIA
+277 SGTFGDLNQPLGVA

-372 GSAENVVLQDS
+372 GSAENVVLRDS

-403 SANPANGIN
+403 NANPATGIN

-455 PPITSTSSSNTVQT
+455 PLITSMSSSNTVQT

-495 TVNVTNNGNVAANNV
+495 TVNVTNNGNVTANNV
-510 IFVDSIPAGTTFVPN
+510 IFVDSIPAGTTFVAN
-525 SVTVNG
+525 SVIVNG
-531 VARPGANPS
+531 VARPGANPA

-572 NRASVTFN
+572 NRASATFT

-588 PISGQ
+588 PVSGQ
-593 ATSNTVFTT
+593 ATSNTVVTT

-608 RTRKTVDR
+608 RTRKIVDR

-642 IFQDPIPTGTTFIPN
+642 VFQDPIPIGTTFITN

-674 FTVANISPSGSRTV
+674 FTVANISPGGSRTV

-702 IANRGNVS
+702 IPNRGNVT

-718 QPPVTINRQT
+718 QPPITINRQT

-743 KEVNTAQAAV
+743 KEVNTTQAVV

-769 PLTNVFFQDTTSS
+769 PLTNVFFQDAISS

-791 TINGTPQSGLNPNS
+791 TINGVPQSGLNPNT

-822 EVLIEQDPPNEDIL
+822 DVLIIQDPENEDIL

-918 IENSVLVNGVLQE
+918 IENSVFVNGVLQE

-941 NNLPTGASVIVSF
+941 NDLPTGASVIVTF

-960 IPQGNN
+960 IPLGNN
-966 VVNNA
+966 VVNSA

-983 PPITVTVPSNTVMTV
+983 PPITVTEPSNTVMTV
-998 VNSSGLNVMK
+998 VNSSGLNVIK

-1024 VRIQNI
+1024 VRIQNS

-1046 GTTFVANSVTIN
+1046 GTTFVANSVIIN

-1078 GGMVTVTFQITITS
+1078 GGMVTVAFQVTITS

-1141 VNTPQAGI
+1141 VNTLQAGV

-1173 DPIPSGATFIANSV
+1173 DPIPSGTAFVANSV

-1197 NPMIGFSVPN
+1197 DPMAGFPVPN
-1207 IPVGQTATITF
+1207 IPVGQTATVTF

-1224 VPSGGNIRNQS
+1224 IPSGGNIRNQS
-1235 NVTASFLINPAG
+1235 NITASFLINPAN

-1270 QKSSSVQQAALGET
+1270 QKTSSVQQAALGET

-1294 GTVLA
+1294 GTVTA
-1299 TNASF
+1299 TNVSF
-1304 IDPIAT
+1304 IDPIAP
-1310 ETTFVVNSV
+1310 ETTFVANSV

-1354 VAPSTR
+1354 IAPSTR
-1360 GAVLNTASATA
+1360 GAVLNTASAIA

-1404 ATKTVNVAAGVVGDV
+1404 ATKTVDVAAGAVGDV
-1419 LTYTVLITNVG
+1419 LTYTVLISNVG
-1430 IIPVTDVLFQD
+1430 IIPVTDVFFQD
-1441 VIPEGTTFVEN
+1441 VIPEGTTFVEG
-1452 SVTIGGIQQLGLNPE
+1452 SVTIGGVQQLGLNPE
-1467 IGFTVVPL
+1467 IGFTVTPL
-1475 LNAGGNI
+1475 LIAGGSI
-1482 TVTFQVTI
+1482 EITFQVTI

-1507 TSQPNQQE
+1507 TSQPNPQE
-1515 PPITQTIL
+1515 PPITETIL

-1534 SIFPLK
+1534 FVFPLK

-1562 GTVAATNVQFIDTI
+1562 GTV
-1576 STGAS
+1576 
-1581 FVVGSVS
+1581 
-1588 INGVPEPGLNPFN
+1588 P
-1601 GFTVPDIPVEDFV
+1601 
-1614 LVTYQVITSIPE
+1614 
-1626 GGTVVNF
+1626 
-1633 VDVTA
+1633 
-1638 TFAVSETEPPITETT
+1638 
-1653 TSNTTLTEINESGLN
+1653 
-1668 VLKSVS
+1668 
-1674 EPIVAVGDTITYT
+1674 
-1687 TVVQNTGTV
+1687 
-1696 TATNVQYSDVLPSS
+1696 ATNVQYSDVLPSS
-1710 ITFVPNSVTIDGVL
+1710 IAFEPNSVTIDGVL
-1724 QPGFNPNNGFSL
+1724 QPGFNPNNGFPL

-1742 GSVEVTFQVTVVI
+1742 ESVEVTFQVTVVS
-1755 VPSNGTIANTA
+1755 VPSNGTIVNTA

-1772 ILVPGEPPV
+1772 VLVPGEPPV
-1781 IVNQPSNTTLTTVNR
+1781 IVTGPSNTTLTTVNR
-1796 GRFNVIKQVNRDATL
+1796 GQFNVIKQVNRAATL

-1817 YTVQITNTGTVTANN
+1817 YTVQITNTGTVTAND

-1851 VNGTLQLNLNPITGF
+1851 INGALQPNLNPITGF
-1866 EVGDILVG
+1866 GVGDIPVG
-1874 EMVIVTFQATVTNI
+1874 ETVVVTFQATVTNI
-1888 PPSGTITN
+1888 PASGTITN
-1896 VANITGSFTLVPG
+1896 VANITGSCTLVPG

-1923 TRVNRGRFNV
+1923 TSINRGRFSV
-1933 IKTVNKQATRLG
+1933 IKSVNKEATRLG

-1970 PSPSLEFVSG
+1970 PSPSLEFVPG

-1992 DPFVGFSLPDLVV
+1992 NPFIGFSLPDLAV
-2005 GDSVLIIFEVNVI
+2005 GDSVLITFAVNVI
-2018 AIPPS
+2018 AVPPS

-2036 ELIPGEPPFAIT
+2036 ELIPGEPPFTIT

-2060 GSLDML
+2060 GSLDMQ
-2066 KEVDHPIVGVGETV
+2066 KEVDNSIVGVGETV

-2095 NVQFIDVLSQEAD
+2095 NVQFIDVLSPEAV

-2113 VTINGVP
+2113 VTVNGVAR
-2120 QPGLNPQVGFTILDI
+2120 PGVNPQVGFTIVDI
-2135 PVGETALVTYEATIT
+2135 PVGETAIVTYEATIT

-2187 VTVNNAILFVAK
+2187 VTVNTAILFVAK

-2222 TVPVKNIVL
+2222 TVPVTNIVL

-2250 VPFPFAN
+2250 VALPFAN
-2257 PNTGISLGDFQPN
+2257 PNTGIPLGDFQPN

-2277 QVVIKGGQINN
+2277 QVVITGGQINN
-2288 LVTNTATASGF
+2288 LVTNTAIANGL
-2299 ATVNPNEPPV
+2299 AIVNPNELPV

-2334 ADHQTATIGDVI
+2334 ADLQAATIGDVI
-2346 TFTTVITNTGDT
+2346 IFTTVITNTGDT
-2358 AIQNIRFQDMLDSS
+2358 VIQNIRFQDMLDSS
-2372 VQFVLGS
+2372 VRFVLGS
-2379 VTVDNTSVPNVNPVS
+2379 VTVDNTPVP
-2394 GFLIGSLNPGE
+2394 
-2405 ARTVSFQVVVQSAP
+2405 
-2419 SGSGN
+2419 
-2424 YINQASIRF
+2424 
-2433 EHQVGTVLPPV
+2433 
-2444 TQIIE
+2444 
-2449 SNMVVIPF
+2449 
-2457 VPTIE
+2457 
-2462 QICETNFNCLDKI
+2462 
-2475 PFQCSPCNHLHEH
+2475 
-2488 KK
+2488 

>member
-1 MPFMNRFTTTVT
+1 MNRFTTTVT

-2005 GDSVLIIFEVNVI
+2005 GDSVLITFEVNVI

-2379 VTVDNTSVPNVNPVS
+2379 VTVDNTSVSNVNPVS

>member
-1 MPFMNRFTTTVT
+1 MPFLNRFTTTVP

-24 LSPTSPAPNN
+24 LSPISPAPGNI
-34 NFGTIDVFTTIN
+34 FGTLAVFTTVN
-46 TSLQVPGFP
+46 TALQVPGFP
-55 AGTTNDWPLNSSSAI
+55 AGTTDDWRLNSSSAI
-70 LNLPAGSSVL
+70 LNLPAGSSIL
-80 YAELVWAGTYRT
+80 YAELVWAGTFRT
-92 DTEDVTAFLN
+92 DTEDVLPFLN
-102 DNISFT
+102 DNITFT

-152 TTGAVPAARTSADPT
+152 TTGAVPATRTSADPT

-222 GRVLVTAQEGDSNIV
+222 GRVLVTAQEGDSNIS

-244 PNANATV
+244 PNANTTV

-277 SGTFGDLNQPLGIA
+277 SGTFGDLNQPLGVA

-372 GSAENVVLQDS
+372 GSAENVVLRDS

-403 SANPANGIN
+403 NANPATGIN

-455 PPITSTSSSNTVQT
+455 PLITSMSSSNTVQT

-495 TVNVTNNGNVAANNV
+495 TVNVTNNGNVTANNV
-510 IFVDSIPAGTTFVPN
+510 IFVDSIPAGTTFVAN
-525 SVTVNG
+525 SVIVNG
-531 VARPGANPS
+531 VARPGANPA

-572 NRASVTFN
+572 NRASATFT

-588 PISGQ
+588 PVSGQ
-593 ATSNTVFTT
+593 ATSNTVVTT

-608 RTRKTVDR
+608 RTRKIVDR

-642 IFQDPIPTGTTFIPN
+642 VFQDPIPIGTTFITN

-674 FTVANISPSGSRTV
+674 FTVANISPGGSRTV

-702 IANRGNVS
+702 IPNRGNVT

-718 QPPVTINRQT
+718 QPPITINRQT

-743 KEVNTAQAAV
+743 KEVNTTQAVV

-769 PLTNVFFQDTTSS
+769 PLTNVFFQDAISS

-791 TINGTPQSGLNPNS
+791 TINGVPQSGLNPNT

-822 EVLIEQDPPNEDIL
+822 DVLIIQDPENEDIL

-918 IENSVLVNGVLQE
+918 IENSVFVNGVLQE

-941 NNLPTGASVIVSF
+941 NDLPTGASVIVTF

-960 IPQGNN
+960 IPLGNN
-966 VVNNA
+966 VVNSA

-983 PPITVTVPSNTVMTV
+983 PPITVTEPSNTVMTV
-998 VNSSGLNVMK
+998 VNSSGLNVIK

-1024 VRIQNI
+1024 VRIQNS

-1046 GTTFVANSVTIN
+1046 GTTFVANSVIIN

-1078 GGMVTVTFQITITS
+1078 GGMVTVAFQVTITS

-1141 VNTPQAGI
+1141 VNTLQAGV

-1173 DPIPSGATFIANSV
+1173 DPIPSGTAFVANSV

-1197 NPMIGFSVPN
+1197 DPMAGFPVPN
-1207 IPVGQTATITF
+1207 IPVGQTATVTF

-1224 VPSGGNIRNQS
+1224 IPSGGNIRNQS
-1235 NVTASFLINPAG
+1235 NITASFLINPAN

-1270 QKSSSVQQAALGET
+1270 QKTSSVQQAALGET

-1294 GTVLA
+1294 GTVTA
-1299 TNASF
+1299 TNVSF
-1304 IDPIAT
+1304 IDPIAP
-1310 ETTFVVNSV
+1310 ETTFVANSV

-1354 VAPSTR
+1354 IAPSTR
-1360 GAVLNTASATA
+1360 GAVLNTASAIA

-1404 ATKTVNVAAGVVGDV
+1404 ATKTVDVAAGAVGDV
-1419 LTYTVLITNVG
+1419 LTYTVLISNVG
-1430 IIPVTDVLFQD
+1430 IIPVTDVFFQD
-1441 VIPEGTTFVEN
+1441 VIPEGTTFVEG
-1452 SVTIGGIQQLGLNPE
+1452 SVTIGGVQQLGLNPE
-1467 IGFTVVPL
+1467 IGFTVTPL
-1475 LNAGGNI
+1475 LIAGGSI
-1482 TVTFQVTI
+1482 EITFQVTI

-1507 TSQPNQQE
+1507 TSQPNPQE
-1515 PPITQTIL
+1515 PPITETIL

-1534 SIFPLK
+1534 FVFPLK

-1562 GTVAATNVQFIDTI
+1562 GTV
-1576 STGAS
+1576 
-1581 FVVGSVS
+1581 
-1588 INGVPEPGLNPFN
+1588 P
-1601 GFTVPDIPVEDFV
+1601 
-1614 LVTYQVITSIPE
+1614 
-1626 GGTVVNF
+1626 
-1633 VDVTA
+1633 
-1638 TFAVSETEPPITETT
+1638 
-1653 TSNTTLTEINESGLN
+1653 
-1668 VLKSVS
+1668 
-1674 EPIVAVGDTITYT
+1674 
-1687 TVVQNTGTV
+1687 
-1696 TATNVQYSDVLPSS
+1696 ATNVQYSDVLPSS
-1710 ITFVPNSVTIDGVL
+1710 IAFEPNSVTIDGVL
-1724 QPGFNPNNGFSL
+1724 QPGFNPNNGFPL

-1742 GSVEVTFQVTVVI
+1742 ESVEVTFQVTVVS
-1755 VPSNGTIANTA
+1755 VPSNGTIVNTA

-1772 ILVPGEPPV
+1772 VLVPGEPPV
-1781 IVNQPSNTTLTTVNR
+1781 IVTGPSNTTLTTVNR
-1796 GRFNVIKQVNRDATL
+1796 GQFNVIKQVNRAATL

-1817 YTVQITNTGTVTANN
+1817 YTVQITNTGTVTAND

-1839 SAGASFVPNSVT
+1839 SAGASFAPNSVT
-1851 VNGTLQLNLNPITGF
+1851 INGALQPNLNPITGF
-1866 EVGDILVG
+1866 GVGDIPVG
-1874 EMVIVTFQATVTNI
+1874 ETVVVTFQATVTNI
-1888 PPSGTITN
+1888 PASGTITN
-1896 VANITGSFTLVPG
+1896 VANITGSCTLVPG

-1923 TRVNRGRFNV
+1923 TSINRGRFSV
-1933 IKTVNKQATRLG
+1933 IKSVNKEATRLG

-1970 PSPSLEFVSG
+1970 PSPSLEFVPG

-1992 DPFVGFSLPDLVV
+1992 NPFIGFSLPDLAV
-2005 GDSVLIIFEVNVI
+2005 GDSVLITFAVNVI
-2018 AIPPS
+2018 AVPPS

-2036 ELIPGEPPFAIT
+2036 ELIPGEPPFTIT

-2060 GSLDML
+2060 GSLDMQ
-2066 KEVDHPIVGVGETV
+2066 KEVDNSIVGVGETV

-2095 NVQFIDVLSQEAD
+2095 NVQFIDVLSPEAV

-2113 VTINGVP
+2113 VTVNGVAR
-2120 QPGLNPQVGFTILDI
+2120 PGVNPQVGFTIVDI
-2135 PVGETALVTYEATIT
+2135 PVGETAIVTYEATIT

-2187 VTVNNAILFVAK
+2187 VTVNTAILFVAK

-2222 TVPVKNIVL
+2222 TVPVTNIVL

-2250 VPFPFAN
+2250 VALPFAN
-2257 PNTGISLGDFQPN
+2257 PNTGIPLGDFQPN

-2277 QVVIKGGQINN
+2277 QVVITGGQINN
-2288 LVTNTATASGF
+2288 LVTNTAIANGL
-2299 ATVNPNEPPV
+2299 AIVNPNELPV

-2334 ADHQTATIGDVI
+2334 ADLQAATIGDVI
-2346 TFTTVITNTGDT
+2346 IFTTVITNTGDT
-2358 AIQNIRFQDMLDSS
+2358 VIQNIRFQDMLDSS
-2372 VQFVLGS
+2372 VRFVLGS
-2379 VTVDNTSVPNVNPVS
+2379 VTVDNTPVPNVSPVS
-2394 GFLIGSLNPGE
+2394 GFLIGNLNPGE

-2419 SGSGN
+2419 NGSGN

-2444 TQIIE
+2444 TQIVE
-2449 SNMVVIPF
+2449 SNIVVIPF

-2462 QICETNFNCLDKI
+2462 QICETNLNCLGKI
-2475 PFQCSPCNHLHEH
+2475 PFQCSPCDHLQI
-2488 KK
+2488 KRK

>member
-34 NFGTIDVFTTIN
+34 NFGTIDVFTTVN

-55 AGTTNDWPLNSSSAI
+55 AGTTDDWQLNSSSAI
-70 LNLPAGSSVL
+70 LNLPAGSSIL
-80 YAELVWAGTYRT
+80 YAELVWAGTFRT
-92 DTEDVTAFLN
+92 DTEDVLPFLN
-102 DNISFT
+102 DNITFT

-345 PVKSVNRTVAGVG
+345 PVKSVDRTVAGVG
-358 DTLTYTITVPNTGT
+358 DILTYTITVPNTGT
-372 GSAENVVLQDS
+372 GSAENVVLQDN
-383 IPNGTTFVA
+383 IPNGTTFIA

-403 SANPANGIN
+403 SANPASGIN
-412 LGTIPNNTQRIV
+412 LGTIPNNAQRIV
-424 TFQVRITSFPNP
+424 TFQVRVTSFPNP
-436 NPIPNRA
+436 NPISNRA

-455 PPITSTSSSNTVQT
+455 PPITSTASSNTVQT
-469 TVNQATISMQKS
+469 TVNRANLSLQKS

-495 TVNVTNNGNVAANNV
+495 TVNVTNNGNVTANNV
-510 IFVDSIPAGTTFVPN
+510 IFVDSIPAGTTFVTN

-531 VARPGANPS
+531 VARPGANPA

-580 FTPVPGQQ
+580 FIPVPGQQ

-657 SVTVDGVSQ
+657 SVTVDGISQ

-674 FTVANISPSGSRTV
+674 FTVANISPGGSRTV

-743 KEVNTAQAAV
+743 KEVNTTQAAV

-769 PLTNVFFQDTTSS
+769 PLTNVFFQDTISS
-782 AVSFVANSV
+782 AVSFVANTV
-791 TINGTPQSGLNPNS
+791 TINGVPQSGLNPNT
-805 GFSLPNI
+805 GFPLPNI

-822 EVLIEQDPPNEDIL
+822 DVLVVQDPENEDIL

-847 NPSEPPVTINVPSN
+847 SPSEPPVTINVPSN

-966 VVNNA
+966 VVNKA

-983 PPITVTVPSNTVMTV
+983 PPITITVPSNTVMTV
-998 VNSSGLNVMK
+998 VNSSGLNVRK
-1008 SVSATEAGVGD
+1008 NVNVSEAGKGD

-1024 VRIQNI
+1024 VTIQNS

-1035 TNVSFLDPIPS
+1035 TNVSFFDPIPA

-1058 GTPQPG
+1058 GAPQPG
-1064 LNPTTGFPLANIPV
+1064 LNPTTGFPLANISV
-1078 GGMVTVTFQITITS
+1078 GGMVTVTFQVTITS

-1129 RVNVG
+1129 RVNIG

-1156 ILIQNTGTV
+1156 IRIQNTGTV

-1173 DPIPSGATFIANSV
+1173 DPIPTGATFVTNSV

-1197 NPMIGFSVPN
+1197 DPMAGFPVPN

-1218 QVTVTS
+1218 QVTVKS

-1247 PPITTVTNS
+1247 PPVTTVTDS
-1256 NFVVTQVNTAQLNI
+1256 NFVVTQVNTARLTI

-1294 GTVLA
+1294 GTVAA
-1299 TNASF
+1299 TNVSF
-1304 IDPIAT
+1304 VDTVAP
-1310 ETTFVVNSV
+1310 ETTFVANSV
-1319 TINGTPQP
+1319 TVNGTPQT
-1327 GFDPNVGFPLPNIA
+1327 GFDPNVGFTLPNIA

-1549 GEILTYDVLIFNF
+1549 GEILTYDVLMFNF

-1755 VPSNGTIANTA
+1755 VPPNGTIANTA

-1851 VNGTLQLNLNPITGF
+1851 INGVSQPNLNPVTGF

-1888 PPSGTITN
+1888 PSSGTITN

-1909 EPPVVVTEPSNTTI
+1909 EPPVIVTEPSNTTI

-1970 PSPSLEFVSG
+1970 QSPSLEFVSG

-1992 DPFVGFSLPDLVV
+1992 DPFVGFSLPDLAV
-2005 GDSVLIIFEVNVI
+2005 GDSVLITFEVNVI

-2031 VTGDF
+2031 VTGDY
-2036 ELIPGEPPFAIT
+2036 ELIPGEPPFTIT

-2066 KEVDHPIVGVGETV
+2066 KEVNNSIVGVGETV
-2080 TYTVRILNT
+2080 TYRVRILNT
-2089 GTADAM
+2089 GTADGM

-2120 QPGLNPQVGFTILDI
+2120 QPGLNPQVGFTIPDI

-2187 VTVNNAILFVAK
+2187 VTVNTAILFVAK
-2199 GANFEVAMVGDV
+2199 GADFEVAMVGDV

-2222 TVPVKNIVL
+2222 TVPVTNIIL

-2236 PNTLFINGTVTVND
+2236 PNTLFINGTIIVND

-2277 QVVIKGGQINN
+2277 QVVITGGQINN

-2319 IPFIPQNVSTTVVKT
+2319 IPFIPKNVSTTVVKT
-2334 ADHQTATIGDVI
+2334 VDHQTATIGDVI

-2379 VTVDNTSVPNVNPVS
+2379 VTVDNTPVPNVNPVS

-2475 PFQCSPCNHLHEH
+2475 PFQCSPCNHLQ
-2488 KK
+2488 

>member
-1 MPFMNRFTTTVT
+1 MNRFTTTVT

-24 LSPTSPAPNN
+24 LSPTSPAPGN
-34 NFGTIDVFTTIN
+34 NFGTIDVFTTVN

-55 AGTTNDWPLNSSSAI
+55 AGTTNDWRLNSSSAI

-108 TPAGTFSVTPDP
+108 TPTGTFSVTPDP
-120 ATAQQGSVGNQ
+120 ATAQQGSVGSQ
-131 FYYARSANVTNL
+131 FYYSRSANVTNL
-143 VSAGGAGTY
+143 VTTGGAGTY
-152 TTGAVPAARTSADPT
+152 TTGVVPATRTSAET
-167 ISRSAGWTL
+167 SISRSVGWTL

-188 NLSVYAGQEIIDAS
+188 NLSVYAGQEIIEAS
-202 SPPVDATISGFA
+202 SPPVDAIISGFA
-214 TPATGAVT
+214 TPSTGTVT
-222 GRVLVTAQEGDSNIV
+222 GRVLVTAQEGDANIV

-244 PNANATV
+244 PSMNATV
-251 ALFGPRN
+251 ALSGPRN

-271 SGNLDT
+271 NGNLDT
-277 SGTFGDLNQPLGIA
+277 SGTFGNLNQPLGAAFPI
-291 LAVRRQGW
+291 RRQGW

-331 GFGVQID
+331 GFGIQID

-345 PVKSVNRTVAGVG
+345 PVKSVDKTVAGVG
-358 DTLTYTITVPNTGT
+358 DILTYTITIPNTGT
-372 GSAENVVLQDS
+372 GSADNVVLQDS
-383 IPNGTTFVA
+383 IPNGTTFIA

-403 SANPANGIN
+403 SANPATGIN
-412 LGTIPNNTQRIV
+412 LGMIPNNAQRII
-424 TFQVRITSFPNP
+424 TFQVRVTTFPSP

-443 MVSYQFRPFVGS
+443 SVSYQFRPFVGS
-455 PPITSTSSSNTVQT
+455 PLVTSTASSNTVQT
-469 TVNQATISMQKS
+469 TVNRANLSLQKS
-481 VDLQTATLNDVLTY
+481 VDLQTATINDVLTY
-495 TVNVTNNGNVAANNV
+495 TVNVTNNGNVTANNV
-510 IFVDSIPAGTTFVPN
+510 IFVDSIPAGTTFVAN

-531 VARPGANPS
+531 VARPGENPA
-540 SSINLGS
+540 SSINIGS

-560 RVTSNPLVNPIP
+560 QVTSNPLVNPIP
-572 NRASVTFN
+572 NRASATFN
-580 FTPVPGQQ
+580 FIPVSGQQ
-588 PISGQ
+588 PVSGQ
-593 ATSNTVFTT
+593 ATSNTVVTT

-608 RTRKTVDR
+608 RTRKTVDK
-616 AFATVNDVLTYTV
+616 AFATINDVLTYTI
-629 TIENTGNVLATNV
+629 TIENTGNVAATNV
-642 IFQDPIPTGTTFIPN
+642 IFQDPIPIGTTFIAN
-657 SVTVDGVSQ
+657 SVTLDGVSQ

-674 FTVANISPSGSRTV
+674 FTIANISPGGSRTV

-710 ANFVVIPN
+710 ANFVVNPN

-743 KEVNTAQAAV
+743 KEVNTTQAAV

-769 PLTNVFFQDTTSS
+769 PLTNVFFQDAISS

-791 TINGTPQSGLNPNS
+791 TINGVPQSGLNPNT
-805 GFSLPNI
+805 GFSFPNI
-812 PAAQTVVVTF
+812 SAAQTVIVTF
-822 EVLIEQDPPNEDIL
+822 GVLIVQDPENEDIL

-861 IVNTTVQSGNFE
+861 VVNTTVQSGNFE

-885 GDVLVYTIEIINA
+885 GDVLVFTIEIINA

-904 NVFFQDSIPQGTLF
+904 NVFFQDLIPQGTLF
-918 IENSVLVNGVLQE
+918 IENSVFINGVLQE

-941 NNLPTGASVIVSF
+941 NNLPTGANVIVTF

-971 NVTGDFLVNPTE
+971 NVTGDFLVNPIE

-1024 VRIQNI
+1024 VRIQNS

-1046 GTTFVANSVTIN
+1046 GTMFVANSVTIN

-1064 LNPTTGFPLANIPV
+1064 LNPTTGLPLANIPV
-1078 GGMVTVTFQITITS
+1078 GGMVTVTFQVTITS
-1092 VPPNRVLPNNAN
+1092 VPQNRVLPNNAN

-1134 SLNVMKS
+1134 SINVIKS
-1141 VNTPQAGI
+1141 VNTPQAGV

-1173 DPIPSGATFIANSV
+1173 DPIPAGAAFVANSV

-1197 NPMIGFSVPN
+1197 DPMAGFQVPN

-1235 NVTASFLINPAG
+1235 NVTASFLINPVG
-1247 PPITTVTNS
+1247 PPVTTVTNS
-1256 NFVVTQVNTAQLNI
+1256 NFVVTQINTAQLNI

-1294 GTVLA
+1294 GTVTA
-1299 TNASF
+1299 TNVSF
-1304 IDPIAT
+1304 VDLIAP
-1310 ETTFVVNSV
+1310 ETTFVANSV
-1319 TINGTPQP
+1319 TINGMPQP

-1341 AGTSLTVTFQVTV
+1341 AGTPLTVTFQVTV

-1404 ATKTVNVAAGVVGDV
+1404 ATKTVDVATGTMGDV
-1419 LTYTVLITNVG
+1419 LTYTVLISNVG
-1430 IIPVTDVLFQD
+1430 VIPVTDVFFQD

-1452 SVTIGGIQQLGLNPE
+1452 SVTIGAIQQPGVNPE
-1467 IGFTVVPL
+1467 IGFTVTPL
-1475 LNAGGNI
+1475 LIVDGNI
-1482 TVTFQVTI
+1482 SVTFQVTI

-1507 TSQPNQQE
+1507 TSQPNPQE

-1534 SIFPLK
+1534 FIFPLK

-1562 GTVAATNVQFIDTI
+1562 GTVAATNVQFIDTT
-1576 STGAS
+1576 SEGVA
-1581 FVVGSVS
+1581 FVPGSVS
-1588 INGVPEPGLNPFN
+1588 INLVPAPGLNPFS
-1601 GFTVPDIPVEDFV
+1601 GFTVPNIPVDDFV
-1614 LVTYQVITSIPE
+1614 RVTYQEMVTSIPE
-1626 GGTVVNF
+1626 GRTVVNF

-1638 TFAVSETEPPITETT
+1638 TFTVSETELPITETT

-1674 EPIVAVGDTITYT
+1674 KPVVAVGDILTYT

-1696 TATNVQYSDVLPSS
+1696 IATNVQYSDVLPSS
-1710 ITFVPNSVTIDGVL
+1710 ITFVQSSVTIGGVI
-1724 QPGFNPNNGFSL
+1724 QPGFNPNNGFPL
-1736 PDINPG
+1736 PDLNPG
-1742 GSVEVTFQVTVVI
+1742 GSVEVTFQVTVVS
-1755 VPSNGTIANTA
+1755 VPTNGTIANTA
-1766 NVTGSF
+1766 HATGSF
-1772 ILVPGEPPV
+1772 ILVPGEPAV
-1781 IVNQPSNTTLTTVNR
+1781 VVNQPSNTTLTTVNR
-1796 GRFNVIKQVNRDATL
+1796 GRFNVIKQVNRTATQ

-1851 VNGTLQLNLNPITGF
+1851 INGALQPNLNPITGF

-1874 EMVIVTFQATVTNI
+1874 EIVIVAFQATVTTI
-1888 PPSGTITN
+1888 PSSGTITN

-1923 TRVNRGRFNV
+1923 TRVNRGRFSV
-1933 IKTVNKQATRLG
+1933 VKTVNKEATRLG

-1955 NTGTVTAT
+1955 NTGTVQAA

-1970 PSPSLEFVSG
+1970 PSASLEFVTG
-1980 SVQINGIPQVGL
+1980 SVQINGISQVGL
-1992 DPFVGFSLPDLVV
+1992 DPFVGFLLPDLAV
-2005 GDSVLIIFEVNVI
+2005 GDSVLITFEVNVI
-2018 AIPPS
+2018 SIPPS
-2023 SSIMNTAR
+2023 NSIMNTAR

-2036 ELIPGEPPFAIT
+2036 EMIPGEPPFTIT
-2048 NSSNTTV
+2048 SPSNTTV

-2066 KEVDHPIVGVGETV
+2066 KEVDNSIVGVGETV

-2089 GTADAM
+2089 GTADAT
-2095 NVQFIDVLSQEAD
+2095 NVQFIDTLSPEAT

-2113 VTINGVP
+2113 VMVNGVAR
-2120 QPGLNPQVGFTILDI
+2120 PGVNPEAGFMILDI
-2135 PVGETALVTYEATIT
+2135 PVGETAIVTYEATVT

-2172 GEPPVTVMDTSNTVI
+2172 GEPPITVMDTSNTVI
-2187 VTVNNAILFVAK
+2187 VTVNTAILFVAK
-2199 GANFEVAMVGDV
+2199 GANFEVAMIGDV

-2222 TVPVKNIVL
+2222 TVPVMNIVL
-2231 TDIID
+2231 TDILD

-2250 VPFPFAN
+2250 VPLPFAN
-2257 PNTGISLGDFQPN
+2257 PNTGILLGDFQPN

-2277 QVVIKGGQINN
+2277 QVVITGGQINN
-2288 LVTNTATASGF
+2288 LVTNTATANGL

-2319 IPFIPQNVSTTVVKT
+2319 IPFIQPNVSTIVVKR
-2334 ADHQTATIGDVI
+2334 ADLQTATIGDVI

-2358 AIQNIRFQDMLDSS
+2358 GIQNIRFQDMLDSS
-2372 VQFVLGS
+2372 VGFVLGS
-2379 VTVDNTSVPNVNPVS
+2379 VKVDNTPVPNVNPVS
-2394 GFLIGSLNPGE
+2394 GFLIGSLSSGE
-2405 ARTVSFQVVVQSAP
+2405 ARAVSFQVIVERAP
-2419 SGSGN
+2419 DGSGN

-2433 EHQVGTVLPPV
+2433 EYEVGTVLPPV

-2449 SNMVVIPF
+2449 SNIVIIPF

-2475 PFQCSPCNHLHEH
+2475 PFQCPLCNHLLINR
-2488 KK
+2488 K